1 MKRIKRIVALLLTIF
16 ICFPAIPAYA
26 AAPTPITVD
35 DAGAQKVD
43 GWYMIAKA
51 DGADYVSPIYLY
63 GSQNKRWLGVK
74 LKNKDNK
81 ERTFKFTVSIQDILA
96 DGTSTWGGQ
105 IGLKASGTS
114 AKGILARD
122 MPKVD
127 STVPPYQADK
137 GAVRTD
143 NYNASTNQANMAL
156 LLRDLMTGKYNI
168 DVDNTEVVDLYS
180 TTGRTGSL
188 TIGSALEEIYTE
200 KYNTLNHQKE
210 SEEFNKAKL
219 TPQETPTAVQIKAGN
234 KGVDKTQEI
243 MAIKSAIGT
252 FAAKST
258 ASENPTSGTVTSAS
272 RLKSIAKTSSAT
284 YQKAKQDK
292 QANVSNTE
300 KNKAKNTS
308 DKVEIDDNPD
318 STFGYSEETI
328 NAWYNAAMQV
338 LVGSGITE
346 KDEFKSAKNL
356 YKDYSSLTAEQKK
369 AWDTKVYDILS
380 LAYAEGVTDSVKAFD
395 PNMETLKKAY
405 KALSESGQGS
415 MEFRLTDVEAESMR
429 KNLVE
434 HMDASTSGEDVYAR
448 LTTFEYRVRLLLS
461 AMTTSE
467 SDVDRQWISVFY
479 KQDSPA
485 ISTNFPFSDYYQ
497 KGFIQYNNRSP
508 KYLVL
513 NDGDST
519 LPMEAQG
526 YLIATILELQYF
538 RDQLLEKANNDLASG
553 SIKDNIDL
561 LNGLKGVHNV
571 LEKYPFPLLK
581 DLWEKQGEEFKS
593 LPCKSLKELYDKL
606 LEKGIFDK
614 IDGIASQQPKV
625 LETGKPLGDWMD
637 YEEGKEKL
645 SDYYLKGIAYSAAMI
660 PMKTNVYSQDWL
672 NFLDDDF
679 KKNFHNQWGY
689 NRKALYYDSSS
700 SAAQTYFVT
709 GTANP
714 NKVLTL
720 KDFLNAK
727 NDMVVFVDDNFY
739 NADTLGFDKLDF
751 SGDIKI
757 PSQPQAQ
764 TQVQTVQTQAAP
776 AETAPAETQA
786 QAETS
791 AQSQAETTAEPETTA
806 PPRPATTPTHRSS
819 STSRPGSTTPNLPTS
834 HSWQLG
840 SPTTVRFDPVT
851 GRLTRSTAPTL
862 PALPGNTTTALPPL
876 RHVPRPLSKSILDM
890 FMPLEVHAEP
900 EESTIAAETQAETQS
915 QPQSNVQ
922 VGVAPTEEWAYMA
935 DLISNNSNLSA
946 DSVLKNHDETNYSK
960 IFLEKLQNIQGAIQY
975 FPKATLDN
983 PGNPDRAVLNS
994 GQINYYLKA
1003 SNAGS
1008 EVYTPLQGYA
1018 VVSSIYRDIDLYNL
1032 ANSSLKRYP
1041 IFIASEK
1048 AGKAK
1053 NSSDDAK
1060 AAIFNYALMRNLKDS
1075 MAVEYTGNLD
1085 MNSPLYI
1092 DIYGNILTESG
1103 TVVVPAASNPT
1114 LMSSSDFFR
1123 GDWSAGL
1130 FSIYGNGYKIKA
1142 DDEGS
1147 FSNVLDAT
1155 FQVVDGYW
1163 MPKSRILGN
1172 SYVIDMSRLSTASKD
1187 TLDVLYT
1194 QTYVDLHN
1202 SNETQNKYYN
1212 FKRYVNIVLEVLR
1225 GAPIE
1230 NIDKAKEGLD
1240 TSSRIDKAGVVA
1252 AAKLEQLNDS
1262 LNIAGENTTISLPQ
1276 ISNISVFNVVS
1287 IIIFKAMMVIL
1298 VAVSIVTIY
1307 IDAVKSQM
1315 GLGTIAKII
1324 GTGAIIM
1331 SVVLIVPALFDITY
1345 YQSNRA
1351 LLQDEA
1357 TYLSML
1363 NLEKEESGVEIGMTE
1378 VREPHIN
1385 TDLQIQLDD
1394 ISVPWY
1400 TMFSNIMTADTGKTL
1415 DNIWK
1420 EHAQTQSFIFN
1431 NDDVVIKHNGVYMDV
1446 SQIYDSTS
1454 IDIDTTMTSTTTK
1467 RNLVQTAKNKT
1478 STFSYYSPYY
1488 AILDALIRNVN
1499 TYNANPWDP
1508 NENVTNVQGWY
1519 SYTTK
1524 VQRGGRVKSMGLIAP
1539 YFKSD
1544 RFMSDEN
1551 KDILGFYHM
1560 YSNLYQ
1566 TDVQQDPALDGLYDS
1581 NLQNIRASNWY
1592 PTGIANQDVIKRI
1605 DWLTKQARDFVAKN
1619 QDMLG
1624 KVSDETFLKA
1634 MALNLAIKHN
1644 QVFGNRYASSID
1656 ISNLSNDD
1664 LLRLSIAKKN
1674 EVMMTSTLTFPRFV
1688 YETGGTFAVVVA
1700 MILSVTMKVS
1710 SILKPAA
1717 VILTFALIFFSVFII
1732 KICMR
1737 KKEATYLGY
1746 IVTVLLLC
1754 LTNIAYSLM
1763 LKVTLFLPTLFPPAV
1778 CIIIQI
1784 LLQVGYLFILANVL
1798 WYAAKDWHDM
1808 AAFKYMQKV
1817 EALQMKI
1824 RDSFTFWRKGEGSTG
1839 FGGSTRISTPEKNH
1853 AMLNEMFDERERRTK

>member
-1 MKRIKRIVALLLTIF
+1 MKRIKRIVALLLIIF
-16 ICFPAIPAYA
+16 ICFPTIPIYA

-43 GWYMIAKA
+43 GWYMIVKA
-51 DGADYVSPIYLY
+51 DGADYVTPVYLY

-74 LKNKDNK
+74 LKNKENK

-105 IGLKASGTS
+105 VGLKSSGTS

-137 GAVRTD
+137 GAVKTD
-143 NYNASTNQANMAL
+143 IYNASTNQANMAL
-156 LLRDLMTGKYNI
+156 LLRDLMTGKYGIN
-168 DVDNTEVVDLYS
+168 VDDTEVVTMYS
-180 TTGRTGSL
+180 TTGRTGEL
-188 TIGSALEEIYTE
+188 TIGSALESIYTE

-210 SEEFNKAKL
+210 SEEFNKVKL
-219 TPQETPTAVQIKAGN
+219 TPQETPVAVQMKAGS
-234 KGVDKTQEI
+234 KGVDKTQE
-243 MAIKSAIGT
+243 MLAIKSAIGT

-258 ASENPTSGTVTSAS
+258 APEASTSGTVTAAS
-272 RLKSIAKTSSAT
+272 RLKSVAKTSSAT

-292 QANVSNTE
+292 QANVSNAE

-328 NAWYNAAMQV
+328 NAWYNSAMQV
-338 LVGSGITE
+338 LVGTALTE
-346 KDEFKSAKNL
+346 KEEFKSASNL
-356 YKDYSSLTAEQKK
+356 YKDYGSLTAEQKK
-369 AWDTKVYDILS
+369 AWDAKAYDILS

-395 PNMETLKKAY
+395 PNMETLRKAY
-405 KALSESGQGS
+405 KNLSENNSGT
-415 MEFRLTDVEAESMR
+415 MEYRLTDVEAESMR

-497 KGFIQYNNRSP
+497 KGFIQFNNKSP

-538 RDQLLEKANNDLASG
+538 RDQLLAQANNDLSSG
-553 SIKDNIDL
+553 SIKDNLDL
-561 LNGLKGVHNV
+561 LNGLKGVNKV
-571 LEKYPFPLLK
+571 IEKYPFPLLK
-581 DLWEKQGEEFKS
+581 DLWEKQGEEFKD

-689 NRKALYYDSSS
+689 NRKALYFDSSS

-751 SGDIKI
+751 SGDIQV
-757 PSQPQAQ
+757 PAQPQ
-764 TQVQTVQTQAAP
+764 TQPYTQPAVTQETFAAP
-776 AETAPAETQA
+776 PTE
-786 QAETS
+786 ETS
-791 AQSQAETTAEPETTA
+791 AAQEETTTAQEETTTAA
-806 PPRPATTPTHRSS
+806 PTTAA
-819 STSRPGSTTPNLPTS
+819 STTTTRPRTRTNTTNPNLPANPV
-834 HSWQLG
+834 WQSN
-840 SPTTVRFDPVT
+840 SPYSVIPNLNT
-851 GRLTRSTAPTL
+851 GRLTTTPT
-862 PALPGNTTTALPPL
+862 LPPL
-876 RHVPRPLSKSILDM
+876 RSVPRQSPRPLSKSILDL

-900 EESTIAAETQAETQS
+900 EESTTETVPETQAPTQA
-915 QPQSNVQ
+915 NVQ

-946 DSVLKNHDETNYSK
+946 DSVLKNNDETNYSK

-975 FPKATLDN
+975 FPQATLEN

-994 GQINYYLKA
+994 GQINYYLRA

-1018 VVSSIYRDIDLYNL
+1018 VVSSVYRDIDLYNL

-1048 AGKAK
+1048 AGRAK

-1060 AAIFNYALMRNLKDS
+1060 ASIFNYALMRNLKDS

-1085 MNSPLYI
+1085 MNSPLYL

-1202 SNETQNKYYN
+1202 SNETQNKYYS
-1212 FKRYVNIVLEVLR
+1212 FKRYVNIILEVLR

-1240 TSSRIDKAGVVA
+1240 TSNRIDKAGIVA

-1324 GTGAIIM
+1324 GTGAIMM

-1385 TDLQIQLDD
+1385 TNLQIQLDD
-1394 ISVPWY
+1394 ITVPWY
-1400 TMFSNIMTADTGKTL
+1400 IMFSNVMTADTGKTL
-1415 DNIWK
+1415 DNIWQ

-1499 TYNANPWDP
+1499 TYNANPWEP
-1508 NENVTNVQGWY
+1508 EENVTNVQGWY

-1524 VQRGGRVKSMGLIAP
+1524 VQKGGRVKSMGLIAP
-1539 YFKSD
+1539 YFKSE

-1566 TDVQQDPALDGLYDS
+1566 TDVQQDPALNGLYDS
-1581 NLQNIRASNWY
+1581 NLQNIRVSNWY

-1619 QDMLG
+1619 ENMLG

-1656 ISNLSNDD
+1656 IANLSNDD
-1664 LLRLSIAKKN
+1664 LLRLSVAKKN
-1674 EVMMTSTLTFPRFV
+1674 DVMMTSTLTFPRFV

-1746 IVTVLLLC
+1746 IVTILLLC

-1763 LKVTLFLPTLFPPAV
+1763 LKITLFLPTLFPPAV

-1784 LLQVGYLFILANVL
+1784 LLQVGYLFILGNVIY
-1798 WYAAKDWHDM
+1798 YAAKDWHDM

-1839 FGGSTRISTPEKNH
+1839 FGGSTRVSTPERNH
-1853 AMLNEMFDERERRTK
+1853 AMLNEMFDERERRIK

>member
-1 MKRIKRIVALLLTIF
+1 MKRIKRIVALLLIIF
-16 ICFPAIPAYA
+16 ICFPTIPIYA

-43 GWYMIAKA
+43 GWYMIVKA
-51 DGADYVSPIYLY
+51 DGADYVTPVYLY

-74 LKNKDNK
+74 LKNKENK

-105 IGLKASGTS
+105 VGLKSSGTS

-137 GAVRTD
+137 GAVKTD
-143 NYNASTNQANMAL
+143 IYNASTNQANMAL
-156 LLRDLMTGKYNI
+156 LLRDLMTGKYGIN
-168 DVDNTEVVDLYS
+168 VDDTEVVTMYS
-180 TTGRTGSL
+180 TTGRTGEL
-188 TIGSALEEIYTE
+188 TIGSALESIYTE

-210 SEEFNKAKL
+210 SEEFNKVKL
-219 TPQETPTAVQIKAGN
+219 TPQETPVAVQMKAGS
-234 KGVDKTQEI
+234 KGVDKTQE
-243 MAIKSAIGT
+243 MLAIKSAIGT

-258 ASENPTSGTVTSAS
+258 APENPEAGTVTAAS
-272 RLKSIAKTSSAT
+272 RLKSVAKTSSAT

-292 QANVSNTE
+292 QANVSNAE

-328 NAWYNAAMQV
+328 NAWYNTAMQV
-338 LVGSGITE
+338 LVGTTLTE
-346 KDEFKSAKNL
+346 KEEFKSASNL
-356 YKDYSSLTAEQKK
+356 YKDYGSLTAEQKK
-369 AWDTKVYDILS
+369 AWDAKAYDILS
-380 LAYAEGVTDSVKAFD
+380 LAYAEGVTDSVKSFD
-395 PNMETLKKAY
+395 PNMETLRKAY
-405 KALSESGQGS
+405 KNLSENNSGT
-415 MEFRLTDVEAESMR
+415 MEYRLTDVEAESMR

-497 KGFIQYNNRSP
+497 KGFIQFNNKSP

-519 LPMEAQG
+519 LSMEAQG

-538 RDQLLEKANNDLASG
+538 RDQLLAQANNDLSSG
-553 SIKDNIDL
+553 SIKDNLDL
-561 LNGLKGVHNV
+561 LNGLKGVNKII
-571 LEKYPFPLLK
+571 EKYPFPLLK
-581 DLWEKQGEEFKS
+581 DLWEKQGEEFKD

-689 NRKALYYDSSS
+689 NRKALYFDSSS

-714 NKVLTL
+714 NKILTL

-751 SGDIKI
+751 SGDIQI
-757 PSQPQAQ
+757 PSQQQ
-764 TQVQTVQTQAAP
+764 TQPYTSPSTTQETFAAP
-776 AETAPAETQA
+776 PTE
-786 QAETS
+786 ETS
-791 AQSQAETTAEPETTA
+791 AAQEETTVAQEETTVA
-806 PPRPATTPTHRSS
+806 PTTAAPTTAA
-819 STSRPGSTTPNLPTS
+819 STSRTRTRTNTTNPNLPANPV
-834 HSWQLG
+834 WQSN
-840 SPTTVRFDPVT
+840 SPYSVIPNLNT
-851 GRLTRSTAPTL
+851 GRLT
-862 PALPGNTTTALPPL
+862 TTPALPPL
-876 RHVPRPLSKSILDM
+876 RSVPRQSPRPLSKSILDL

-900 EESTIAAETQAETQS
+900 EESTAETVPETQAQTQ
-915 QPQSNVQ
+915 PNVQ

-946 DSVLKNHDETNYSK
+946 DSVLKNNDETNYSK

-975 FPKATLDN
+975 FPQATLEN

-994 GQINYYLKA
+994 GQINYYLRA

-1018 VVSSIYRDIDLYNL
+1018 VVSSVYRDIDLYNL

-1041 IFIASEK
+1041 VFIASEE

-1060 AAIFNYALMRNLKDS
+1060 ASIFNYALMRNLKDS

-1085 MNSPLYI
+1085 MNSPLYL

-1202 SNETQNKYYN
+1202 SNETQNKYYS
-1212 FKRYVNIVLEVLR
+1212 FKRYVNIILEVLR

-1240 TSSRIDKAGVVA
+1240 TSNRIDKAGIVA

-1287 IIIFKAMMVIL
+1287 IIIFKVMMVIL

-1324 GTGAIIM
+1324 GTGAIMM

-1385 TDLQIQLDD
+1385 TNLQIQLDD
-1394 ISVPWY
+1394 ITVPWY
-1400 TMFSNIMTADTGKTL
+1400 IMFSNVMTADTGKTL
-1415 DNIWK
+1415 DNIWQ

-1446 SQIYDSTS
+1446 SQIYESTS

-1499 TYNANPWDP
+1499 TYNANPWEP
-1508 NENVTNVQGWY
+1508 EENVTNVQGWY

-1539 YFKSD
+1539 YFKSE

-1592 PTGIANQDVIKRI
+1592 PTGIANQDVIKRV

-1619 QDMLG
+1619 ENMLG

-1656 ISNLSNDD
+1656 IANLSNDD

-1674 EVMMTSTLTFPRFV
+1674 QVMMTSTLTFPRFV

-1710 SILKPAA
+1710 SILKPLA

-1763 LKVTLFLPTLFPPAV
+1763 LKITLFLPTLFPPAV

-1824 RDSFTFWRKGEGSTG
+1824 RDSFTFWRKAEGSTG

>member
-1 MKRIKRIVALLLTIF
+1 MKRIKRIVALLLIIF
-16 ICFPAIPAYA
+16 ICFPTIPIYA

-43 GWYMIAKA
+43 GWYMIVKA
-51 DGADYVSPIYLY
+51 DGADYVTPVYLY

-74 LKNKDNK
+74 LKNKENK

-105 IGLKASGTS
+105 VGLKSSGTS

-137 GAVRTD
+137 GAVKTD
-143 NYNASTNQANMAL
+143 IYNASTNQANMAL
-156 LLRDLMTGKYNI
+156 LLRDLMTGKYGIN
-168 DVDNTEVVDLYS
+168 VDDTEVVTMYS
-180 TTGRTGSL
+180 TTGRTGEL
-188 TIGSALEEIYTE
+188 TIGSALESIYTE

-210 SEEFNKAKL
+210 SEEFNKVKL
-219 TPQETPTAVQIKAGN
+219 TPQETPVAVQMKAGS
-234 KGVDKTQEI
+234 KGVDKTQE
-243 MAIKSAIGT
+243 MLAIKSAIGT
-252 FAAKST
+252 FATKST
-258 ASENPTSGTVTSAS
+258 APEASTSGTVTAAS
-272 RLKSIAKTSSAT
+272 RLKSVAKTSSAT

-292 QANVSNTE
+292 QANVYNAE

-328 NAWYNAAMQV
+328 NAWYNSAMQV
-338 LVGSGITE
+338 LVGTTLTE
-346 KDEFKSAKNL
+346 KEEFKSASNL

-369 AWDTKVYDILS
+369 AWDTKAYDILS

-395 PNMETLKKAY
+395 PNMETLRKAY
-405 KALSESGQGS
+405 KNLSENNSGT
-415 MEFRLTDVEAESMR
+415 MEYRLTDVEAESMR

-497 KGFIQYNNRSP
+497 KGFIQFNNKSP

-538 RDQLLEKANNDLASG
+538 RDQLLAQANNDLSSG
-553 SIKDNIDL
+553 SIKDNLDL
-561 LNGLKGVHNV
+561 LNGLKGVNKII
-571 LEKYPFPLLK
+571 EKYPFPLLK
-581 DLWEKQGEEFKS
+581 DLWEKQGEEFKD

-689 NRKALYYDSSS
+689 NRKALYFDSSS

-751 SGDIKI
+751 SRDIQV
-757 PSQPQAQ
+757 PAQPQ
-764 TQVQTVQTQAAP
+764 TQPYTQPAVTQETFAAP
-776 AETAPAETQA
+776 PTE
-786 QAETS
+786 ETS
-791 AQSQAETTAEPETTA
+791 AAQEETTAAQEETTTA
-806 PPRPATTPTHRSS
+806 A
-819 STSRPGSTTPNLPTS
+819 STTVAPTTAASTRTRTRTNTTNPNLPANPV
-834 HSWQLG
+834 WQSN
-840 SPTTVRFDPVT
+840 SPYSVIPNLNT
-851 GRLTRSTAPTL
+851 GRLTTTPT
-862 PALPGNTTTALPPL
+862 LPPL
-876 RHVPRPLSKSILDM
+876 RSVPRQSPRPLSKSILDL

-900 EESTIAAETQAETQS
+900 EESTAETVPETQAQTQ
-915 QPQSNVQ
+915 PNVQ

-946 DSVLKNHDETNYSK
+946 DSVLKNNDETNYSK

-975 FPKATLDN
+975 FPQATLEN

-994 GQINYYLKA
+994 GQINYYLRA

-1018 VVSSIYRDIDLYNL
+1018 VVSSVYRDIDLYNL

-1041 IFIASEK
+1041 VFIASEK

-1060 AAIFNYALMRNLKDS
+1060 ASIFNYALMRNLKDS

-1085 MNSPLYI
+1085 MNSPLYL

-1202 SNETQNKYYN
+1202 SNETQNKYYS
-1212 FKRYVNIVLEVLR
+1212 FKRYVNIILEVLR

-1240 TSSRIDKAGVVA
+1240 TSNRIDKAGIVA

-1287 IIIFKAMMVIL
+1287 IIIFKAMMVTL
-1298 VAVSIVTIY
+1298 VAISIVTIY

-1324 GTGAIIM
+1324 GTGAIMM

-1385 TDLQIQLDD
+1385 TNLQIQLDD
-1394 ISVPWY
+1394 ITVPWY
-1400 TMFSNIMTADTGKTL
+1400 IMFSNVMTADTGKTL
-1415 DNIWK
+1415 DNIWQ

-1499 TYNANPWDP
+1499 TYNANPWEP
-1508 NENVTNVQGWY
+1508 EENVTNVQGWY

-1539 YFKSD
+1539 YFKSE

-1592 PTGIANQDVIKRI
+1592 PTGIANQDVIKRV

-1619 QDMLG
+1619 ENMLG

-1656 ISNLSNDD
+1656 IANLSNDD
-1664 LLRLSIAKKN
+1664 LLRLSVAKKN
-1674 EVMMTSTLTFPRFV
+1674 DVMMTSTLTFPRFV

-1746 IVTVLLLC
+1746 IVTILLLC

-1763 LKVTLFLPTLFPPAV
+1763 LKITLFLPTLFPPAV

-1784 LLQVGYLFILANVL
+1784 LLQVGYLFILGNVIY
-1798 WYAAKDWHDM
+1798 YAAKDWHDM

-1839 FGGSTRISTPEKNH
+1839 FGGSTRVSTPERNH
-1853 AMLNEMFDERERRTK
+1853 AMLNEMFDERERRIK

>member
-1 MKRIKRIVALLLTIF
+1 MKRIKRIVALLLIIF
-16 ICFPAIPAYA
+16 ICFPTIPIYA

-43 GWYMIAKA
+43 GWYMIVKA
-51 DGADYVSPIYLY
+51 DGADYVTPVYLY

-74 LKNKDNK
+74 LKNKENK

-105 IGLKASGTS
+105 VGLKSSGTS

-137 GAVRTD
+137 GAVKTD
-143 NYNASTNQANMAL
+143 IYNASTNQANMAL
-156 LLRDLMTGKYNI
+156 LLRDLMTGKYGIN
-168 DVDNTEVVDLYS
+168 VDDTEVVTMYS
-180 TTGRTGSL
+180 TTGRTGEL
-188 TIGSALEEIYTE
+188 TIGSALESIYTE
-200 KYNTLNHQKE
+200 KYNTLNHEKD
-210 SEEFNKAKL
+210 SEEFNKVKL
-219 TPQETPTAVQIKAGN
+219 TPQETPVAVQMKAGS
-234 KGVDKTQEI
+234 KGVDKTQE
-243 MAIKSAIGT
+243 MLAIKSAIGT

-258 ASENPTSGTVTSAS
+258 APEASTSGTVTAAS
-272 RLKSIAKTSSAT
+272 RLKSVAKTSSAT

-292 QANVSNTE
+292 QANVSNAE

-328 NAWYNAAMQV
+328 NAWYNSAMQV
-338 LVGSGITE
+338 LVGTALTE
-346 KDEFKSAKNL
+346 KEEFKSASNL
-356 YKDYSSLTAEQKK
+356 YKDYGSLTAEQKK
-369 AWDTKVYDILS
+369 AWDAKAYDILS

-395 PNMETLKKAY
+395 PNMETLRKAY
-405 KALSESGQGS
+405 KNLSENNSGT
-415 MEFRLTDVEAESMR
+415 MEYRLTDVEAESMR
-429 KNLVE
+429 KNLLE
-434 HMDASTSGEDVYAR
+434 NMDASNSGADVYAR
-448 LTTFEYRVRLLLS
+448 LATFEYRVRVLLN

-497 KGFIQYNNRSP
+497 KGFIQFNNKSP

-513 NDGDST
+513 NGGDST

-538 RDQLLEKANNDLASG
+538 RDQLLAQANNDLSSG
-553 SIKDNIDL
+553 SIKDNLDL
-561 LNGLKGVHNV
+561 LNGLKGVNKII
-571 LEKYPFPLLK
+571 EKYPFPLLK
-581 DLWEKQGEEFKS
+581 DLWEKQGEEFKD

-689 NRKALYYDSSS
+689 NRKALYFDSSS

-751 SGDIKI
+751 SGDIQV
-757 PSQPQAQ
+757 PAQPQ
-764 TQVQTVQTQAAP
+764 TQPYTQPAVTQETFAASP
-776 AETAPAETQA
+776 AE
-786 QAETS
+786 ETS
-791 AQSQAETTAEPETTA
+791 AAQEETTAAQEETTA
-806 PPRPATTPTHRSS
+806 AAPTTAAPTTAA
-819 STSRPGSTTPNLPTS
+819 STSRTRTRTNTTNPNLPANPV
-834 HSWQLG
+834 WQSN
-840 SPTTVRFDPVT
+840 SPYSVIPNLNT
-851 GRLTRSTAPTL
+851 GRLT
-862 PALPGNTTTALPPL
+862 TTPALPPL
-876 RHVPRPLSKSILDM
+876 RSVPRQSPRPLSKSILDL

-900 EESTIAAETQAETQS
+900 EESTAETVPETQAQTQA
-915 QPQSNVQ
+915 NVQ

-946 DSVLKNHDETNYSK
+946 DSVLKNNDETNYSK

-975 FPKATLDN
+975 FPQATLEN

-994 GQINYYLKA
+994 GQINYYLRA

-1018 VVSSIYRDIDLYNL
+1018 VVSSVYRDIDLYNL

-1041 IFIASEK
+1041 VFIASEK

-1060 AAIFNYALMRNLKDS
+1060 ASIFNYALMRNLKDS

-1085 MNSPLYI
+1085 MNSPLYL

-1202 SNETQNKYYN
+1202 SNETQNKYYS
-1212 FKRYVNIVLEVLR
+1212 FKRYVNIILEVLR

-1240 TSSRIDKAGVVA
+1240 TSNRIDKAGIVA

-1287 IIIFKAMMVIL
+1287 IIIFKAMMVTL
-1298 VAVSIVTIY
+1298 VAISIVTIY

-1324 GTGAIIM
+1324 GTGAIMM

-1385 TDLQIQLDD
+1385 TNLQIQLDD

-1400 TMFSNIMTADTGKTL
+1400 TMFSNVMTADTGKTL

-1499 TYNANPWDP
+1499 TYNANPWEP
-1508 NENVTNVQGWY
+1508 EENVTNVQGWY

-1539 YFKSD
+1539 YFKSE

-1619 QDMLG
+1619 ENMLG

-1656 ISNLSNDD
+1656 IANLSNDD
-1664 LLRLSIAKKN
+1664 LLRLSVAKKN
-1674 EVMMTSTLTFPRFV
+1674 DVMMTSTLTFPRFV

-1746 IVTVLLLC
+1746 IVTILLLC
-1754 LTNIAYSLM
+1754 LTNIAYSLI
-1763 LKVTLFLPTLFPPAV
+1763 LKLTLFLPTLFPHAV
-1778 CIIIQI
+1778 SIIIQI
-1784 LLQVGYLFILANVL
+1784 LLQVGYLFILGNVIY
-1798 WYAAKDWHDM
+1798 YAAKDWHDM

-1839 FGGSTRISTPEKNH
+1839 FGGSTRVSTPERNH
-1853 AMLNEMFDERERRTK
+1853 AMLNEMFDERERRIK

>member
-1 MKRIKRIVALLLTIF
+1 MKRIKRIVALLLIIF
-16 ICFPAIPAYA
+16 ICFPTIPIYA

-43 GWYMIAKA
+43 GWYMIVKA
-51 DGADYVSPIYLY
+51 DGADYVTPVYLY

-74 LKNKDNK
+74 LKNKENK

-105 IGLKASGTS
+105 VGLKSSGTS

-137 GAVRTD
+137 GAVKTD
-143 NYNASTNQANMAL
+143 IYNASTNQANMAL
-156 LLRDLMTGKYNI
+156 LLRDLMTGKYGIN
-168 DVDNTEVVDLYS
+168 VDDTEVVTMYS
-180 TTGRTGSL
+180 TTGRTGEL
-188 TIGSALEEIYTE
+188 TIGSALESIYTE

-210 SEEFNKAKL
+210 SEEFNKVKL
-219 TPQETPTAVQIKAGN
+219 TPQETPVAVQMKAGS
-234 KGVDKTQEI
+234 KGVDKTQE
-243 MAIKSAIGT
+243 MLAIKSAIGT

-258 ASENPTSGTVTSAS
+258 APENPTSGTVTSAS

-292 QANVSNTE
+292 QANVSNAE

-308 DKVEIDDNPD
+308 DKVEIDDNPN

-328 NAWYNAAMQV
+328 NAWYNTAMQV
-338 LVGSGITE
+338 LVGTNLTE
-346 KDEFKSAKNL
+346 KEEFKTASNL

-369 AWDTKVYDILS
+369 AWDAKAYDILS

-395 PNMETLKKAY
+395 PNMETLRKAY
-405 KALSESGQGS
+405 KNLSENNSGT
-415 MEFRLTDVEAESMR
+415 MEYRLTDVEAEAMR

-497 KGFIQYNNRSP
+497 KGFIQFNNKVP

-519 LPMEAQG
+519 LSMEAQG

-538 RDQLLEKANNDLASG
+538 RDQLLAQANNDLSSG
-553 SIKDNIDL
+553 SIKDNLDL
-561 LNGLKGVHNV
+561 LNGLKGVNKII
-571 LEKYPFPLLK
+571 EKYPFPLLK
-581 DLWEKQGEEFKS
+581 DLWEKQGEEFKD

-689 NRKALYYDSSS
+689 NRKALYFDSSS

-751 SGDIKI
+751 SGDIQI
-757 PSQPQAQ
+757 PSQPQ
-764 TQVQTVQTQAAP
+764 TQPYTQPAVTQETFAAP
-776 AETAPAETQA
+776 PAE
-786 QAETS
+786 
-791 AQSQAETTAEPETTA
+791 ETTAAQEETTA
-806 PPRPATTPTHRSS
+806 AQEETTTAAPT
-819 STSRPGSTTPNLPTS
+819 TAASTTAAATRPRTGTNTTNPNLPATPPWRS
-834 HSWQLG
+834 NSIYTIR
-840 SPTTVRFDPVT
+840 PNATT
-851 GRLTRSTAPTL
+851 GRLTSTP
-862 PALPGNTTTALPPL
+862 ALPPL
-876 RHVPRPLSKSILDM
+876 RSVPRQAPRPLSKSILDL

-900 EESTIAAETQAETQS
+900 EESTAETVPETQAPT
-915 QPQSNVQ
+915 QSNVQ

-946 DSVLKNHDETNYSK
+946 DSVLKNNDETNYSK

-975 FPKATLDN
+975 FPQATLEN

-994 GQINYYLKA
+994 GQINYYLRA

-1018 VVSSIYRDIDLYNL
+1018 VVSSVYRDIDLYNL

-1060 AAIFNYALMRNLKDS
+1060 ASIFNYALMRNLKDS

-1085 MNSPLYI
+1085 MNSPLYL
-1092 DIYGNILTESG
+1092 DIYGSILTESG

-1123 GDWSAGL
+1123 SDWSAGL

-1163 MPKSRILGN
+1163 IPKSRILGN

-1202 SNETQNKYYN
+1202 SNETQNKYYS
-1212 FKRYVNIVLEVLR
+1212 FKRYVNIILEVLR

-1240 TSSRIDKAGVVA
+1240 TSNRIDKAGIVA

-1324 GTGAIIM
+1324 GTGAIMM

-1385 TDLQIQLDD
+1385 TNLQIQLDD
-1394 ISVPWY
+1394 ITVPWY
-1400 TMFSNIMTADTGKTL
+1400 IMFSNVMTADTGKTL
-1415 DNIWK
+1415 DNIWQ

-1446 SQIYDSTS
+1446 SQIYESTS

-1499 TYNANPWDP
+1499 TYNANPWEP
-1508 NENVTNVQGWY
+1508 EENVTNVQGWY

-1539 YFKSD
+1539 YFKSE

-1619 QDMLG
+1619 ENMLG

-1656 ISNLSNDD
+1656 IANLSNDD
-1664 LLRLSIAKKN
+1664 LLRLSVAKKN
-1674 EVMMTSTLTFPRFV
+1674 DVMMTSTLTFPRFV

-1700 MILSVTMKVS
+1700 MILSVTMTVS
-1710 SILKPAA
+1710 SILKPAT

-1746 IVTVLLLC
+1746 IVTILLLC

-1763 LKVTLFLPTLFPPAV
+1763 LKITLFLPTLFPPAV

-1784 LLQVGYLFILANVL
+1784 LLQVGYLFILGNVIY
-1798 WYAAKDWHDM
+1798 YAAKDWHDM

-1853 AMLNEMFDERERRTK
+1853 AMLNEMFDERERRIK

>member
-1 MKRIKRIVALLLTIF
+1 MKRIKRIVALLLIIF
-16 ICFPAIPAYA
+16 ICFPTIPIYA

-43 GWYMIAKA
+43 GWYMIVKA
-51 DGADYVSPIYLY
+51 DGADYVTPVYLY

-74 LKNKDNK
+74 LKNKENK

-105 IGLKASGTS
+105 VGLKSSGTS
-114 AKGILARD
+114 ANGILARD

-137 GAVRTD
+137 GAVKTD
-143 NYNASTNQANMAL
+143 IYNASTNQANMAL
-156 LLRDLMTGKYNI
+156 LLRDLMTGKYGIN
-168 DVDNTEVVDLYS
+168 VDDTEVVTMYS
-180 TTGRTGSL
+180 TTGRTGEL
-188 TIGSALEEIYTE
+188 TIGSALESIYTE

-210 SEEFNKAKL
+210 SEEFNKVKL
-219 TPQETPTAVQIKAGN
+219 TPQETPVAVQMKAGS
-234 KGVDKTQEI
+234 KGVDKTQE
-243 MAIKSAIGT
+243 MLAIKSAIGT

-258 ASENPTSGTVTSAS
+258 APEASTSGTVTAAS
-272 RLKSIAKTSSAT
+272 RLKSVAKTSSAT

-292 QANVSNTE
+292 QANVSNAE

-328 NAWYNAAMQV
+328 NAWYNSAMQV
-338 LVGSGITE
+338 LVGTALTE
-346 KDEFKSAKNL
+346 KEEFKSASNL
-356 YKDYSSLTAEQKK
+356 YKDYGSLTAEQKK
-369 AWDTKVYDILS
+369 AWDAKAYDILS

-395 PNMETLKKAY
+395 PNMETLRKAY
-405 KALSESGQGS
+405 KNLSENNSGT
-415 MEFRLTDVEAESMR
+415 MEYRLTDVEAESMR

-538 RDQLLEKANNDLASG
+538 RDQLLAQANNDLSSG
-553 SIKDNIDL
+553 SIKDNLDL
-561 LNGLKGVHNV
+561 LNGLKGVNKII
-571 LEKYPFPLLK
+571 EKYPFPLLK
-581 DLWEKQGEEFKS
+581 DLWEKQGEEFKD

-689 NRKALYYDSSS
+689 NRKALYFDSSS

-751 SGDIKI
+751 SGDIQV
-757 PSQPQAQ
+757 PAQPQ
-764 TQVQTVQTQAAP
+764 TQPYTQPAVTQETFAAP
-776 AETAPAETQA
+776 PTE
-786 QAETS
+786 ETS
-791 AQSQAETTAEPETTA
+791 AASEETTAVQEETTTA
-806 PPRPATTPTHRSS
+806 A
-819 STSRPGSTTPNLPTS
+819 STTAAPTTAASTRTRTRTNTTNPNLPANPV
-834 HSWQLG
+834 WQSN
-840 SPTTVRFDPVT
+840 SPYSVIPNLNT
-851 GRLTRSTAPTL
+851 GRLT
-862 PALPGNTTTALPPL
+862 TTPALPPL
-876 RHVPRPLSKSILDM
+876 RSVPRQSPRPLSKSILDL

-900 EESTIAAETQAETQS
+900 EESTAETVPETQAQTQA
-915 QPQSNVQ
+915 NVQ

-946 DSVLKNHDETNYSK
+946 DSVLKNNDETNYSK

-975 FPKATLDN
+975 FPQATLEN

-994 GQINYYLKA
+994 GQINYYLRG

-1018 VVSSIYRDIDLYNL
+1018 VVSSVYRDIDLYNL

-1041 IFIASEK
+1041 VFIASEK

-1060 AAIFNYALMRNLKDS
+1060 ASIFNYALMRNLKDS

-1085 MNSPLYI
+1085 MNSPLYL

-1202 SNETQNKYYN
+1202 SNETQNKYYS
-1212 FKRYVNIVLEVLR
+1212 FKRYVNIILEVLR

-1240 TSSRIDKAGVVA
+1240 TSNRIDKAGIVA

-1287 IIIFKAMMVIL
+1287 IIIFKAMMVTL

-1324 GTGAIIM
+1324 GTGAIMM

-1385 TDLQIQLDD
+1385 TNLQIQLDD
-1394 ISVPWY
+1394 ITVPWY
-1400 TMFSNIMTADTGKTL
+1400 IMFSNVMTADTGKTL
-1415 DNIWK
+1415 DNIWQ

-1539 YFKSD
+1539 YFKSE

-1619 QDMLG
+1619 ENMLG

-1656 ISNLSNDD
+1656 IANLSNDD
-1664 LLRLSIAKKN
+1664 LLRLSVAKKN
-1674 EVMMTSTLTFPRFV
+1674 DVMMTSTLTFPRFV

-1746 IVTVLLLC
+1746 IVTILLLC

-1763 LKVTLFLPTLFPPAV
+1763 LKITLFLPTLFPPAV

-1784 LLQVGYLFILANVL
+1784 LLQVGYLFILGNVIY
-1798 WYAAKDWHDM
+1798 YAAKDWHDM

-1839 FGGSTRISTPEKNH
+1839 FGGSTRVSTPERNH
-1853 AMLNEMFDERERRTK
+1853 AMLNEMFDERERRIK

>member
-1 MKRIKRIVALLLTIF
+1 MKRIKRIVALLLIIF
-16 ICFPAIPAYA
+16 ICFPTIPIYA

-43 GWYMIAKA
+43 GWYMIVKA
-51 DGADYVSPIYLY
+51 DGADYVTPVYLY

-74 LKNKDNK
+74 LKNKENK

-105 IGLKASGTS
+105 VGLKSSGTS

-127 STVPPYQADK
+127 STIPPYQADK
-137 GAVRTD
+137 GAVKTD
-143 NYNASTNQANMAL
+143 IYNASTNQANMAL
-156 LLRDLMTGKYNI
+156 LLRDLMTGKYGIN
-168 DVDNTEVVDLYS
+168 VDDTEVVTMYS
-180 TTGRTGSL
+180 TTGRTGEL
-188 TIGSALEEIYTE
+188 TIGSALESIYTE
-200 KYNTLNHQKE
+200 KYNSLNHQKE
-210 SEEFNKAKL
+210 SEEFNKVKL
-219 TPQETPTAVQIKAGN
+219 TPQETPVAVQMKAGS
-234 KGVDKTQEI
+234 KGVDKTQE
-243 MAIKSAIGT
+243 MLAIKSAIGT

-258 ASENPTSGTVTSAS
+258 APENPTSGTVTSAS

-292 QANVSNTE
+292 QANVSNAE

-308 DKVEIDDNPD
+308 DKVEIDDNPN

-328 NAWYNAAMQV
+328 NAWYNTAMQV
-338 LVGSGITE
+338 LVGTSLTE
-346 KDEFKSAKNL
+346 KEEFKSASNL
-356 YKDYSSLTAEQKK
+356 YKDYGSLTAEQKK
-369 AWDTKVYDILS
+369 AWDAKAYDILS

-395 PNMETLKKAY
+395 PNMETLRKAY
-405 KALSESGQGS
+405 KNLSENNSGT
-415 MEFRLTDVEAESMR
+415 MEYRLTDVEAEAMR

-497 KGFIQYNNRSP
+497 KGFIQFNNKVP

-538 RDQLLEKANNDLASG
+538 RDQLLAQANNDLSSG
-553 SIKDNIDL
+553 SIKDNLDL
-561 LNGLKGVHNV
+561 LNGLKGVNKII
-571 LEKYPFPLLK
+571 EKYPFPLLK
-581 DLWEKQGEEFKS
+581 DLWEKQGEEFKD

-689 NRKALYYDSSS
+689 NRKALYFDSSS

-751 SGDIKI
+751 SGDIQI
-757 PSQPQAQ
+757 PSQPQ
-764 TQVQTVQTQAAP
+764 TQPYTQSAVTQETFAASPTEEAQAAQ
-776 AETAPAETQA
+776 E
-786 QAETS
+786 
-791 AQSQAETTAEPETTA
+791 ETTTAQEETTTAA
-806 PPRPATTPTHRSS
+806 PTTVAPTTAASTRPRTGTNTTN
-819 STSRPGSTTPNLPTS
+819 PNLPATPPWRS
-834 HSWQLG
+834 NSIYTIR
-840 SPTTVRFDPVT
+840 PNATT
-851 GRLTRSTAPTL
+851 GRLT
-862 PALPGNTTTALPPL
+862 TTPALPPL
-876 RHVPRPLSKSILDM
+876 RSVPRQTPRPISKSILDL

-900 EESTIAAETQAETQS
+900 EDSTAETVPETQAPT
-915 QPQSNVQ
+915 QSNVQ

-946 DSVLKNHDETNYSK
+946 DSVLKNNDETNYSK

-975 FPKATLDN
+975 FPQATLEN

-994 GQINYYLKA
+994 GQINYYLRS

-1018 VVSSIYRDIDLYNL
+1018 VVSSVYRDIDLYNL

-1041 IFIASEK
+1041 VFIASEK

-1060 AAIFNYALMRNLKDS
+1060 ASIFNYALMRNLKDS

-1085 MNSPLYI
+1085 MNSPLYL

-1123 GDWSAGL
+1123 SDWSAGL

-1202 SNETQNKYYN
+1202 SNETQNKYYS
-1212 FKRYVNIVLEVLR
+1212 FKRYVNIILEVLR

-1230 NIDKAKEGLD
+1230 NIDKVKEGLD
-1240 TSSRIDKAGVVA
+1240 TSNRIDKAGIVA

-1324 GTGAIIM
+1324 GTGAIMM

-1385 TDLQIQLDD
+1385 TNLQIQLDD
-1394 ISVPWY
+1394 ITVPWY
-1400 TMFSNIMTADTGKTL
+1400 IMFSNVMTADTGKTL
-1415 DNIWK
+1415 DNIWQ

-1431 NDDVVIKHNGVYMDV
+1431 NDDIVIKHNGVYMDV
-1446 SQIYDSTS
+1446 SQIYESTS

-1499 TYNANPWDP
+1499 TYNANPWEP
-1508 NENVTNVQGWY
+1508 EENVTNVQGWY

-1539 YFKSD
+1539 YFKSE

-1619 QDMLG
+1619 ENMLG

-1656 ISNLSNDD
+1656 IANLSNDD
-1664 LLRLSIAKKN
+1664 LLRLSVAKKN
-1674 EVMMTSTLTFPRFV
+1674 DVMMTSTLTFPRFV

-1746 IVTVLLLC
+1746 IVTILLLC

-1763 LKVTLFLPTLFPPAV
+1763 LKITLFLPTLFPPAV

-1784 LLQVGYLFILANVL
+1784 LLQVGYLFILGNVIY
-1798 WYAAKDWHDM
+1798 YAAKDWHDM

-1853 AMLNEMFDERERRTK
+1853 AMLNEMFDERERRIK

>member
-1 MKRIKRIVALLLTIF
+1 MKRIKRIVALLLIIF
-16 ICFPAIPAYA
+16 ICFPTIPIYA

-43 GWYMIAKA
+43 GWYMIVKA
-51 DGADYVSPIYLY
+51 DGADYVTPVYLY

-74 LKNKDNK
+74 LKNKENK

-105 IGLKASGTS
+105 VGLKSSGTS

-137 GAVRTD
+137 GAVKTD
-143 NYNASTNQANMAL
+143 IYNASTNQANMAL
-156 LLRDLMTGKYNI
+156 LLRDLMTGKYGIN
-168 DVDNTEVVDLYS
+168 VDDTEVVTMYS
-180 TTGRTGSL
+180 TTGRTGEL
-188 TIGSALEEIYTE
+188 TIGSALESIYTE
-200 KYNTLNHQKE
+200 KYNTLNHEKD
-210 SEEFNKAKL
+210 SEEFNKVKL
-219 TPQETPTAVQIKAGN
+219 TPQETPVAVQMKAGS
-234 KGVDKTQEI
+234 KEVDKTQE
-243 MAIKSAIGT
+243 MLAIKSAIGT

-258 ASENPTSGTVTSAS
+258 APEASTSGIVTSAS
-272 RLKSIAKTSSAT
+272 RLKSVAKTSSAT

-292 QANVSNTE
+292 QANVSNAE

-328 NAWYNAAMQV
+328 NAWYNSAMQV
-338 LVGSGITE
+338 LVGTALTE
-346 KDEFKSAKNL
+346 KEEFKSASNL

-369 AWDTKVYDILS
+369 AWDAKAYDILS

-395 PNMETLKKAY
+395 PNMETLRKAY
-405 KALSESGQGS
+405 KNLSENNSGT
-415 MEFRLTDVEAESMR
+415 MEYRLTDVEAESMR

-448 LTTFEYRVRLLLS
+448 LTTFEYRVRLLLN

-497 KGFIQYNNRSP
+497 KGFIQFSNKGP

-538 RDQLLEKANNDLASG
+538 RDQLLAQANNDLSSG
-553 SIKDNIDL
+553 SIKDNLDL
-561 LNGLKGVHNV
+561 LNGLKGVNKII
-571 LEKYPFPLLK
+571 EKYPFPLLK
-581 DLWEKQGEEFKS
+581 DLWEKQGEEFKD

-689 NRKALYYDSSS
+689 NRKALYFDSSS

-751 SGDIKI
+751 SGDIQV
-757 PSQPQAQ
+757 PAQPQ
-764 TQVQTVQTQAAP
+764 TQPYTPPSTTQETFAAPPTEETQAAQ
-776 AETAPAETQA
+776 E
-786 QAETS
+786 
-791 AQSQAETTAEPETTA
+791 ETTTAQEETTTA
-806 PPRPATTPTHRSS
+806 ASTTASTTAA
-819 STSRPGSTTPNLPTS
+819 STSRTRTRTNTTNPNLPANPV
-834 HSWQLG
+834 WQSN
-840 SPTTVRFDPVT
+840 SPYSVIPNLNT
-851 GRLTRSTAPTL
+851 GRLTTAP
-862 PALPGNTTTALPPL
+862 ALPPL
-876 RHVPRPLSKSILDM
+876 RSVPRQSPRPLSKSILDL

-900 EESTIAAETQAETQS
+900 KESAAETVPETQAPT
-915 QPQSNVQ
+915 QANVQ

-946 DSVLKNHDETNYSK
+946 DSVLKNNDETNYSK

-975 FPKATLDN
+975 FPQATLEN

-994 GQINYYLKA
+994 GQINYYLRA

-1018 VVSSIYRDIDLYNL
+1018 VVSSVYRDIDLYNL

-1041 IFIASEK
+1041 VFIASEK
-1048 AGKAK
+1048 AGRAK

-1060 AAIFNYALMRNLKDS
+1060 ASIFNYALMRNLKDS

-1085 MNSPLYI
+1085 MNSPLYL

-1202 SNETQNKYYN
+1202 SNETQNKYYS
-1212 FKRYVNIVLEVLR
+1212 FKRYVNIILEVLR

-1240 TSSRIDKAGVVA
+1240 TSNRIDKAGIVA

-1324 GTGAIIM
+1324 GTGAIMM

-1385 TDLQIQLDD
+1385 TNLQIQLDD
-1394 ISVPWY
+1394 ITVPWY
-1400 TMFSNIMTADTGKTL
+1400 IMFSNVMTADTGKTL
-1415 DNIWK
+1415 DNIWQ

-1446 SQIYDSTS
+1446 SQIYESTS

-1499 TYNANPWDP
+1499 TYNANPWEP
-1508 NENVTNVQGWY
+1508 EENVTNVQGWY

-1539 YFKSD
+1539 YFKSE

-1619 QDMLG
+1619 ENMLG

-1656 ISNLSNDD
+1656 IANLSNDD
-1664 LLRLSIAKKN
+1664 LLRLSVAKKN
-1674 EVMMTSTLTFPRFV
+1674 DVMMTSTLTFPRFV

-1746 IVTVLLLC
+1746 IVTILLLC

-1763 LKVTLFLPTLFPPAV
+1763 LKITLFLPTLFPPAV

-1784 LLQVGYLFILANVL
+1784 LLQVGYLFILGNVIY
-1798 WYAAKDWHDM
+1798 YAAKDWHDM

-1839 FGGSTRISTPEKNH
+1839 FGGSTRVSTPERNH
-1853 AMLNEMFDERERRTK
+1853 AMLNEMFDERERRIK

>member
-1 MKRIKRIVALLLTIF
+1 MKRIKRIVALLLIIF
-16 ICFPAIPAYA
+16 ICFPTIPIYA

-43 GWYMIAKA
+43 GWYMIVKA
-51 DGADYVSPIYLY
+51 DGADYVTPVYLY

-74 LKNKDNK
+74 LKNKENK

-105 IGLKASGTS
+105 VGLKSSGTS

-127 STVPPYQADK
+127 STVPPYQVDK
-137 GAVRTD
+137 GAVKTD
-143 NYNASTNQANMAL
+143 IYNASTNQANMAL
-156 LLRDLMTGKYNI
+156 LLRDLMTGKYGIN
-168 DVDNTEVVDLYS
+168 VDDTEVVTMYS
-180 TTGRTGSL
+180 TTGRTGEL
-188 TIGSALEEIYTE
+188 TVGSALEEIYTE

-210 SEEFNKAKL
+210 LEEFNKVKL
-219 TPQETPTAVQIKAGN
+219 TPQETPVAVQMKAGS
-234 KGVDKTQEI
+234 KGVDKTQE
-243 MAIKSAIGT
+243 MLAIKSAIGT

-258 ASENPTSGTVTSAS
+258 APENPTSGTVTSAS
-272 RLKSIAKTSSAT
+272 RLKSVAKTSSAT

-292 QANVSNTE
+292 QANVSNAE

-328 NAWYNAAMQV
+328 NAWYNTAMQV
-338 LVGSGITE
+338 LVGTPLTE
-346 KDEFKSAKNL
+346 KEEFKSASNL

-369 AWDTKVYDILS
+369 AWDAKAYDILS

-395 PNMETLKKAY
+395 PNMETLRKAY
-405 KALSESGQGS
+405 KNLSENNSGTI
-415 MEFRLTDVEAESMR
+415 EYRLTDVEAESMR

-497 KGFIQYNNRSP
+497 KGFIQFNNKSP

-538 RDQLLEKANNDLASG
+538 RDQLLTQANNDLSSG
-553 SIKDNIDL
+553 SIKDNLDL
-561 LNGLKGVHNV
+561 LNGLKGVNKII
-571 LEKYPFPLLK
+571 EKYPFPLLK
-581 DLWEKQGEEFKS
+581 DLWEKQGEEFKD

-689 NRKALYYDSSS
+689 NRKALYFDSSS

-751 SGDIKI
+751 SGDIQI
-757 PSQPQAQ
+757 PSQQQ
-764 TQVQTVQTQAAP
+764 TQPYTPPSTTQETFAAP
-776 AETAPAETQA
+776 PTE
-786 QAETS
+786 ETS
-791 AQSQAETTAEPETTA
+791 AAQEETTVAQEETTVA
-806 PPRPATTPTHRSS
+806 PTTAAPTTAA
-819 STSRPGSTTPNLPTS
+819 STSRTRTRTNTTNPNLPANPV
-834 HSWQLG
+834 WQSN
-840 SPTTVRFDPVT
+840 SPYSIIPNATT
-851 GRLTRSTAPTL
+851 GRLT
-862 PALPGNTTTALPPL
+862 TTPALPPL
-876 RHVPRPLSKSILDM
+876 RSVPRQSPRPLSKSILDL

-900 EESTIAAETQAETQS
+900 EESTAETVPETQAPT
-915 QPQSNVQ
+915 QSNVQ

-946 DSVLKNHDETNYSK
+946 DSVLKNNDETNYSK

-975 FPKATLDN
+975 FPQATLEN

-994 GQINYYLKA
+994 GQINYYLRA

-1018 VVSSIYRDIDLYNL
+1018 VVSSVYRDIDLYNL

-1048 AGKAK
+1048 AGRAK

-1060 AAIFNYALMRNLKDS
+1060 ASIFNYALMRNLKDS

-1085 MNSPLYI
+1085 MNSPLYL

-1202 SNETQNKYYN
+1202 SNETQNKYYS
-1212 FKRYVNIVLEVLR
+1212 FKRYVNIILEVLR

-1240 TSSRIDKAGVVA
+1240 TSNRIDKAGIVA

-1324 GTGAIIM
+1324 GTGAIMM

-1385 TDLQIQLDD
+1385 TNLQIQLDD
-1394 ISVPWY
+1394 ITVPWY
-1400 TMFSNIMTADTGKTL
+1400 IMFSNVMTADTGKTL
-1415 DNIWK
+1415 DNIWQ

-1446 SQIYDSTS
+1446 SQIYESTS

-1499 TYNANPWDP
+1499 TYNANPWEP
-1508 NENVTNVQGWY
+1508 EENVTNVQGWY

-1539 YFKSD
+1539 YFKSE

-1619 QDMLG
+1619 ENMLG

-1656 ISNLSNDD
+1656 IANLSNDD
-1664 LLRLSIAKKN
+1664 LLRLSVAKKN
-1674 EVMMTSTLTFPRFV
+1674 DVMMTSTLTFPRFV

-1746 IVTVLLLC
+1746 IVTILLLC

-1763 LKVTLFLPTLFPPAV
+1763 LKITLFLPTLFPPAV

-1784 LLQVGYLFILANVL
+1784 LLQVGYLFILGNVIY
-1798 WYAAKDWHDM
+1798 YAAKDWHDM

-1853 AMLNEMFDERERRTK
+1853 AMLNEMFDERERRLK

>member
-1 MKRIKRIVALLLTIF
+1 MKRIKRIVALLLIIF
-16 ICFPAIPAYA
+16 ICFPTIPIYA

-43 GWYMIAKA
+43 GWYMIVKA
-51 DGADYVSPIYLY
+51 DGADYVTPVYLY

-74 LKNKDNK
+74 LKNKENK

-105 IGLKASGTS
+105 VGLKSSGTS
-114 AKGILARD
+114 ANGILARD

-137 GAVRTD
+137 GAVKTD
-143 NYNASTNQANMAL
+143 IYNASTNQANMAL
-156 LLRDLMTGKYNI
+156 LLRDLMTGKYGIN
-168 DVDNTEVVDLYS
+168 VDDTEVVTMYS
-180 TTGRTGSL
+180 TTGRTGEL
-188 TIGSALEEIYTE
+188 TIGSALESIYTE

-210 SEEFNKAKL
+210 SEEFNKVKL
-219 TPQETPTAVQIKAGN
+219 TPQETPVAVQMKAGS
-234 KGVDKTQEI
+234 KGVDKTQE
-243 MAIKSAIGT
+243 MLAIKSAIGT

-258 ASENPTSGTVTSAS
+258 APEASTSGTVTAAS
-272 RLKSIAKTSSAT
+272 RLKSVAKTSSAT

-292 QANVSNTE
+292 QANVSNAE

-328 NAWYNAAMQV
+328 NAWYNSAMQV
-338 LVGSGITE
+338 LVGTALTE
-346 KDEFKSAKNL
+346 KEEFKSASNL
-356 YKDYSSLTAEQKK
+356 YKDYGSLTAEQKK
-369 AWDTKVYDILS
+369 AWDAKAYDILS

-395 PNMETLKKAY
+395 PNMETLRKAY
-405 KALSESGQGS
+405 KNLSENNSGT
-415 MEFRLTDVEAESMR
+415 MEYRLTDVEAESMR

-497 KGFIQYNNRSP
+497 KGFIQFNNKSP

-538 RDQLLEKANNDLASG
+538 RDQLLAQANNDLSSG
-553 SIKDNIDL
+553 SIKDNLDL
-561 LNGLKGVHNV
+561 LNGLKGVNKII
-571 LEKYPFPLLK
+571 EKYPFPLLK
-581 DLWEKQGEEFKS
+581 DLWEKQGEEFKD

-689 NRKALYYDSSS
+689 NRKALYFDSSS

-751 SGDIKI
+751 SGDVRV
-757 PSQPQAQ
+757 PAQPQ
-764 TQVQTVQTQAAP
+764 TQPYTQPAVTQETFAAP
-776 AETAPAETQA
+776 PTE
-786 QAETS
+786 ETS
-791 AQSQAETTAEPETTA
+791 AASEETTAAQEETTA
-806 PPRPATTPTHRSS
+806 AAPTTAAPTTAA
-819 STSRPGSTTPNLPTS
+819 STSRTRTRTNTTNPNLPANPV
-834 HSWQLG
+834 WQSN
-840 SPTTVRFDPVT
+840 SPYSVIPNLNT
-851 GRLTRSTAPTL
+851 GRLT
-862 PALPGNTTTALPPL
+862 TTPALPPL
-876 RHVPRPLSKSILDM
+876 RSMPRQSPRPISKSILDL

-900 EESTIAAETQAETQS
+900 EESTAETVPETQA
-915 QPQSNVQ
+915 PAQSNVQ
-922 VGVAPTEEWAYMA
+922 VGVAPIEEWAYMA

-946 DSVLKNHDETNYSK
+946 DSVLKNNDETNYSK

-975 FPKATLDN
+975 FPQATLDN

-994 GQINYYLKA
+994 GQINYYLRA

-1018 VVSSIYRDIDLYNL
+1018 VVSSVYRDIDLYNL

-1041 IFIASEK
+1041 VFIASEK

-1060 AAIFNYALMRNLKDS
+1060 ASIFNYALMRNLKDS

-1147 FSNVLDAT
+1147 FSNVLDVT

-1202 SNETQNKYYN
+1202 SNETQNKYYS
-1212 FKRYVNIVLEVLR
+1212 FKRYVNIILEVLR

-1240 TSSRIDKAGVVA
+1240 TSNRIDKAGIVA

-1287 IIIFKAMMVIL
+1287 IIIFKAMMVVL

-1324 GTGAIIM
+1324 GTGAIMM

-1385 TDLQIQLDD
+1385 TNLQIQLDD
-1394 ISVPWY
+1394 ITVPWY
-1400 TMFSNIMTADTGKTL
+1400 IMFSNVMTADTGKTL
-1415 DNIWK
+1415 DNIWQ

-1539 YFKSD
+1539 YFKSE

-1619 QDMLG
+1619 ENMLG

-1656 ISNLSNDD
+1656 IANLSNDD
-1664 LLRLSIAKKN
+1664 LLRLSVAKKN
-1674 EVMMTSTLTFPRFV
+1674 DVMMTSTLTFPRFV

-1746 IVTVLLLC
+1746 IVTILLLC

-1763 LKVTLFLPTLFPPAV
+1763 LKITLFLPTLFPPAV

-1784 LLQVGYLFILANVL
+1784 LLQVGYLFILGNVIY
-1798 WYAAKDWHDM
+1798 YAAKDWHDM

-1839 FGGSTRISTPEKNH
+1839 FGGSTRVSTPERNH
-1853 AMLNEMFDERERRTK
+1853 AMLNEMFDERERRIK

>member
-1 MKRIKRIVALLLTIF
+1 MKRIKRIIALLLIIF
-16 ICFPAIPAYA
+16 ICFPTIPIYA

-43 GWYMIAKA
+43 GWYMIVKA
-51 DGADYVSPIYLY
+51 DGADYVTPVYLY

-74 LKNKDNK
+74 LKNKENK

-105 IGLKASGTS
+105 VGIKASGTS

-137 GAVRTD
+137 GAVKTD
-143 NYNASTNQANMAL
+143 IYNASTNQANMAL
-156 LLRDLMTGKYNI
+156 LLRDLMTGKYGIN
-168 DVDNTEVVDLYS
+168 VDDTEVVTMYS
-180 TTGRTGSL
+180 TTGRTGEL
-188 TIGSALEEIYTE
+188 TIGSALESIYTE

-210 SEEFNKAKL
+210 SEEFNKVKL
-219 TPQETPTAVQIKAGN
+219 TPQETPVAVQMKAGS
-234 KGVDKTQEI
+234 KGVDKTQE
-243 MAIKSAIGT
+243 MLAIKSAIGT

-258 ASENPTSGTVTSAS
+258 APENSTSGTVTSAS
-272 RLKSIAKTSSAT
+272 RLKSVAKTSSAT

-292 QANVSNTE
+292 QANVSNAE

-328 NAWYNAAMQV
+328 NAWYNSAMQV
-338 LVGSGITE
+338 LVGTALTE
-346 KDEFKSAKNL
+346 KEEFKSASNL

-369 AWDTKVYDILS
+369 AWDAKAYDILS

-395 PNMETLKKAY
+395 PNMETLRKAY
-405 KALSESGQGS
+405 KNLSENNSGT
-415 MEFRLTDVEAESMR
+415 MEYRLTDVEAESMR

-448 LTTFEYRVRLLLS
+448 LTTFEYRVRLLLN

-497 KGFIQYNNRSP
+497 KGFIQFSNKGP

-538 RDQLLEKANNDLASG
+538 RDQLLAQANNDLSSG
-553 SIKDNIDL
+553 SIKDNLDL
-561 LNGLKGVHNV
+561 LNGLKGVNKII
-571 LEKYPFPLLK
+571 EKYPFPLLK
-581 DLWEKQGEEFKS
+581 DLWEKQGEEFKD

-689 NRKALYYDSSS
+689 NRKALYFDSSS

-751 SGDIKI
+751 SGDIQI
-757 PSQPQAQ
+757 PSQQQ
-764 TQVQTVQTQAAP
+764 TQPYTPPSTTQETFAAPPTEETQAAQ
-776 AETAPAETQA
+776 E
-786 QAETS
+786 
-791 AQSQAETTAEPETTA
+791 ETTTAQEETTTA
-806 PPRPATTPTHRSS
+806 ASTTASTTAA
-819 STSRPGSTTPNLPTS
+819 STSRTRTRTNTTNPNLPANPV
-834 HSWQLG
+834 WQSN
-840 SPTTVRFDPVT
+840 SPYSVIPNLNT
-851 GRLTRSTAPTL
+851 GRLT
-862 PALPGNTTTALPPL
+862 TTPALPPL
-876 RHVPRPLSKSILDM
+876 RSVPRQSPRPLSKSILDL

-900 EESTIAAETQAETQS
+900 EESTAETVPETQAPTQA
-915 QPQSNVQ
+915 NVQ

-946 DSVLKNHDETNYSK
+946 DSVLKNNDETNYSK

-975 FPKATLDN
+975 FPQATLEN

-994 GQINYYLKA
+994 GQINYYLRA

-1018 VVSSIYRDIDLYNL
+1018 VVSSVYRDIDLYNL

-1041 IFIASEK
+1041 VFIASEK
-1048 AGKAK
+1048 AGRAK

-1060 AAIFNYALMRNLKDS
+1060 ASIFNYALMRNLKDS

-1085 MNSPLYI
+1085 MNSPLYL

-1202 SNETQNKYYN
+1202 SNETQNKYYS
-1212 FKRYVNIVLEVLR
+1212 FKRYVNIILEVLR

-1240 TSSRIDKAGVVA
+1240 TSNRIDKAGIVA

-1324 GTGAIIM
+1324 GTGAIMM

-1385 TDLQIQLDD
+1385 TNLQIQLDD
-1394 ISVPWY
+1394 ITVPWY
-1400 TMFSNIMTADTGKTL
+1400 IIFSNVMTADTGKTL
-1415 DNIWK
+1415 DNIWQ

-1446 SQIYDSTS
+1446 SQIYESTS

-1499 TYNANPWDP
+1499 TYNANPWEP
-1508 NENVTNVQGWY
+1508 EENVTNVQGWY

-1539 YFKSD
+1539 YFKSE

-1592 PTGIANQDVIKRI
+1592 PTGIANQDVIKRV

-1619 QDMLG
+1619 ENMLG

-1656 ISNLSNDD
+1656 IANLSNDD
-1664 LLRLSIAKKN
+1664 LLRLSVAKKN
-1674 EVMMTSTLTFPRFV
+1674 DVMMTSTLTFPRFV

-1746 IVTVLLLC
+1746 IVTILLLC

-1763 LKVTLFLPTLFPPAV
+1763 LKITLFLPTLFPPAV

-1784 LLQVGYLFILANVL
+1784 LLQVGYLFILGNVIY
-1798 WYAAKDWHDM
+1798 YAAKDWHDM

-1853 AMLNEMFDERERRTK
+1853 AMLNEMFDERERRIK

>member
-1 MKRIKRIVALLLTIF
+1 MKRIKRIVALLLIIF
-16 ICFPAIPAYA
+16 ICFPTIPIYA

-43 GWYMIAKA
+43 GWYMIVKA
-51 DGADYVSPIYLY
+51 DGADYVTPVYLY

-74 LKNKDNK
+74 LKNKENK

-105 IGLKASGTS
+105 VGLKSSGTS

-137 GAVRTD
+137 GAVKTD
-143 NYNASTNQANMAL
+143 IYNASTNQANMAL
-156 LLRDLMTGKYNI
+156 LLRDLMTGKYGIN
-168 DVDNTEVVDLYS
+168 VDDTEVVTMYS
-180 TTGRTGSL
+180 TTGRTGEL
-188 TIGSALEEIYTE
+188 TIGSALESIYTE
-200 KYNTLNHQKE
+200 KYNTLNHEKD
-210 SEEFNKAKL
+210 SEEFNKVKL
-219 TPQETPTAVQIKAGN
+219 TPQETPVAVQMKAGS
-234 KGVDKTQEI
+234 KGVDKTQE
-243 MAIKSAIGT
+243 MLAIKSAIGT

-258 ASENPTSGTVTSAS
+258 APEASTSGTVTAAS
-272 RLKSIAKTSSAT
+272 RLKSVAKTSSAT

-292 QANVSNTE
+292 QANVSNAE

-328 NAWYNAAMQV
+328 NAWYNSAMQV
-338 LVGSGITE
+338 LVGTALTE
-346 KDEFKSAKNL
+346 KEEFKSASNL
-356 YKDYSSLTAEQKK
+356 YKDYGSLTAEQKK
-369 AWDTKVYDILS
+369 AWDAKAYDILS

-395 PNMETLKKAY
+395 PNMETLRKAY
-405 KALSESGQGS
+405 KNLSENNSGT
-415 MEFRLTDVEAESMR
+415 MEYRLTDVEAESMR

-448 LTTFEYRVRLLLS
+448 LTTFEYRVRLLLN

-497 KGFIQYNNRSP
+497 KGFIQFNNKSP

-513 NDGDST
+513 NGGDST

-538 RDQLLEKANNDLASG
+538 RDQLLAQANNDLSSG
-553 SIKDNIDL
+553 SIKDNLDL
-561 LNGLKGVHNV
+561 LNGLKGVNKII
-571 LEKYPFPLLK
+571 EKYPFPLLK
-581 DLWEKQGEEFKS
+581 DLWEKQGEEFKD

-689 NRKALYYDSSS
+689 NRKALYFDSSS

-751 SGDIKI
+751 SGDIQV
-757 PSQPQAQ
+757 PAQPQ
-764 TQVQTVQTQAAP
+764 TQPYTQPAVTQETFAASP
-776 AETAPAETQA
+776 AE
-786 QAETS
+786 ETS
-791 AQSQAETTAEPETTA
+791 AAQEETTAAQEETTA
-806 PPRPATTPTHRSS
+806 AAPTTAAPTTAA
-819 STSRPGSTTPNLPTS
+819 STSRTRTRTNTTNPNLPANPV
-834 HSWQLG
+834 WQSN
-840 SPTTVRFDPVT
+840 SPYSVIPNLNT
-851 GRLTRSTAPTL
+851 GRLT
-862 PALPGNTTTALPPL
+862 TTPALPPL
-876 RHVPRPLSKSILDM
+876 RSVPRQSPRPLSKSILDL

-900 EESTIAAETQAETQS
+900 EESTAETVPETQAQTQA
-915 QPQSNVQ
+915 NVQ

-946 DSVLKNHDETNYSK
+946 DSVLKNNDETNYSK

-975 FPKATLDN
+975 FPQATLEN

-994 GQINYYLKA
+994 GQINYYLRA

-1018 VVSSIYRDIDLYNL
+1018 VVSSVYRDIDLYNL

-1041 IFIASEK
+1041 VFIASEK

-1060 AAIFNYALMRNLKDS
+1060 ASIFNYALMRNLKDS

-1085 MNSPLYI
+1085 MNSPLYL

-1202 SNETQNKYYN
+1202 SNETQNKYYS
-1212 FKRYVNIVLEVLR
+1212 FKRYVNIILEVLR

-1240 TSSRIDKAGVVA
+1240 TSNRIDKAGIVA

-1287 IIIFKAMMVIL
+1287 IIIFKAMMVTL
-1298 VAVSIVTIY
+1298 VAISIVTIY

-1324 GTGAIIM
+1324 GTGAIMM

-1385 TDLQIQLDD
+1385 TNLQIQLDD

-1400 TMFSNIMTADTGKTL
+1400 TMFSNVMTADTGKTL

-1499 TYNANPWDP
+1499 TYNANPWEP
-1508 NENVTNVQGWY
+1508 EENVTNVQGWY

-1539 YFKSD
+1539 YFKSE

-1619 QDMLG
+1619 ENMLG

-1656 ISNLSNDD
+1656 IANLSNDD
-1664 LLRLSIAKKN
+1664 LLRLSVAKKN
-1674 EVMMTSTLTFPRFV
+1674 DVMMTSTLTFPRFV

-1746 IVTVLLLC
+1746 IVTILLLC

-1763 LKVTLFLPTLFPPAV
+1763 LKITLFLPTLFPPAV

-1784 LLQVGYLFILANVL
+1784 LLQVGYLFILGNVIY
-1798 WYAAKDWHDM
+1798 YAAKDWHDM

-1839 FGGSTRISTPEKNH
+1839 FGGSTRVSTPERNH
-1853 AMLNEMFDERERRTK
+1853 AMLNEMFDERERRIK

>member
-1 MKRIKRIVALLLTIF
+1 MKRIKRIVALLLIIF
-16 ICFPAIPAYA
+16 ICFPTIPIYA

-43 GWYMIAKA
+43 GWYMIVKA
-51 DGADYVSPIYLY
+51 DGADYVTPVYLY

-74 LKNKDNK
+74 LKNKENK

-105 IGLKASGTS
+105 VGLKSSGTS

-137 GAVRTD
+137 GAVKTD
-143 NYNASTNQANMAL
+143 IYNASTNQANMAL
-156 LLRDLMTGKYNI
+156 LLRDLMTGKYGIN
-168 DVDNTEVVDLYS
+168 VDDTEVVTMYS
-180 TTGRTGSL
+180 TTGRTGEL
-188 TIGSALEEIYTE
+188 TIGSALESIYTE

-210 SEEFNKAKL
+210 SEEFNKVKL
-219 TPQETPTAVQIKAGN
+219 TPQETPVAVQMKAGS
-234 KGVDKTQEI
+234 KGVDKTQE
-243 MAIKSAIGT
+243 MLAIKSAIGT

-258 ASENPTSGTVTSAS
+258 APEASTSGTVTAAS
-272 RLKSIAKTSSAT
+272 RLKSVAKTSSAT

-292 QANVSNTE
+292 QANVSNAE

-328 NAWYNAAMQV
+328 NAWYNSAMQV
-338 LVGSGITE
+338 LVGTALTE
-346 KDEFKSAKNL
+346 KEEFKSASNL

-369 AWDTKVYDILS
+369 AWDTKAYDILS

-395 PNMETLKKAY
+395 PNMETLRKAY
-405 KALSESGQGS
+405 KNLSENNSGT
-415 MEFRLTDVEAESMR
+415 MEYRLTDVEAESMR

-497 KGFIQYNNRSP
+497 KGFIQFNNKSP

-538 RDQLLEKANNDLASG
+538 RDQLLAQANNDLSSG
-553 SIKDNIDL
+553 SIKDNLDL
-561 LNGLKGVHNV
+561 LNGLKGVNKII
-571 LEKYPFPLLK
+571 EKYPFPLLK
-581 DLWEKQGEEFKS
+581 DLWEKQGEEFKD

-689 NRKALYYDSSS
+689 NRKALYFDSSS

-751 SGDIKI
+751 SGDIQV
-757 PSQPQAQ
+757 PAQPQ
-764 TQVQTVQTQAAP
+764 TQPYTQPSVTQETFAAP
-776 AETAPAETQA
+776 PTE
-786 QAETS
+786 ETS
-791 AQSQAETTAEPETTA
+791 AAQEETTAAQEETTTA
-806 PPRPATTPTHRSS
+806 A
-819 STSRPGSTTPNLPTS
+819 STTAAPTTAASTRTRTRTNTTNPNLPANPV
-834 HSWQLG
+834 WQSN
-840 SPTTVRFDPVT
+840 SPYSVIPNLNT
-851 GRLTRSTAPTL
+851 GRLT
-862 PALPGNTTTALPPL
+862 TTPALPPL
-876 RHVPRPLSKSILDM
+876 RSVPRQSPRPLSKSILDL

-900 EESTIAAETQAETQS
+900 EESTAETVTETQAPT
-915 QPQSNVQ
+915 QSNVQ

-946 DSVLKNHDETNYSK
+946 DSVLKNNDETNYSK

-975 FPKATLDN
+975 FPQATLEN

-994 GQINYYLKA
+994 GQINYYLRA

-1018 VVSSIYRDIDLYNL
+1018 VVSSVYRDIDLYNL

-1041 IFIASEK
+1041 VFIASEK

-1060 AAIFNYALMRNLKDS
+1060 ASIFNYALMRNLKDS

-1085 MNSPLYI
+1085 MNSPLYL

-1202 SNETQNKYYN
+1202 SNETQNKYYS
-1212 FKRYVNIVLEVLR
+1212 FKRYVNIILEVLR

-1240 TSSRIDKAGVVA
+1240 TSNRIDKAGIVA

-1262 LNIAGENTTISLPQ
+1262 LNVAGENTTISLPQ

-1324 GTGAIIM
+1324 GTGAIMM

-1385 TDLQIQLDD
+1385 TNLQIQLDD
-1394 ISVPWY
+1394 ITVPWY
-1400 TMFSNIMTADTGKTL
+1400 IMFSNVMTADTGKTL
-1415 DNIWK
+1415 DNIWQ

-1499 TYNANPWDP
+1499 TYNANPWEP
-1508 NENVTNVQGWY
+1508 EENVTNVQGWY

-1539 YFKSD
+1539 YFKSE

-1592 PTGIANQDVIKRI
+1592 PTGIANQDVIKRV

-1619 QDMLG
+1619 ENMLG

-1656 ISNLSNDD
+1656 IANLSNDD
-1664 LLRLSIAKKN
+1664 LLRLSVAKKN
-1674 EVMMTSTLTFPRFV
+1674 DVMMTSTLTFPRFV

-1746 IVTVLLLC
+1746 IVTILLLC

-1763 LKVTLFLPTLFPPAV
+1763 LKITLFLPTLFPPAV

-1784 LLQVGYLFILANVL
+1784 LLQVGYLFILGNVIY
-1798 WYAAKDWHDM
+1798 YAAKDWHDM

-1839 FGGSTRISTPEKNH
+1839 FGGSTRVSTPERNH
-1853 AMLNEMFDERERRTK
+1853 AMLNEMFDERERRIK

>member
-1 MKRIKRIVALLLTIF
+1 MKRIKRIVALLLIIF
-16 ICFPAIPAYA
+16 ICFPTIPIYA

-43 GWYMIAKA
+43 GWYMIVKA
-51 DGADYVSPIYLY
+51 DGADYVTPVYLY

-74 LKNKDNK
+74 LKNKENK

-105 IGLKASGTS
+105 VGLKSSGTS

-137 GAVRTD
+137 GAVKTD
-143 NYNASTNQANMAL
+143 IYNASTNQANMAL
-156 LLRDLMTGKYNI
+156 LLRDLMTGKYGIN
-168 DVDNTEVVDLYS
+168 VDDTEVVTMYS
-180 TTGRTGSL
+180 TTGRTGEL
-188 TIGSALEEIYTE
+188 TIGSALESIYTE

-210 SEEFNKAKL
+210 SEEFNKVKL
-219 TPQETPTAVQIKAGN
+219 TPQETPVAVQMKAGS
-234 KGVDKTQEI
+234 KGVDKTQE
-243 MAIKSAIGT
+243 MLAIKSAIGT

-258 ASENPTSGTVTSAS
+258 APENPTSGTVTSAS
-272 RLKSIAKTSSAT
+272 RLKSVAKTSSAT

-292 QANVSNTE
+292 QANVSNAE

-328 NAWYNAAMQV
+328 NAWYNSAMQV
-338 LVGSGITE
+338 LVGTALTE
-346 KDEFKSAKNL
+346 KEEFKSASNL

-369 AWDTKVYDILS
+369 AWDTKAYDILS

-395 PNMETLKKAY
+395 PNMETLRKAY
-405 KALSESGQGS
+405 KNLSENNSGT
-415 MEFRLTDVEAESMR
+415 MEYRLTDVEAESMR

-497 KGFIQYNNRSP
+497 KGFIQFNNKSP

-538 RDQLLEKANNDLASG
+538 RDQLLAQANNDLSSG
-553 SIKDNIDL
+553 SIKDNLDL
-561 LNGLKGVHNV
+561 LNGLKGVNKII
-571 LEKYPFPLLK
+571 EKYPFPLLK
-581 DLWEKQGEEFKS
+581 DLWEKQGEEFKD

-689 NRKALYYDSSS
+689 NRKALYFDSSS

-709 GTANP
+709 GTANT

-751 SGDIKI
+751 SGDIQV
-757 PSQPQAQ
+757 PAQPQ
-764 TQVQTVQTQAAP
+764 TQPYTQPAVTQETFAAP
-776 AETAPAETQA
+776 PTE
-786 QAETS
+786 ETS
-791 AQSQAETTAEPETTA
+791 AASEETTAAQEETTIAASTAA
-806 PPRPATTPTHRSS
+806 PTTAA
-819 STSRPGSTTPNLPTS
+819 STSRTRTRTNTTNPNLPANPI
-834 HSWQLG
+834 WQSN
-840 SPTTVRFDPVT
+840 SPYSVIPNATT
-851 GRLTRSTAPTL
+851 GRLT
-862 PALPGNTTTALPPL
+862 TTPALPPL
-876 RHVPRPLSKSILDM
+876 RNVPRQAPRPIGKSILDL

-900 EESTIAAETQAETQS
+900 EESTAETVPETQA
-915 QPQSNVQ
+915 PAQSNVQ

-946 DSVLKNHDETNYSK
+946 DSVLKNNDETNYSK

-975 FPKATLDN
+975 FPQATLEN

-994 GQINYYLKA
+994 GQINYYLRA

-1018 VVSSIYRDIDLYNL
+1018 VVSSVYRDIDLYNL

-1041 IFIASEK
+1041 VFIASEK

-1060 AAIFNYALMRNLKDS
+1060 ASIFNYALMRNLKDS

-1085 MNSPLYI
+1085 MNSPLYL

-1202 SNETQNKYYN
+1202 SNETQNKYYS
-1212 FKRYVNIVLEVLR
+1212 FKRYVNIILEVLR

-1240 TSSRIDKAGVVA
+1240 TSNRIDKAGIVA

-1287 IIIFKAMMVIL
+1287 IIIFKAMMVTL
-1298 VAVSIVTIY
+1298 VAISIVTIY

-1324 GTGAIIM
+1324 GTGAIMM

-1385 TDLQIQLDD
+1385 TNLQIQLDD
-1394 ISVPWY
+1394 ITVPWY
-1400 TMFSNIMTADTGKTL
+1400 IMFSNVMTADTGKTL
-1415 DNIWK
+1415 DNIWQ

-1499 TYNANPWDP
+1499 TYNANPWEP

-1539 YFKSD
+1539 YFKSE

-1619 QDMLG
+1619 ENMLG

-1656 ISNLSNDD
+1656 IANLSNDD
-1664 LLRLSIAKKN
+1664 LLRLSVAKKN
-1674 EVMMTSTLTFPRFV
+1674 DVMMTSTLTFPRFV

-1746 IVTVLLLC
+1746 IVTILLLC
-1754 LTNIAYSLM
+1754 LTNIAYSLI
-1763 LKVTLFLPTLFPPAV
+1763 LKITLFLPTLFPPAV

-1784 LLQVGYLFILANVL
+1784 LLQVGYLFILGNVIY
-1798 WYAAKDWHDM
+1798 YAAKDWHDM

-1839 FGGSTRISTPEKNH
+1839 FGGSTRVSTPERNH
-1853 AMLNEMFDERERRTK
+1853 AMLNEMFDERERRLK

>member
-1 MKRIKRIVALLLTIF
+1 MKRIKRIVALLLIIF
-16 ICFPAIPAYA
+16 ICFPTIPIYA

-43 GWYMIAKA
+43 GWYMIVKA
-51 DGADYVSPIYLY
+51 DGADYVTPVYLY

-74 LKNKDNK
+74 LKNKENK

-105 IGLKASGTS
+105 VGLKSSGTS

-137 GAVRTD
+137 GAVKTD
-143 NYNASTNQANMAL
+143 IYNASTNQANMAL
-156 LLRDLMTGKYNI
+156 LLRDLMTGKYGIN
-168 DVDNTEVVDLYS
+168 VDDTEVVTMYS
-180 TTGRTGSL
+180 TTGRTGEL
-188 TIGSALEEIYTE
+188 TIGSALESIYTE

-210 SEEFNKAKL
+210 SEEFNKVKL
-219 TPQETPTAVQIKAGN
+219 TPQETPVAVQMKAGS
-234 KGVDKTQEI
+234 KGVDKTQE
-243 MAIKSAIGT
+243 MLAIKSAIGT

-258 ASENPTSGTVTSAS
+258 APENPTSGTVTSAS
-272 RLKSIAKTSSAT
+272 RLKSVAKTSSAT

-292 QANVSNTE
+292 QANVSNAE

-328 NAWYNAAMQV
+328 NAWYNSAMQV
-338 LVGSGITE
+338 LVGTALTE
-346 KDEFKSAKNL
+346 KEEFKSASNL

-369 AWDTKVYDILS
+369 AWDAKAYDILS

-395 PNMETLKKAY
+395 PNMETLRKAY
-405 KALSESGQGS
+405 KNLSENNSGT
-415 MEFRLTDVEAESMR
+415 MEYRLTDVEAESMR

-497 KGFIQYNNRSP
+497 KGFIQFNNKSP

-538 RDQLLEKANNDLASG
+538 RDQLLAQANNDLSSG
-553 SIKDNIDL
+553 SIKDNLDL
-561 LNGLKGVHNV
+561 LNGLKGVNKII
-571 LEKYPFPLLK
+571 EKYPFPLLK
-581 DLWEKQGEEFKS
+581 DLWEKQGEEFKD

-689 NRKALYYDSSS
+689 NRKALYFDSSS

-751 SGDIKI
+751 SGDIQV
-757 PSQPQAQ
+757 PAQPQ
-764 TQVQTVQTQAAP
+764 TQSYTQPSVTQETFAALP
-776 AETAPAETQA
+776 TE
-786 QAETS
+786 ETS
-791 AQSQAETTAEPETTA
+791 AAQEETTAAQEETTTA
-806 PPRPATTPTHRSS
+806 A
-819 STSRPGSTTPNLPTS
+819 STTAAPTTAASTRTRTRTNTTNPNLPANPV
-834 HSWQLG
+834 WQSN
-840 SPTTVRFDPVT
+840 SPYSVIPNSTT
-851 GRLTRSTAPTL
+851 GRLT
-862 PALPGNTTTALPPL
+862 TTPALPPL
-876 RHVPRPLSKSILDM
+876 RSVPRQSPRPLSKSILDL

-900 EESTIAAETQAETQS
+900 EESTAETVPETQAQTQ
-915 QPQSNVQ
+915 PNVQ

-946 DSVLKNHDETNYSK
+946 DSVLKNNDETNYSK

-975 FPKATLDN
+975 FPQATLEN

-994 GQINYYLKA
+994 GQINYYLRA

-1018 VVSSIYRDIDLYNL
+1018 VVSSVYRDIDLYNL

-1041 IFIASEK
+1041 VFIASEK

-1060 AAIFNYALMRNLKDS
+1060 ASIFNYALMRNLKDS

-1085 MNSPLYI
+1085 MNSPLYL

-1202 SNETQNKYYN
+1202 SNETQNKYYS
-1212 FKRYVNIVLEVLR
+1212 FKRYVNIILEVLR

-1240 TSSRIDKAGVVA
+1240 TSNRIDKAGIVA

-1287 IIIFKAMMVIL
+1287 IIIFKAMMVTL
-1298 VAVSIVTIY
+1298 VAISIVTIY

-1324 GTGAIIM
+1324 GTGAIMM

-1385 TDLQIQLDD
+1385 TNLQIQLDD
-1394 ISVPWY
+1394 ITVPWY
-1400 TMFSNIMTADTGKTL
+1400 IMFSNVMTADTGKTL
-1415 DNIWK
+1415 DNIWQ

-1499 TYNANPWDP
+1499 TYNANPWEP
-1508 NENVTNVQGWY
+1508 EENVTNVQGWY

-1539 YFKSD
+1539 YFKSE

-1619 QDMLG
+1619 ENMLG

-1656 ISNLSNDD
+1656 IANLSNDD
-1664 LLRLSIAKKN
+1664 LLRLSVAKKN
-1674 EVMMTSTLTFPRFV
+1674 DVMMTSTLTFPRFV
-1688 YETGGTFAVVVA
+1688 YETGGTFAVVVE

-1746 IVTVLLLC
+1746 IVTILLLC

-1763 LKVTLFLPTLFPPAV
+1763 LKITLFLPTLFPPAV

-1784 LLQVGYLFILANVL
+1784 LLQVGYLFILGNVIY
-1798 WYAAKDWHDM
+1798 YAAKDWHDM

>member
-1 MKRIKRIVALLLTIF
+1 MKRIKRIVALLLIIF
-16 ICFPAIPAYA
+16 ICFPTIPIYA

-43 GWYMIAKA
+43 GWYMIVKA
-51 DGADYVSPIYLY
+51 DGADYVTPVYLY

-74 LKNKDNK
+74 LKNKENK

-105 IGLKASGTS
+105 VGIKSSGTS

-137 GAVRTD
+137 GAVKTD
-143 NYNASTNQANMAL
+143 IYNASTNQANMAL
-156 LLRDLMTGKYNI
+156 LLRDLMTGKYGIN
-168 DVDNTEVVDLYS
+168 VDDTEVITMYS
-180 TTGRTGSL
+180 TTGRTGEL
-188 TIGSALEEIYTE
+188 TIGSALESIYTE

-210 SEEFNKAKL
+210 SEEFNKVKL
-219 TPQETPTAVQIKAGN
+219 TPQETPVAVQMKAGS
-234 KGVDKTQEI
+234 KGVDKTQE
-243 MAIKSAIGT
+243 MLAIKSAIGT

-258 ASENPTSGTVTSAS
+258 APENPTSGTVTSAS
-272 RLKSIAKTSSAT
+272 RLKSVAKTSSAT

-292 QANVSNTE
+292 QANVSNAE

-328 NAWYNAAMQV
+328 NAWYNSAMQV
-338 LVGSGITE
+338 LVGTALTE
-346 KDEFKSAKNL
+346 KEEFKSASNL
-356 YKDYSSLTAEQKK
+356 YKDYGSLTAEQKK
-369 AWDTKVYDILS
+369 AWDAKAYDILS

-395 PNMETLKKAY
+395 PNMETLRKAY
-405 KALSESGQGS
+405 KNLSENNSGT
-415 MEFRLTDVEAESMR
+415 MEYRLTDVEAESMR

-467 SDVDRQWISVFY
+467 SNVDRQWISVFY

-497 KGFIQYNNRSP
+497 KGFIQFNNKSP

-538 RDQLLEKANNDLASG
+538 RDQLLAQANNDLSSG
-553 SIKDNIDL
+553 SIKDNLDL
-561 LNGLKGVHNV
+561 LNGLKGVNKII
-571 LEKYPFPLLK
+571 EKYPFPLLK
-581 DLWEKQGEEFKS
+581 DLWEKQGEEFKD

-689 NRKALYYDSSS
+689 NRKALYFDSSS

-751 SGDIKI
+751 SGDIQV
-757 PSQPQAQ
+757 PAQPQ
-764 TQVQTVQTQAAP
+764 TQPYTQPAATQETFAVSP
-776 AETAPAETQA
+776 AE
-786 QAETS
+786 ETS
-791 AQSQAETTAEPETTA
+791 AAQEETTAAQEETTA
-806 PPRPATTPTHRSS
+806 AVPTTAAPTTAA
-819 STSRPGSTTPNLPTS
+819 STSRTRTRTNTTNPNLPANPV
-834 HSWQLG
+834 WQSN
-840 SPTTVRFDPVT
+840 SPYSVIPNLTT
-851 GRLTRSTAPTL
+851 GRLT
-862 PALPGNTTTALPPL
+862 TTPALPPL
-876 RHVPRPLSKSILDM
+876 RSVPRQSPKPLSKSILDL

-900 EESTIAAETQAETQS
+900 EESTAETVPETQAPT
-915 QPQSNVQ
+915 QSNVQ

-946 DSVLKNHDETNYSK
+946 DSVLKNNDETNYSK

-975 FPKATLDN
+975 FPQATLEN

-994 GQINYYLKA
+994 GQINYYLRA

-1018 VVSSIYRDIDLYNL
+1018 VVSSVYRDIDLYNL

-1041 IFIASEK
+1041 VFIASEK

-1060 AAIFNYALMRNLKDS
+1060 ASIFNYALMRNLKDS

-1085 MNSPLYI
+1085 MNSPLYL

-1202 SNETQNKYYN
+1202 SNETQNKYYS
-1212 FKRYVNIVLEVLR
+1212 FKRYVNIILEVLR

-1240 TSSRIDKAGVVA
+1240 TSNRIDKAGIVA

-1324 GTGAIIM
+1324 GTGAIMM

-1385 TDLQIQLDD
+1385 TNLQIQLDD
-1394 ISVPWY
+1394 ITVPWY
-1400 TMFSNIMTADTGKTL
+1400 IMFSNVMTADTGKTL
-1415 DNIWK
+1415 DNIWQ

-1446 SQIYDSTS
+1446 SQIYESTS

-1499 TYNANPWDP
+1499 TYNANPWEP
-1508 NENVTNVQGWY
+1508 EENVTNVQGWY

-1539 YFKSD
+1539 YFKSE

-1619 QDMLG
+1619 ENMLG

-1656 ISNLSNDD
+1656 IANLSNDD
-1664 LLRLSIAKKN
+1664 LLRLSVAKKN
-1674 EVMMTSTLTFPRFV
+1674 DVMMTSTLTFPRFV

-1746 IVTVLLLC
+1746 IVTILLLC

-1763 LKVTLFLPTLFPPAV
+1763 LKITLFLPTLFPPAV

-1784 LLQVGYLFILANVL
+1784 LLQVGYLFILGNVIY
-1798 WYAAKDWHDM
+1798 YAAKDWHDM

-1853 AMLNEMFDERERRTK
+1853 AMLNEMFDERERRIK

>member
-1 MKRIKRIVALLLTIF
+1 MKRIKRIIALLLIIF
-16 ICFPAIPAYA
+16 ICFPTIPIYA

-43 GWYMIAKA
+43 GWYMIVKA
-51 DGADYVSPIYLY
+51 DGADYVTPVYLY

-74 LKNKDNK
+74 LKNKENK

-105 IGLKASGTS
+105 VGIKSSGTS

-137 GAVRTD
+137 GTVKTD
-143 NYNASTNQANMAL
+143 IYNVSTNQANMAL
-156 LLRDLMTGKYNI
+156 LLRDLMTGKYGIN
-168 DVDNTEVVDLYS
+168 VDDTEVVTMYS
-180 TTGRTGSL
+180 TTGRTGEL
-188 TIGSALEEIYTE
+188 TIGSALESIYTE

-210 SEEFNKAKL
+210 SEEFNKVKL
-219 TPQETPTAVQIKAGN
+219 TPQETPVAVQMKAGS
-234 KGVDKTQEI
+234 KGVDKTQE
-243 MAIKSAIGT
+243 MLAIKSAIGT

-258 ASENPTSGTVTSAS
+258 APENPTSGTVTSAS
-272 RLKSIAKTSSAT
+272 RLKSVAKTSSAT

-292 QANVSNTE
+292 QANVSNAE

-328 NAWYNAAMQV
+328 NAWYNSAMQV
-338 LVGSGITE
+338 LVGTTLTE
-346 KDEFKSAKNL
+346 KEEFKSASNL
-356 YKDYSSLTAEQKK
+356 YKDYGSLTAEQKK
-369 AWDTKVYDILS
+369 AWDAKAYDILS

-395 PNMETLKKAY
+395 PNMETLRKAY
-405 KALSESGQGS
+405 KNLSENNSGT
-415 MEFRLTDVEAESMR
+415 MEYRLTDVEAESMR

-497 KGFIQYNNRSP
+497 KGFIQFNNKSP

-538 RDQLLEKANNDLASG
+538 RDQLLAQANNDLSSG
-553 SIKDNIDL
+553 SIKDNLDL
-561 LNGLKGVHNV
+561 LNGLKGVNKII
-571 LEKYPFPLLK
+571 EKYPFPLLK
-581 DLWEKQGEEFKS
+581 DLWEKQGEEFKD

-689 NRKALYYDSSS
+689 NRKALYFDSSS

-751 SGDIKI
+751 SGDIQV
-757 PSQPQAQ
+757 PAQPQ
-764 TQVQTVQTQAAP
+764 TQPYTQPAVTQETFAAP
-776 AETAPAETQA
+776 PTE
-786 QAETS
+786 ETS
-791 AQSQAETTAEPETTA
+791 AASEETTAAQEETTTA
-806 PPRPATTPTHRSS
+806 A
-819 STSRPGSTTPNLPTS
+819 STTAAPTTAASTRTRTRTNTTNPNLPANPI
-834 HSWQLG
+834 WQSN
-840 SPTTVRFDPVT
+840 SPYSVIPNATT
-851 GRLTRSTAPTL
+851 GRLT
-862 PALPGNTTTALPPL
+862 TTPALPPL
-876 RHVPRPLSKSILDM
+876 RSVPRQSPRPISKSILDL

-900 EESTIAAETQAETQS
+900 EESTAETVPETQAQTQ
-915 QPQSNVQ
+915 PNVQ

-946 DSVLKNHDETNYSK
+946 DSVLKNNDETNYSK

-975 FPKATLDN
+975 FPQATLEN

-994 GQINYYLKA
+994 GQINYYLRA

-1018 VVSSIYRDIDLYNL
+1018 VVSSVYRDIDLYNL

-1041 IFIASEK
+1041 VFIASEK

-1060 AAIFNYALMRNLKDS
+1060 ASIFNYALMRNLKDS

-1085 MNSPLYI
+1085 MNSPLYL

-1114 LMSSSDFFR
+1114 LMPSSDFFR

-1202 SNETQNKYYN
+1202 SNETQNKYYS
-1212 FKRYVNIVLEVLR
+1212 FKRYVNIILEVLR

-1240 TSSRIDKAGVVA
+1240 TSNRIDKAGIVA

-1287 IIIFKAMMVIL
+1287 IIIFKAMMVTL
-1298 VAVSIVTIY
+1298 VAISIVTIY

-1324 GTGAIIM
+1324 GTGAIMM

-1385 TDLQIQLDD
+1385 TNLQIQLDD
-1394 ISVPWY
+1394 ITVPWY
-1400 TMFSNIMTADTGKTL
+1400 IMFSNVMTADTGKTL
-1415 DNIWK
+1415 DNIWQ

-1499 TYNANPWDP
+1499 TYNANPWEP
-1508 NENVTNVQGWY
+1508 EENVTNVQGWY

-1539 YFKSD
+1539 YFKSE

-1619 QDMLG
+1619 ENMLG

-1634 MALNLAIKHN
+1634 MALNIAIKHN

-1656 ISNLSNDD
+1656 IANLSNDD
-1664 LLRLSIAKKN
+1664 LLRLSVAKKN
-1674 EVMMTSTLTFPRFV
+1674 DVMMTSTLTFPRFV

-1746 IVTVLLLC
+1746 IVTILLLC

-1763 LKVTLFLPTLFPPAV
+1763 LKITLFLPTLFPPAV

-1784 LLQVGYLFILANVL
+1784 LLQVGYLFILGNVIY
-1798 WYAAKDWHDM
+1798 YAAKDWHDM

-1839 FGGSTRISTPEKNH
+1839 FGGSTRVSTPERNH
-1853 AMLNEMFDERERRTK
+1853 AMLNEMFDERERRIK

>member
-1 MKRIKRIVALLLTIF
+1 MKRIKRIVALLLIIF
-16 ICFPAIPAYA
+16 ICFPTIPIYA

-43 GWYMIAKA
+43 GWYMIVKA
-51 DGADYVSPIYLY
+51 DGADYVTPVYLY

-74 LKNKDNK
+74 LKNKENK

-105 IGLKASGTS
+105 VGLKSSGTS

-137 GAVRTD
+137 GAVKTD
-143 NYNASTNQANMAL
+143 IYNASTNQANMAL
-156 LLRDLMTGKYNI
+156 LLRDLMTGKYGIN
-168 DVDNTEVVDLYS
+168 VDDTEVVTMYS
-180 TTGRTGSL
+180 TTGRTGEL
-188 TIGSALEEIYTE
+188 TIGSALESIYTE
-200 KYNTLNHQKE
+200 KYNTLNHEKD
-210 SEEFNKAKL
+210 SEEFNKVEL
-219 TPQETPTAVQIKAGN
+219 TPQETPVAVQMKAGS
-234 KGVDKTQEI
+234 KGVDKTQE
-243 MAIKSAIGT
+243 MLAIKSAIGT

-258 ASENPTSGTVTSAS
+258 APEASTSGTVTAAS
-272 RLKSIAKTSSAT
+272 RLKSVAKTSSAT

-292 QANVSNTE
+292 QANVSNAE

-328 NAWYNAAMQV
+328 NAWYNSAMQV
-338 LVGSGITE
+338 LVGTALTE
-346 KDEFKSAKNL
+346 KEEFKSASNL

-369 AWDTKVYDILS
+369 AWDAKAYDILS

-395 PNMETLKKAY
+395 PNMETLRKAY
-405 KALSESGQGS
+405 KNLSENNSGT
-415 MEFRLTDVEAESMR
+415 MEYRLTDVEAESMR

-448 LTTFEYRVRLLLS
+448 LTTFEYRVRLLLN

-497 KGFIQYNNRSP
+497 KGFIQFNNKSP

-538 RDQLLEKANNDLASG
+538 RDQLLAQANNDLSSG
-553 SIKDNIDL
+553 SIKDNLDL
-561 LNGLKGVHNV
+561 LNGLKGVNKII
-571 LEKYPFPLLK
+571 EKYPFPLLK
-581 DLWEKQGEEFKS
+581 DLWEKQGEEFKD

-689 NRKALYYDSSS
+689 NRKALYFDSNS

-751 SGDIKI
+751 SGDIQV
-757 PSQPQAQ
+757 PAQPQ
-764 TQVQTVQTQAAP
+764 TQSYTPPATTQETFAAPPTEEAQAAQ
-776 AETAPAETQA
+776 E
-786 QAETS
+786 
-791 AQSQAETTAEPETTA
+791 ETTAAQEETTTA
-806 PPRPATTPTHRSS
+806 A
-819 STSRPGSTTPNLPTS
+819 STTAAPTTAASTTRPRTRTNTTNPNLPANPI
-834 HSWQLG
+834 WQSN
-840 SPTTVRFDPVT
+840 SPYSIIPNATT
-851 GRLTRSTAPTL
+851 GRLTTT
-862 PALPGNTTTALPPL
+862 PALPPV
-876 RHVPRPLSKSILDM
+876 RSVPRQAPRPSGKSILDL

-900 EESTIAAETQAETQS
+900 EESTAETVPETQAQTQ
-915 QPQSNVQ
+915 PNVQ

-946 DSVLKNHDETNYSK
+946 DSVLKNNDETNYSK

-975 FPKATLDN
+975 FPQATLEN

-994 GQINYYLKA
+994 GQINYYLRA

-1018 VVSSIYRDIDLYNL
+1018 VVSSVYRDIDLYNL

-1041 IFIASEK
+1041 VFIASEK

-1060 AAIFNYALMRNLKDS
+1060 ASIFNYALMRNLKDS

-1085 MNSPLYI
+1085 MNSPLYL

-1202 SNETQNKYYN
+1202 SNETQNKYYS
-1212 FKRYVNIVLEVLR
+1212 FKRYVNIILEVLR

-1240 TSSRIDKAGVVA
+1240 TSNRIDKAGIVA

-1324 GTGAIIM
+1324 GTGAIMM

-1385 TDLQIQLDD
+1385 TNLQIQLDD
-1394 ISVPWY
+1394 ITVPWY
-1400 TMFSNIMTADTGKTL
+1400 IMFSNVMTADTGKTL
-1415 DNIWK
+1415 DNIWQ

-1446 SQIYDSTS
+1446 SQIYESTS

-1499 TYNANPWDP
+1499 TYNANPWEP
-1508 NENVTNVQGWY
+1508 EENVTNVQGWY

-1539 YFKSD
+1539 YFKSE

-1619 QDMLG
+1619 ENMLG

-1656 ISNLSNDD
+1656 IANLSNDD
-1664 LLRLSIAKKN
+1664 LLRLSVAKKN
-1674 EVMMTSTLTFPRFV
+1674 DVMMTSTLTFPRFV

-1746 IVTVLLLC
+1746 IVTILLLC

-1763 LKVTLFLPTLFPPAV
+1763 LKITLFLPTLFPPAV

-1784 LLQVGYLFILANVL
+1784 LLQVGYLFILGNVIY
-1798 WYAAKDWHDM
+1798 YAAKDWHDM

-1853 AMLNEMFDERERRTK
+1853 AMLNEMFDERERRIK

>member
-1 MKRIKRIVALLLTIF
+1 ML
-16 ICFPAIPAYA
+16 
-26 AAPTPITVD
+26 
-35 DAGAQKVD
+35 
-43 GWYMIAKA
+43 
-51 DGADYVSPIYLY
+51 
-63 GSQNKRWLGVK
+63 
-74 LKNKDNK
+74 
-81 ERTFKFTVSIQDILA
+81 
-96 DGTSTWGGQ
+96 
-105 IGLKASGTS
+105 
-114 AKGILARD
+114 
-122 MPKVD
+122 
-127 STVPPYQADK
+127 
-137 GAVRTD
+137 
-143 NYNASTNQANMAL
+143 
-156 LLRDLMTGKYNI
+156 
-168 DVDNTEVVDLYS
+168 
-180 TTGRTGSL
+180 
-188 TIGSALEEIYTE
+188 
-200 KYNTLNHQKE
+200 
-210 SEEFNKAKL
+210 
-219 TPQETPTAVQIKAGN
+219 
-234 KGVDKTQEI
+234 
-243 MAIKSAIGT
+243 AIKSAIGT

-258 ASENPTSGTVTSAS
+258 APENQTSGTVTSAS
-272 RLKSIAKTSSAT
+272 RLKSVAKTSSAT

-292 QANVSNTE
+292 QANVSNAE

-328 NAWYNAAMQV
+328 NAWYNSAMQV
-338 LVGSGITE
+338 LVGTALTE
-346 KDEFKSAKNL
+346 KEEFKSASNL

-369 AWDTKVYDILS
+369 AWDTKAYDILS

-395 PNMETLKKAY
+395 PNMETLRKAY
-405 KALSESGQGS
+405 KNLSENNSGT
-415 MEFRLTDVEAESMR
+415 MEYRLTDVEAESMR

-497 KGFIQYNNRSP
+497 KGFIQFNNKSP

-538 RDQLLEKANNDLASG
+538 RDQLLAQANNDLSSG
-553 SIKDNIDL
+553 SIKDNLDL
-561 LNGLKGVHNV
+561 LNGLKGVNKII
-571 LEKYPFPLLK
+571 EKYPFPLLK
-581 DLWEKQGEEFKS
+581 DLWEKQGEEFKD

-689 NRKALYYDSSS
+689 NRKALYFDSSS

-751 SGDIKI
+751 SGDIQV
-757 PSQPQAQ
+757 PAQPQ
-764 TQVQTVQTQAAP
+764 TQPYTQPAVTQETFAAP
-776 AETAPAETQA
+776 PTE
-786 QAETS
+786 ETS
-791 AQSQAETTAEPETTA
+791 AASEETTAAQEETTTA
-806 PPRPATTPTHRSS
+806 A
-819 STSRPGSTTPNLPTS
+819 STTVAPTTAASTRTRTRTNTTNPNLPANPV
-834 HSWQLG
+834 WQSN
-840 SPTTVRFDPVT
+840 SPYSVIPNLNT
-851 GRLTRSTAPTL
+851 GRLTTT
-862 PALPGNTTTALPPL
+862 PALPSL
-876 RHVPRPLSKSILDM
+876 RSVPRQSPRPISKSILDL

-900 EESTIAAETQAETQS
+900 EESTAETVPETQA
-915 QPQSNVQ
+915 PAQSNVQ

-946 DSVLKNHDETNYSK
+946 DSVLKNNDETNYSK

-975 FPKATLDN
+975 FPQATLEN

-994 GQINYYLKA
+994 GQINYYLRA

-1018 VVSSIYRDIDLYNL
+1018 VVSSVYRDIDLYNL

-1041 IFIASEK
+1041 VFIASEK

-1060 AAIFNYALMRNLKDS
+1060 ASIFNYALMRNLKDS

-1085 MNSPLYI
+1085 MNSPLYL

-1202 SNETQNKYYN
+1202 SNETQNKYYS
-1212 FKRYVNIVLEVLR
+1212 FKRYVNIILEVLR

-1240 TSSRIDKAGVVA
+1240 TSNRIDKAGIVA

-1324 GTGAIIM
+1324 GTGAIMM

-1385 TDLQIQLDD
+1385 TNLQIQLDD
-1394 ISVPWY
+1394 ITVPWY
-1400 TMFSNIMTADTGKTL
+1400 IMFSNVMTADTGKTL
-1415 DNIWK
+1415 DNIWQ

-1499 TYNANPWDP
+1499 TYNANPWEP
-1508 NENVTNVQGWY
+1508 EENVTNVQGWY

-1539 YFKSD
+1539 YFKSE

-1592 PTGIANQDVIKRI
+1592 PTGITNQDVIKRV

-1619 QDMLG
+1619 ENMLG

-1656 ISNLSNDD
+1656 IANLSNDD
-1664 LLRLSIAKKN
+1664 LLRLSVAKKN
-1674 EVMMTSTLTFPRFV
+1674 DVMMTSTLTFPRFV

-1746 IVTVLLLC
+1746 IVTILLLC

-1763 LKVTLFLPTLFPPAV
+1763 LKITLFLPTLFPPAV

-1784 LLQVGYLFILANVL
+1784 LLQVGYLFILGNVIY
-1798 WYAAKDWHDM
+1798 YAAKDWHDM

-1839 FGGSTRISTPEKNH
+1839 FGGSTRVSTPERNH
-1853 AMLNEMFDERERRTK
+1853 AMLNEMFDERERRIK

>member
-1 MKRIKRIVALLLTIF
+1 MKRIKRIVALLLIIF
-16 ICFPAIPAYA
+16 ICFPTIPIYA

-43 GWYMIAKA
+43 GWYMIVKA
-51 DGADYVSPIYLY
+51 DGADYVTPVYLY

-74 LKNKDNK
+74 LKNKENK

-105 IGLKASGTS
+105 VGLKSSGTS

-137 GAVRTD
+137 GAVKTD
-143 NYNASTNQANMAL
+143 IYNANTNQANMAL
-156 LLRDLMTGKYNI
+156 LLRDLMTGKYGIN
-168 DVDNTEVVDLYS
+168 VDDTEVVTMYS
-180 TTGRTGSL
+180 TTGRTGEL
-188 TIGSALEEIYTE
+188 TIGSALESIYTE
-200 KYNTLNHQKE
+200 KYNSLNHQKE
-210 SEEFNKAKL
+210 AEEFNKVKL
-219 TPQETPTAVQIKAGN
+219 TPQETPVAVQMKAGS
-234 KGVDKTQEI
+234 KGVDKTQE
-243 MAIKSAIGT
+243 MLAIKSAIGT

-258 ASENPTSGTVTSAS
+258 APENPTSGTVTSAS

-292 QANVSNTE
+292 QANVSNAE

-328 NAWYNAAMQV
+328 NAWYNTAMQV
-338 LVGSGITE
+338 LVGTNLTE
-346 KDEFKSAKNL
+346 KEEFKSASNL
-356 YKDYSSLTAEQKK
+356 YKDYGSLTAEQKK
-369 AWDTKVYDILS
+369 AWDAKAYDILS

-395 PNMETLKKAY
+395 PNMETLRKAY
-405 KALSESGQGS
+405 KNLSENNSGT
-415 MEFRLTDVEAESMR
+415 MEYRLTDVEAEAMR

-497 KGFIQYNNRSP
+497 KGFIQFNNKVP

-513 NDGDST
+513 NDGDIT

-538 RDQLLEKANNDLASG
+538 RDQLLAQANNDLSSG
-553 SIKDNIDL
+553 SIKDNLDL
-561 LNGLKGVHNV
+561 LNGLKGVNKII
-571 LEKYPFPLLK
+571 EKYPFPLLK
-581 DLWEKQGEEFKS
+581 DLWEKQGEEFKD

-689 NRKALYYDSSS
+689 NRKALYFDSSS

-751 SGDIKI
+751 SGDIQV
-757 PSQPQAQ
+757 PAQPQ
-764 TQVQTVQTQAAP
+764 TQPYTQPAVTQETFAAP
-776 AETAPAETQA
+776 PTE
-786 QAETS
+786 ETS
-791 AQSQAETTAEPETTA
+791 AASEETTAAQEETTTA
-806 PPRPATTPTHRSS
+806 A
-819 STSRPGSTTPNLPTS
+819 STTAAPTTAASTRTRTRTNTTNPNLPANPV
-834 HSWQLG
+834 WQSN
-840 SPTTVRFDPVT
+840 SPYSVIPNLNT
-851 GRLTRSTAPTL
+851 GRLT
-862 PALPGNTTTALPPL
+862 TTPALPPL
-876 RHVPRPLSKSILDM
+876 RSVPRQSPRPISKSILDL

-900 EESTIAAETQAETQS
+900 EESTAETVPETQAQTQA
-915 QPQSNVQ
+915 NVQ

-946 DSVLKNHDETNYSK
+946 DSVLKNNDETNYSK

-975 FPKATLDN
+975 FPQATLEN

-994 GQINYYLKA
+994 GQINYYLRA

-1018 VVSSIYRDIDLYNL
+1018 VVSSVYRDIDLYNL

-1041 IFIASEK
+1041 VFIASEK

-1060 AAIFNYALMRNLKDS
+1060 ASIFNYALMRNLKDS

-1085 MNSPLYI
+1085 MNSPLYL

-1202 SNETQNKYYN
+1202 SNETQNKYYS
-1212 FKRYVNIVLEVLR
+1212 FKRYVNIILEVLR

-1240 TSSRIDKAGVVA
+1240 TSNRIDKAGIVA

-1287 IIIFKAMMVIL
+1287 IIIFKAMMVTL
-1298 VAVSIVTIY
+1298 VAISIVTIY

-1324 GTGAIIM
+1324 GTGAIMM

-1385 TDLQIQLDD
+1385 TNLQIQLDD
-1394 ISVPWY
+1394 ITVPWY
-1400 TMFSNIMTADTGKTL
+1400 IMFSNVMTADTGKTL
-1415 DNIWK
+1415 DNIWQ

-1499 TYNANPWDP
+1499 TYNANPWEP
-1508 NENVTNVQGWY
+1508 EENVTNVQGWY

-1539 YFKSD
+1539 YFKSE

-1619 QDMLG
+1619 ENMLG

-1656 ISNLSNDD
+1656 IANLSNDD
-1664 LLRLSIAKKN
+1664 LLRLSVAKKN
-1674 EVMMTSTLTFPRFV
+1674 DVMMTSTLTFPRFV

-1746 IVTVLLLC
+1746 IVTILLLC

-1763 LKVTLFLPTLFPPAV
+1763 LKITLFLPTLFPPAV

-1784 LLQVGYLFILANVL
+1784 LLQVGYLFILGNVIY
-1798 WYAAKDWHDM
+1798 YAAKDWHDM

-1853 AMLNEMFDERERRTK
+1853 AMLNEMFDERERRIK

>member
-1 MKRIKRIVALLLTIF
+1 MKRIKRIVALLLIIF
-16 ICFPAIPAYA
+16 ICFPTIPIYA

-35 DAGAQKVD
+35 DAGAKKVD
-43 GWYMIAKA
+43 GWYMIVKA
-51 DGADYVSPIYLY
+51 DGADYVTPVYLY

-74 LKNKDNK
+74 LKNKENK

-105 IGLKASGTS
+105 VGLKSSGTS

-137 GAVRTD
+137 GAVKTD
-143 NYNASTNQANMAL
+143 IYNASTNQANMAL
-156 LLRDLMTGKYNI
+156 LLRDLMTGKYGIN
-168 DVDNTEVVDLYS
+168 VDDTEVVTMYS
-180 TTGRTGSL
+180 TTGRTGEL
-188 TIGSALEEIYTE
+188 TIGSALESIYTE
-200 KYNTLNHQKE
+200 KYNTLNHEKD
-210 SEEFNKAKL
+210 SEEFNKVKL
-219 TPQETPTAVQIKAGN
+219 TPQETPVAVQMKAGS
-234 KGVDKTQEI
+234 KGVDKTQE
-243 MAIKSAIGT
+243 MLAIKSAIGT

-258 ASENPTSGTVTSAS
+258 APEASTSGTVTAAS
-272 RLKSIAKTSSAT
+272 RLKSVAKTSSAT

-292 QANVSNTE
+292 QANVSNAE

-328 NAWYNAAMQV
+328 NAWYNTAMQV
-338 LVGSGITE
+338 LVGTALTE
-346 KDEFKSAKNL
+346 KEEFKSASNI

-369 AWDTKVYDILS
+369 AWDAKAYDILS

-395 PNMETLKKAY
+395 PNMETLRKAY
-405 KALSESGQGS
+405 KNLSENNSGT
-415 MEFRLTDVEAESMR
+415 MEYRLTDVEAESMR

-497 KGFIQYNNRSP
+497 KGFIQFNNKSP

-538 RDQLLEKANNDLASG
+538 RDQLLAQANNDLSSG
-553 SIKDNIDL
+553 SIKDNLDL
-561 LNGLKGVHNV
+561 LNGLKGVNKII
-571 LEKYPFPLLK
+571 EKYPFPLLK
-581 DLWEKQGEEFKS
+581 DLWEKQGEEFKD

-645 SDYYLKGIAYSAAMI
+645 SDYYLKGIAYSAALI

-689 NRKALYYDSSS
+689 NRKALYFDSSS

-751 SGDIKI
+751 SGDIQV
-757 PSQPQAQ
+757 PAQPQ
-764 TQVQTVQTQAAP
+764 TQPYTQPAVTQETFAAP
-776 AETAPAETQA
+776 PTE
-786 QAETS
+786 ETS
-791 AQSQAETTAEPETTA
+791 TASEETTAAQEETTA
-806 PPRPATTPTHRSS
+806 SAPTTAAPTTAA
-819 STSRPGSTTPNLPTS
+819 STSRTRTRTNTTNPNLPANPV
-834 HSWQLG
+834 WQSN
-840 SPTTVRFDPVT
+840 SPYSVIPNLNT
-851 GRLTRSTAPTL
+851 GRLT
-862 PALPGNTTTALPPL
+862 TTPALPPL
-876 RHVPRPLSKSILDM
+876 RSMPRQSPRPISKSILDL

-900 EESTIAAETQAETQS
+900 EESTAETVPETQA
-915 QPQSNVQ
+915 PAQSNVQ

-946 DSVLKNHDETNYSK
+946 DSVLKNNDETNYSK

-975 FPKATLDN
+975 FPQATLDN

-994 GQINYYLKA
+994 GQINYYLRA

-1018 VVSSIYRDIDLYNL
+1018 VVSSVYRDIDLYNL

-1041 IFIASEK
+1041 VFIASEK

-1060 AAIFNYALMRNLKDS
+1060 ASIFNYALMRNLKDS

-1085 MNSPLYI
+1085 MNSPLYL

-1202 SNETQNKYYN
+1202 SNETQNKYYS
-1212 FKRYVNIVLEVLR
+1212 FKRYVNIILEVLR

-1240 TSSRIDKAGVVA
+1240 TSNRIDKAGIVA

-1287 IIIFKAMMVIL
+1287 IIIFKAMMVTL
-1298 VAVSIVTIY
+1298 VAISIVTIY

-1315 GLGTIAKII
+1315 GLGTIVKII
-1324 GTGAIIM
+1324 GTGAIMM

-1385 TDLQIQLDD
+1385 TNLQIQLDD
-1394 ISVPWY
+1394 ITVPWY
-1400 TMFSNIMTADTGKTL
+1400 IMFSNVMTADTGKTL
-1415 DNIWK
+1415 DNIWQ

-1454 IDIDTTMTSTTTK
+1454 IDMDTTMTSTTTK

-1499 TYNANPWDP
+1499 TYNANPWEP
-1508 NENVTNVQGWY
+1508 EENVTNVQGWY

-1539 YFKSD
+1539 YFKSE

-1619 QDMLG
+1619 ENMLG

-1656 ISNLSNDD
+1656 IANLSNDD
-1664 LLRLSIAKKN
+1664 LLRLSVAKKN
-1674 EVMMTSTLTFPRFV
+1674 DVMMTSTLTFPRFV

-1746 IVTVLLLC
+1746 IVTILLLC

-1763 LKVTLFLPTLFPPAV
+1763 LKITLFLPTLFPPAV

-1784 LLQVGYLFILANVL
+1784 LLQVGYLFILGNVIY
-1798 WYAAKDWHDM
+1798 YAAKDWHDM

-1839 FGGSTRISTPEKNH
+1839 FGGSTRVSTPERNH
-1853 AMLNEMFDERERRTK
+1853 AMLNEMFDERERRIK

>member
-1 MKRIKRIVALLLTIF
+1 MKRIKRIVALLLIIF
-16 ICFPAIPAYA
+16 ICFPTIPIYA

-43 GWYMIAKA
+43 GWYMIVKA
-51 DGADYVSPIYLY
+51 DGADYVTPVYLY

-74 LKNKDNK
+74 LKNKENK

-105 IGLKASGTS
+105 VGLKSSGTS

-137 GAVRTD
+137 GAVKTD
-143 NYNASTNQANMAL
+143 IYNASTNQANMAL
-156 LLRDLMTGKYNI
+156 LLRDLMTGKYSIN
-168 DVDNTEVVDLYS
+168 VDDTEVVTMYS
-180 TTGRTGSL
+180 TTGRTGEL
-188 TIGSALEEIYTE
+188 TIGSALESIYTE
-200 KYNTLNHQKE
+200 KYNSLNHQKE
-210 SEEFNKAKL
+210 AEEFNKVKL
-219 TPQETPTAVQIKAGN
+219 TPQETPVAVQMKAGS
-234 KGVDKTQEI
+234 KGVDKTQE
-243 MAIKSAIGT
+243 MLAIKSAIGT

-258 ASENPTSGTVTSAS
+258 APENPTSGTVTSAS

-292 QANVSNTE
+292 QANVSNAE

-308 DKVEIDDNPD
+308 DKVEIDDNPN

-328 NAWYNAAMQV
+328 NAWYNTAMQV
-338 LVGSGITE
+338 LVGTNLTE
-346 KDEFKSAKNL
+346 KEEFKSASNL
-356 YKDYSSLTAEQKK
+356 YKDYSNLTAEQKK
-369 AWDTKVYDILS
+369 AWDAKAYDILS

-395 PNMETLKKAY
+395 PNMETLRKAY
-405 KALSESGQGS
+405 KNLSENNSGT
-415 MEFRLTDVEAESMR
+415 MEYRLTDVEAEAMR

-497 KGFIQYNNRSP
+497 KGFIQFNNKVP

-538 RDQLLEKANNDLASG
+538 RDQLLAQANNDLSSG
-553 SIKDNIDL
+553 SIKDNLDL
-561 LNGLKGVHNV
+561 LNGLKGVNKII
-571 LEKYPFPLLK
+571 EKYPFPLLK
-581 DLWEKQGEEFKS
+581 DLWEKQGEEFKD

-689 NRKALYYDSSS
+689 NRKALYFDSSS

-751 SGDIKI
+751 SGDIQI
-757 PSQPQAQ
+757 SSQPQTQPYTQSAVTQETFATPQ
-764 TQVQTVQTQAAP
+764 TEETQAAQ
-776 AETAPAETQA
+776 E
-786 QAETS
+786 
-791 AQSQAETTAEPETTA
+791 ETTASAPTTA
-806 PPRPATTPTHRSS
+806 APTTAA
-819 STSRPGSTTPNLPTS
+819 STTAAPRSRTGTNTTNPNLPATPPWRS
-834 HSWQLG
+834 NSIYTIR
-840 SPTTVRFDPVT
+840 PNATT
-851 GRLTRSTAPTL
+851 GRLT
-862 PALPGNTTTALPPL
+862 TTPALPPL
-876 RHVPRPLSKSILDM
+876 RSVPRQAPRPLSKSILDL

-900 EESTIAAETQAETQS
+900 EESTAETVPETQAPT
-915 QPQSNVQ
+915 QSNVQ

-946 DSVLKNHDETNYSK
+946 DSVLKNNDETNYSK

-975 FPKATLDN
+975 FPQATLEN

-994 GQINYYLKA
+994 GQINYYLRA

-1018 VVSSIYRDIDLYNL
+1018 VVSSVYRDIDLYNL

-1041 IFIASEK
+1041 VFIASEK

-1060 AAIFNYALMRNLKDS
+1060 ASIFNYALMRNLKDS

-1085 MNSPLYI
+1085 MNSPLYL

-1123 GDWSAGL
+1123 SDWSAGL

-1202 SNETQNKYYN
+1202 SNETQNKYYS
-1212 FKRYVNIVLEVLR
+1212 FKRYVNIILEVLR

-1240 TSSRIDKAGVVA
+1240 TSNRIDKAGIVA

-1324 GTGAIIM
+1324 GTGAIMM

-1385 TDLQIQLDD
+1385 TNLQIQLDD
-1394 ISVPWY
+1394 ITVPWY
-1400 TMFSNIMTADTGKTL
+1400 IMFSNVMTADTGKTL
-1415 DNIWK
+1415 DNIWQ

-1446 SQIYDSTS
+1446 SQIYESTS

-1499 TYNANPWDP
+1499 TYNASPWEP
-1508 NENVTNVQGWY
+1508 EENVTNVQGWY

-1539 YFKSD
+1539 YFKSE

-1619 QDMLG
+1619 ENMLG

-1634 MALNLAIKHN
+1634 MALNIAIKHN

-1656 ISNLSNDD
+1656 IANLSNDD
-1664 LLRLSIAKKN
+1664 LLRLSVAKKN
-1674 EVMMTSTLTFPRFV
+1674 DVMMTSTLTFPRFV

-1746 IVTVLLLC
+1746 IVTILLLC

-1763 LKVTLFLPTLFPPAV
+1763 LKITLFLPTLFPPAV

-1784 LLQVGYLFILANVL
+1784 LLQVGYLFILGNVIY
-1798 WYAAKDWHDM
+1798 YAAKDWHDM

-1853 AMLNEMFDERERRTK
+1853 AMLNEMFDERERRIK

>member
-1 MKRIKRIVALLLTIF
+1 MKRIKRIVALLLIIF
-16 ICFPAIPAYA
+16 ICFPTIPIYA

-43 GWYMIAKA
+43 GWYMIVKA
-51 DGADYVSPIYLY
+51 DGADYVTPVYLY

-74 LKNKDNK
+74 LKNKENK

-105 IGLKASGTS
+105 VGLKSSGTS

-137 GAVRTD
+137 GAVKTD
-143 NYNASTNQANMAL
+143 IYNASTNQANMAL
-156 LLRDLMTGKYNI
+156 LLRDLMTGKYGIN
-168 DVDNTEVVDLYS
+168 VDDTEVVTMYS
-180 TTGRTGSL
+180 TTGRTGEL
-188 TIGSALEEIYTE
+188 TIGSALESIYTE

-210 SEEFNKAKL
+210 SEEFNKVKL
-219 TPQETPTAVQIKAGN
+219 TPQETPVAVQMKADS
-234 KGVDKTQEI
+234 KGVDKTQE
-243 MAIKSAIGT
+243 MLAIKSAIGT

-258 ASENPTSGTVTSAS
+258 APENPTSGTVTSAS
-272 RLKSIAKTSSAT
+272 RLKSVAKTSSAT

-292 QANVSNTE
+292 QANVSNAE

-328 NAWYNAAMQV
+328 NAWYNSAMQV
-338 LVGSGITE
+338 LVGTTLTE
-346 KDEFKSAKNL
+346 KEEFKSASNL
-356 YKDYSSLTAEQKK
+356 YKDYGSLTAEQKK
-369 AWDTKVYDILS
+369 AWDAKAYDILS

-395 PNMETLKKAY
+395 PNMETLRKAY
-405 KALSESGQGS
+405 KNLSENNSGT
-415 MEFRLTDVEAESMR
+415 MEYRLTDVEAESMR

-497 KGFIQYNNRSP
+497 KGFIQFNNKSP

-538 RDQLLEKANNDLASG
+538 RDQLLAQANNDLSSG
-553 SIKDNIDL
+553 SIKDNLDL
-561 LNGLKGVHNV
+561 LNGLKGVNKII
-571 LEKYPFPLLK
+571 EKYPFPLLK
-581 DLWEKQGEEFKS
+581 DLWEKQGEEFKD

-689 NRKALYYDSSS
+689 NRKALYFDSSS

-751 SGDIKI
+751 SGDIQV
-757 PSQPQAQ
+757 PAQPQ
-764 TQVQTVQTQAAP
+764 TQSYTPPATTQETFAAPPTEETQAAQE
-776 AETAPAETQA
+776 ETTTATQ
-786 QAETS
+786 E
-791 AQSQAETTAEPETTA
+791 ETTAAAPTTA
-806 PPRPATTPTHRSS
+806 APTTAA
-819 STSRPGSTTPNLPTS
+819 STSRTRTRTNTTNPNLPANPV
-834 HSWQLG
+834 WQSN
-840 SPTTVRFDPVT
+840 SPYSVIPNATT
-851 GRLTRSTAPTL
+851 GRLT
-862 PALPGNTTTALPPL
+862 TTPALPPL
-876 RHVPRPLSKSILDM
+876 RSVPRQSPRPISKSILDL

-900 EESTIAAETQAETQS
+900 EESTAETVPETQAQTQ
-915 QPQSNVQ
+915 PNVQ

-946 DSVLKNHDETNYSK
+946 DSVLKNNDETNYSK

-975 FPKATLDN
+975 FPQATLEN

-994 GQINYYLKA
+994 GQINYYLRA

-1018 VVSSIYRDIDLYNL
+1018 VVSSVYRDIDLYNL

-1041 IFIASEK
+1041 VFIASEK

-1060 AAIFNYALMRNLKDS
+1060 ASIFNYALMRNLKDS

-1085 MNSPLYI
+1085 MNSPLYL

-1103 TVVVPAASNPT
+1103 TIVVPAASNPT

-1202 SNETQNKYYN
+1202 SNETQNKYYS
-1212 FKRYVNIVLEVLR
+1212 FKRYVNIILEVLR

-1240 TSSRIDKAGVVA
+1240 TSNRIDKAGIVA

-1287 IIIFKAMMVIL
+1287 IIIFKAMMVTL
-1298 VAVSIVTIY
+1298 VAISIVTIY

-1324 GTGAIIM
+1324 GTGAIMM

-1400 TMFSNIMTADTGKTL
+1400 TMFSNVMTADTGKTL

-1539 YFKSD
+1539 YFKSE

-1619 QDMLG
+1619 ENMLG

-1656 ISNLSNDD
+1656 IANLSNDD
-1664 LLRLSIAKKN
+1664 LLRLSVAKKN
-1674 EVMMTSTLTFPRFV
+1674 DVMMTSTLTFPRFV

-1737 KKEATYLGY
+1737 KKE
-1746 IVTVLLLC
+1746 VT
-1754 LTNIAYSLM
+1754 
-1763 LKVTLFLPTLFPPAV
+1763 
-1778 CIIIQI
+1778 
-1784 LLQVGYLFILANVL
+1784 
-1798 WYAAKDWHDM
+1798 
-1808 AAFKYMQKV
+1808 
-1817 EALQMKI
+1817 
-1824 RDSFTFWRKGEGSTG
+1824 
-1839 FGGSTRISTPEKNH
+1839 
-1853 AMLNEMFDERERRTK
+1853 

>member
-1 MKRIKRIVALLLTIF
+1 MKRIKRIIALLLIIF
-16 ICFPAIPAYA
+16 ICFPTIPIYA

-35 DAGAQKVD
+35 DIGAQKVD
-43 GWYMIAKA
+43 GWYMIVKA
-51 DGADYVSPIYLY
+51 DGADYVTPVYLY

-74 LKNKDNK
+74 VKNKDNK
-81 ERTFKFTVSIQDILA
+81 DRTFKFTVSIQDILA

-105 IGLKASGTS
+105 VGLQASGTS

-137 GAVRTD
+137 GAVKTD
-143 NYNASTNQANMAL
+143 IYNASTNQANMAL
-156 LLRDLMTGKYNI
+156 LLRDLMTGKYGIN
-168 DVDNTEVVDLYS
+168 VDDTEVVTMYS
-180 TTGRTGSL
+180 TTGRTGEL
-188 TIGSALEEIYTE
+188 TIGSALESIYTE

-210 SEEFNKAKL
+210 SEEFNKVKL
-219 TPQETPTAVQIKAGN
+219 TPQETPVAVQMKAGN
-234 KGVDKTQEI
+234 KGVDKTQE
-243 MAIKSAIGT
+243 MLAIKSAIGT

-258 ASENPTSGTVTSAS
+258 APENPTSGTVTSAS
-272 RLKSIAKTSSAT
+272 RLKSVAKTSSAT

-292 QANVSNTE
+292 QANVSNAE

-328 NAWYNAAMQV
+328 NAWYNSAMQV
-338 LVGSGITE
+338 LVGTALTE
-346 KDEFKSAKNL
+346 KEEFKSASNL
-356 YKDYSSLTAEQKK
+356 YKDYGSLTTEQKK
-369 AWDTKVYDILS
+369 AWDAKAYDILS

-395 PNMETLKKAY
+395 PNMETLRKAY
-405 KALSESGQGS
+405 KNVSENSSGT
-415 MEFRLTDVEAESMR
+415 MEYRLTDVEAESMR

-497 KGFIQYNNRSP
+497 KGFIQFNNKSP

-538 RDQLLEKANNDLASG
+538 RDQLLAQANNDLSSG
-553 SIKDNIDL
+553 SIKDNLDL
-561 LNGLKGVHNV
+561 LNGLKGVNKII
-571 LEKYPFPLLK
+571 EKYPFPLLK
-581 DLWEKQGEEFKS
+581 DLWEKQGEEFKD

-606 LEKGIFDK
+606 LEKGLFDK

-689 NRKALYYDSSS
+689 NRKALYFDSSS

-751 SGDIKI
+751 SGDIQV
-757 PSQPQAQ
+757 PSQQQSQ
-764 TQVQTVQTQAAP
+764 TQQYTPPSTTQETFAAP
-776 AETAPAETQA
+776 PTE
-786 QAETS
+786 
-791 AQSQAETTAEPETTA
+791 ETTAAQEETTA
-806 PPRPATTPTHRSS
+806 AQEETTAAPT
-819 STSRPGSTTPNLPTS
+819 TAAPTTAASTTRTRTRTNTTNPNLPANPV
-834 HSWQLG
+834 WQSN
-840 SPTTVRFDPVT
+840 SPYTVIPNANT
-851 GRLTRSTAPTL
+851 GRLT
-862 PALPGNTTTALPPL
+862 TTPALPPL
-876 RHVPRPLSKSILDM
+876 RTVPRRAPRPLSKSILDL

-900 EESTIAAETQAETQS
+900 EESTTETVPETQA
-915 QPQSNVQ
+915 PAQSNVQ

-946 DSVLKNHDETNYSK
+946 DSVLKNNDETNYSK

-975 FPKATLDN
+975 FPQATLEN

-994 GQINYYLKA
+994 GQINYYLRA

-1018 VVSSIYRDIDLYNL
+1018 VVSSVYRDIDLYNL

-1041 IFIASEK
+1041 VFIASEK

-1060 AAIFNYALMRNLKDS
+1060 ASIFNYALMRNLKDS

-1085 MNSPLYI
+1085 MNSPLYL

-1202 SNETQNKYYN
+1202 SNETQNKYYS
-1212 FKRYVNIVLEVLR
+1212 FKRYVNIILEVLR

-1240 TSSRIDKAGVVA
+1240 TSNRIDKAGIVA

-1287 IIIFKAMMVIL
+1287 IIIFKAMMVVL
-1298 VAVSIVTIY
+1298 VAVGIITIY

-1315 GLGTIAKII
+1315 GLGTLGKII
-1324 GTGAIIM
+1324 GTGAIMM

-1385 TDLQIQLDD
+1385 TNLQIQLDD
-1394 ISVPWY
+1394 ITVPWY
-1400 TMFSNIMTADTGKTL
+1400 IMFSNVMTADTGKTL
-1415 DNIWK
+1415 DNIWQ

-1499 TYNANPWDP
+1499 TYNANPWEP
-1508 NENVTNVQGWY
+1508 EENVTNVQGWY

-1539 YFKSD
+1539 YFKSE

-1592 PTGIANQDVIKRI
+1592 PTGIANQDVIKRV

-1619 QDMLG
+1619 ENMLG

-1656 ISNLSNDD
+1656 IANLSNDD

-1746 IVTVLLLC
+1746 IVTILLLC

-1763 LKVTLFLPTLFPPAV
+1763 LKITLFLPTLFPPAV

-1784 LLQVGYLFILANVL
+1784 LLQVGYLFILGNVIY
-1798 WYAAKDWHDM
+1798 YAAKDWHDM

-1853 AMLNEMFDERERRTK
+1853 AMLNEMFDERERRIK

>member
-1 MKRIKRIVALLLTIF
+1 MKRIKRIVALLLIIF
-16 ICFPAIPAYA
+16 ICFPTIPIYA

-43 GWYMIAKA
+43 GWYMIVKA
-51 DGADYVSPIYLY
+51 DGADYVTPVYLY

-74 LKNKDNK
+74 LKNKENK

-105 IGLKASGTS
+105 VGLKSSGTS

-137 GAVRTD
+137 GAVKTD
-143 NYNASTNQANMAL
+143 IYNASTNQANMAL
-156 LLRDLMTGKYNI
+156 LLRDLMTGKYGIN
-168 DVDNTEVVDLYS
+168 VDDTEVVTMYS
-180 TTGRTGSL
+180 TTGRTGEL
-188 TIGSALEEIYTE
+188 TIGSALESIYTE
-200 KYNTLNHQKE
+200 KYNTLNHEKE
-210 SEEFNKAKL
+210 SEEFNKVKL
-219 TPQETPTAVQIKAGN
+219 TPQETPVAVQMKAGS
-234 KGVDKTQEI
+234 KGVDKTQE
-243 MAIKSAIGT
+243 MLAIKSAIGT

-258 ASENPTSGTVTSAS
+258 APENPTSGTVTSAS
-272 RLKSIAKTSSAT
+272 RLKSVAKTSSAT
-284 YQKAKQDK
+284 YQKVKQDK
-292 QANVSNTE
+292 QANVSNAE

-328 NAWYNAAMQV
+328 NAWYNSAMQV
-338 LVGSGITE
+338 LVGTALTE
-346 KDEFKSAKNL
+346 KEEFKSASNL

-369 AWDTKVYDILS
+369 AWDTKAYDILS

-395 PNMETLKKAY
+395 PNMETLRKAY
-405 KALSESGQGS
+405 KNLSENNSGT
-415 MEFRLTDVEAESMR
+415 MEYRLTDVEAESMR

-448 LTTFEYRVRLLLS
+448 LTTFEYRVRLLLN

-497 KGFIQYNNRSP
+497 KGFIQFSNKGP

-538 RDQLLEKANNDLASG
+538 RDQLLAQANNDLSSG
-553 SIKDNIDL
+553 SIKDNLDL
-561 LNGLKGVHNV
+561 LNGLKGVNKII
-571 LEKYPFPLLK
+571 EKYPFPLLK
-581 DLWEKQGEEFKS
+581 DLWEKQGEEFKD

-689 NRKALYYDSSS
+689 NRKALYFDSNS

-751 SGDIKI
+751 SGDIQV
-757 PSQPQAQ
+757 PAQPQ
-764 TQVQTVQTQAAP
+764 TQSYTPPATTQETFAAPPTEETQAAQ
-776 AETAPAETQA
+776 E
-786 QAETS
+786 
-791 AQSQAETTAEPETTA
+791 ETTIAAQEETTTAA
-806 PPRPATTPTHRSS
+806 PTTAAPTTAA
-819 STSRPGSTTPNLPTS
+819 STRTRTRTNTTNPNLPANPV
-834 HSWQLG
+834 WQSN
-840 SPTTVRFDPVT
+840 SPYSVIPNLNT
-851 GRLTRSTAPTL
+851 GRLT
-862 PALPGNTTTALPPL
+862 TTPALPPL
-876 RHVPRPLSKSILDM
+876 RSVPRQSPRPLSKSILDL

-900 EESTIAAETQAETQS
+900 EESTAETVPETQA
-915 QPQSNVQ
+915 PAQSNVQ

-946 DSVLKNHDETNYSK
+946 DSVLKNNDETNYSK

-975 FPKATLDN
+975 FPQATLEN

-994 GQINYYLKA
+994 GQINYYLRA

-1018 VVSSIYRDIDLYNL
+1018 VVSSVYRDIDLYNL

-1041 IFIASEK
+1041 VFIASEK
-1048 AGKAK
+1048 AGRAK

-1060 AAIFNYALMRNLKDS
+1060 ASIFNYALMRNLKDS

-1085 MNSPLYI
+1085 MNSPLYL

-1202 SNETQNKYYN
+1202 SNETQNKYYS
-1212 FKRYVNIVLEVLR
+1212 FKRYVNIILEVLR

-1240 TSSRIDKAGVVA
+1240 TSNRIDKAGIVA

-1287 IIIFKAMMVIL
+1287 IIIFKAMMVTL
-1298 VAVSIVTIY
+1298 VAISIVTIY

-1324 GTGAIIM
+1324 GTGAIMM

-1385 TDLQIQLDD
+1385 TNLQIQLDD
-1394 ISVPWY
+1394 ITVPWY
-1400 TMFSNIMTADTGKTL
+1400 IMFSNVMTADTGKTL
-1415 DNIWK
+1415 DNIWQ

-1499 TYNANPWDP
+1499 TYNANPWEP
-1508 NENVTNVQGWY
+1508 EENVTNVQGWY

-1539 YFKSD
+1539 YFKSE

-1592 PTGIANQDVIKRI
+1592 PTGIANQDVIKRV

-1619 QDMLG
+1619 ENMLG

-1656 ISNLSNDD
+1656 IANLSNDD
-1664 LLRLSIAKKN
+1664 LLRLSVAKKN
-1674 EVMMTSTLTFPRFV
+1674 DVMMTSTLTFPRFV

-1717 VILTFALIFFSVFII
+1717 VILTFALIFFSIFII

-1746 IVTVLLLC
+1746 IVTILLLC

-1763 LKVTLFLPTLFPPAV
+1763 LKITLFLPTLFPPAV

-1784 LLQVGYLFILANVL
+1784 LLQVGYLFILGNVIY
-1798 WYAAKDWHDM
+1798 YAAKDWHDM

-1839 FGGSTRISTPEKNH
+1839 FGGSTRVSTPEKNH
-1853 AMLNEMFDERERRTK
+1853 AMLNEMFDERERRIK

>member
-1 MKRIKRIVALLLTIF
+1 MKRIKRIVALLLIIF
-16 ICFPAIPAYA
+16 ICFPTIPIYA

-43 GWYMIAKA
+43 GWYMIVKA
-51 DGADYVSPIYLY
+51 DGADYVTPVYLY

-74 LKNKDNK
+74 LKNKENK

-105 IGLKASGTS
+105 VGLKSSGTS

-127 STVPPYQADK
+127 STVPPYQVDK
-137 GAVRTD
+137 GAVKTD
-143 NYNASTNQANMAL
+143 IYNASTNQANMAL
-156 LLRDLMTGKYNI
+156 LLRDLMTGKYGIN
-168 DVDNTEVVDLYS
+168 VDDTEVVTMYS
-180 TTGRTGSL
+180 TTGRTGEL
-188 TIGSALEEIYTE
+188 TIGSALESIYTE
-200 KYNTLNHQKE
+200 KYNSLNHQKE
-210 SEEFNKAKL
+210 AEEFNKVKL
-219 TPQETPTAVQIKAGN
+219 TPQETPVAVQMKAGS
-234 KGVDKTQEI
+234 KGVDKTQE
-243 MAIKSAIGT
+243 MLAIKSAIGE

-258 ASENPTSGTVTSAS
+258 APENPTSGTVTSAS

-284 YQKAKQDK
+284 YQKAKQNK
-292 QANVSNTE
+292 QANVSNAE

-328 NAWYNAAMQV
+328 NAWYNTAMQV
-338 LVGSGITE
+338 LVGTNLTE
-346 KDEFKSAKNL
+346 KEEFKSASNL
-356 YKDYSSLTAEQKK
+356 YKDYNSLTAEQKK
-369 AWDTKVYDILS
+369 SWDAKAYDILS

-395 PNMETLKKAY
+395 PNMETLRKAY
-405 KALSESGQGS
+405 KNLSENNSGT
-415 MEFRLTDVEAESMR
+415 MEYRLTDVEAEAMR

-497 KGFIQYNNRSP
+497 KGFIQFNNKVP

-538 RDQLLEKANNDLASG
+538 RDQLLAQANNDLSSG
-553 SIKDNIDL
+553 SIKDNLDL
-561 LNGLKGVHNV
+561 LNGLKGVNKII
-571 LEKYPFPLLK
+571 EKYPFPLLK
-581 DLWEKQGEEFKS
+581 DLWEKQGEEFKD

-689 NRKALYYDSSS
+689 NRKALYFDSSS

-751 SGDIKI
+751 SGDIQI
-757 PSQPQAQ
+757 PSQPQ
-764 TQVQTVQTQAAP
+764 TQSYTQPSVTQETFAAP
-776 AETAPAETQA
+776 PTE
-786 QAETS
+786 ETS
-791 AQSQAETTAEPETTA
+791 AAQEETTAAQEETTTAA
-806 PPRPATTPTHRSS
+806 PTTAASTRPRTGTNTTN
-819 STSRPGSTTPNLPTS
+819 PNLPATPPWRS
-834 HSWQLG
+834 NSIYTIRPN
-840 SPTTVRFDPVT
+840 ST
-851 GRLTRSTAPTL
+851 GRLT
-862 PALPGNTTTALPPL
+862 TTPALPPL
-876 RHVPRPLSKSILDM
+876 RSVPRQAPRPLSKSILDL

-900 EESTIAAETQAETQS
+900 EESTAETVPETQAPT
-915 QPQSNVQ
+915 QSNVQ

-946 DSVLKNHDETNYSK
+946 DSVLKNNDETNYSK

-975 FPKATLDN
+975 FPQATLEN

-994 GQINYYLKA
+994 GQINYYLRA

-1018 VVSSIYRDIDLYNL
+1018 VVSSVYRDIDLYNL

-1041 IFIASEK
+1041 VFIASEK

-1060 AAIFNYALMRNLKDS
+1060 ASIFNYALMRNLKDS

-1085 MNSPLYI
+1085 MNSPLYL

-1123 GDWSAGL
+1123 SDWSAGL

-1202 SNETQNKYYN
+1202 SNETQNKYYS
-1212 FKRYVNIVLEVLR
+1212 FKRYVNIILEVLR

-1240 TSSRIDKAGVVA
+1240 TSNRIDKAGIVA

-1324 GTGAIIM
+1324 GTGAIMM

-1385 TDLQIQLDD
+1385 TNLQIQLDD
-1394 ISVPWY
+1394 ITVPWY
-1400 TMFSNIMTADTGKTL
+1400 IMFSNVMTADTGKTL
-1415 DNIWK
+1415 DNIWQ

-1446 SQIYDSTS
+1446 SQIYESTS

-1499 TYNANPWDP
+1499 TYNANPWEP
-1508 NENVTNVQGWY
+1508 EENVTNVQGWY

-1539 YFKSD
+1539 YFKSE

-1566 TDVQQDPALDGLYDS
+1566 TDVQQDTALDGLYDS

-1619 QDMLG
+1619 ENMLG

-1656 ISNLSNDD
+1656 IANLSNDD
-1664 LLRLSIAKKN
+1664 LLRLSVAKKN
-1674 EVMMTSTLTFPRFV
+1674 DVMMTSTLTFPRFV

-1746 IVTVLLLC
+1746 IVTILLLC

-1763 LKVTLFLPTLFPPAV
+1763 LKITLFLPTLFPPAV

-1784 LLQVGYLFILANVL
+1784 LLQVGYLFILGNVIY
-1798 WYAAKDWHDM
+1798 YAAKDWHDM

-1839 FGGSTRISTPEKNH
+1839 FGGSTRISTPEKNR
-1853 AMLNEMFDERERRTK
+1853 AMLNEMFDERERRIK

>member
-1 MKRIKRIVALLLTIF
+1 M
-16 ICFPAIPAYA
+16 
-26 AAPTPITVD
+26 
-35 DAGAQKVD
+35 
-43 GWYMIAKA
+43 
-51 DGADYVSPIYLY
+51 
-63 GSQNKRWLGVK
+63 
-74 LKNKDNK
+74 
-81 ERTFKFTVSIQDILA
+81 
-96 DGTSTWGGQ
+96 
-105 IGLKASGTS
+105 
-114 AKGILARD
+114 
-122 MPKVD
+122 
-127 STVPPYQADK
+127 
-137 GAVRTD
+137 
-143 NYNASTNQANMAL
+143 
-156 LLRDLMTGKYNI
+156 
-168 DVDNTEVVDLYS
+168 
-180 TTGRTGSL
+180 
-188 TIGSALEEIYTE
+188 
-200 KYNTLNHQKE
+200 
-210 SEEFNKAKL
+210 
-219 TPQETPTAVQIKAGN
+219 
-234 KGVDKTQEI
+234 
-243 MAIKSAIGT
+243 
-252 FAAKST
+252 
-258 ASENPTSGTVTSAS
+258 
-272 RLKSIAKTSSAT
+272 
-284 YQKAKQDK
+284 
-292 QANVSNTE
+292 
-300 KNKAKNTS
+300 
-308 DKVEIDDNPD
+308 EIDDNPV

-328 NAWYNAAMQV
+328 NAWYNTAMQV
-338 LVGSGITE
+338 LVGTALTE
-346 KDEFKSAKNL
+346 KEEFKSASNL

-369 AWDTKVYDILS
+369 AWDAKAYDILS

-395 PNMETLKKAY
+395 PNMETLRKAY
-405 KALSESGQGS
+405 KNLSENNSGT
-415 MEFRLTDVEAESMR
+415 MEYRLTDVEAESMR

-497 KGFIQYNNRSP
+497 KGFIQFNNKSP

-538 RDQLLEKANNDLASG
+538 RDQLLAQANNDLSSG
-553 SIKDNIDL
+553 SIKDNLDL
-561 LNGLKGVHNV
+561 LNGLKGVNKII
-571 LEKYPFPLLK
+571 EKYPFPLLK
-581 DLWEKQGEEFKS
+581 DLWEKQGEEFKD

-689 NRKALYYDSSS
+689 NRKALYFDSSS

-751 SGDIKI
+751 SGDIQV
-757 PSQPQAQ
+757 PAQPQ
-764 TQVQTVQTQAAP
+764 TQPYTQPAVTQETFAAP
-776 AETAPAETQA
+776 PTE
-786 QAETS
+786 ETS
-791 AQSQAETTAEPETTA
+791 AASEETTAAQEETITAASTTA
-806 PPRPATTPTHRSS
+806 APTTAA
-819 STSRPGSTTPNLPTS
+819 STRTRTRTNTTNPNLPANPI
-834 HSWQLG
+834 WQSN
-840 SPTTVRFDPVT
+840 SPYSVIPNLNT
-851 GRLTRSTAPTL
+851 GRLTTT
-862 PALPGNTTTALPPL
+862 PALPSL
-876 RHVPRPLSKSILDM
+876 RSVPRQSPRPISKSILDL

-900 EESTIAAETQAETQS
+900 EESTAETAPETQAQTQA
-915 QPQSNVQ
+915 NVQ

-946 DSVLKNHDETNYSK
+946 DSVLKNNDETNYSK

-975 FPKATLDN
+975 FPQATLEN

-994 GQINYYLKA
+994 GQINYYLRA

-1018 VVSSIYRDIDLYNL
+1018 VVSSVYRDIDLYNL

-1041 IFIASEK
+1041 VFIASEK

-1060 AAIFNYALMRNLKDS
+1060 ASIFNYALMRNLKDS

-1085 MNSPLYI
+1085 MNSPLYL

-1130 FSIYGNGYKIKA
+1130 FSIYGDGYKIKA

-1202 SNETQNKYYN
+1202 SNETQNKYYS
-1212 FKRYVNIVLEVLR
+1212 FKRYVNIILEVLR

-1240 TSSRIDKAGVVA
+1240 TSNRIDKAGIVA

-1287 IIIFKAMMVIL
+1287 IIIFKAMMVTL
-1298 VAVSIVTIY
+1298 VAISIVTIY

-1324 GTGAIIM
+1324 GTGAIMM

-1385 TDLQIQLDD
+1385 TNLQIQLDD
-1394 ISVPWY
+1394 ITVPWY
-1400 TMFSNIMTADTGKTL
+1400 IMFSNVMTADTGKTL
-1415 DNIWK
+1415 DNIWQ

-1499 TYNANPWDP
+1499 TYNANPWEP
-1508 NENVTNVQGWY
+1508 EENVTNVQGWY

-1539 YFKSD
+1539 YFKSE

-1619 QDMLG
+1619 ENMLG

-1656 ISNLSNDD
+1656 IANLSNDD
-1664 LLRLSIAKKN
+1664 LLRLSVAKKN
-1674 EVMMTSTLTFPRFV
+1674 DVMMTSTLTFPRFV

-1746 IVTVLLLC
+1746 IVTILLLC

-1763 LKVTLFLPTLFPPAV
+1763 LKITLFLPTLFPPAV

-1784 LLQVGYLFILANVL
+1784 LLQVGYLFILGNVIY
-1798 WYAAKDWHDM
+1798 YAAKDWHDM

-1839 FGGSTRISTPEKNH
+1839 FGGSTRVSTPEKNH
-1853 AMLNEMFDERERRTK
+1853 AMLNEMFDERERRIK

>member
-1 MKRIKRIVALLLTIF
+1 MKRIKRIVALLLIIF
-16 ICFPAIPAYA
+16 ICFPTIPIYA

-43 GWYMIAKA
+43 GWYMIVKA
-51 DGADYVSPIYLY
+51 DGADYVTPVYLY

-74 LKNKDNK
+74 LKNKENK

-105 IGLKASGTS
+105 VGLKSSGTS

-137 GAVRTD
+137 GAVKTD
-143 NYNASTNQANMAL
+143 IYNASTNQANMAL
-156 LLRDLMTGKYNI
+156 LLRDLMTGKYGIN
-168 DVDNTEVVDLYS
+168 VDDTEVVTMYS
-180 TTGRTGSL
+180 TTGRTGEL
-188 TIGSALEEIYTE
+188 TIGSALESIYTE

-210 SEEFNKAKL
+210 SEEFNKVKL
-219 TPQETPTAVQIKAGN
+219 TPQETPVAVQMKAGS
-234 KGVDKTQEI
+234 KGVDKTQE
-243 MAIKSAIGT
+243 MLAIKSAIGT

-258 ASENPTSGTVTSAS
+258 APEASTSGTVTAAS
-272 RLKSIAKTSSAT
+272 RLKSVAKTSSAT

-292 QANVSNTE
+292 QANVSNAE

-328 NAWYNAAMQV
+328 NAWYNSAMQV
-338 LVGSGITE
+338 LVGTALTE
-346 KDEFKSAKNL
+346 KEEFKSASNL
-356 YKDYSSLTAEQKK
+356 YKDYSSLTAEQKR
-369 AWDTKVYDILS
+369 AWDTKAYDILS

-395 PNMETLKKAY
+395 PNMETLRKAY
-405 KALSESGQGS
+405 KNLSENNSGT
-415 MEFRLTDVEAESMR
+415 MEYRLTDVEAESMR

-497 KGFIQYNNRSP
+497 KGFIQFNNKSP

-538 RDQLLEKANNDLASG
+538 RDQLLAQANNDLSSG
-553 SIKDNIDL
+553 SIKDNLDL
-561 LNGLKGVHNV
+561 LNGLKGVNKV
-571 LEKYPFPLLK
+571 IEKYPFPLLK
-581 DLWEKQGEEFKS
+581 DLWEKQGEEFKD

-689 NRKALYYDSSS
+689 NRKALYFDSSS

-751 SGDIKI
+751 SGDIQV
-757 PSQPQAQ
+757 PAQLQ
-764 TQVQTVQTQAAP
+764 TQPYTQPAVTQETFAAP
-776 AETAPAETQA
+776 PTE
-786 QAETS
+786 ETS
-791 AQSQAETTAEPETTA
+791 AAQEETTAAQEETTVA
-806 PPRPATTPTHRSS
+806 PTTAASTTAA
-819 STSRPGSTTPNLPTS
+819 STSRTRTRTNTTNPNLPANPV
-834 HSWQLG
+834 WQSN
-840 SPTTVRFDPVT
+840 SPYSIIPNANT
-851 GRLTRSTAPTL
+851 GRLT
-862 PALPGNTTTALPPL
+862 TTPALPPL
-876 RHVPRPLSKSILDM
+876 RSVPRQSPKPISKSILDL

-900 EESTIAAETQAETQS
+900 EESTAETVPETQAPTQA
-915 QPQSNVQ
+915 NVQ

-946 DSVLKNHDETNYSK
+946 DSVLKNNDETNYSK

-975 FPKATLDN
+975 FPQATLEN

-994 GQINYYLKA
+994 GQINYYLRA

-1041 IFIASEK
+1041 VFIASEK

-1060 AAIFNYALMRNLKDS
+1060 ASIFNYALMRNLKDS

-1085 MNSPLYI
+1085 MNSPLYL

-1202 SNETQNKYYN
+1202 SNETQNKYYS
-1212 FKRYVNIVLEVLR
+1212 FKRYVNIILEVLR

-1240 TSSRIDKAGVVA
+1240 TSNRIDKAGIVA

-1324 GTGAIIM
+1324 GTGAIMM

-1385 TDLQIQLDD
+1385 TNLQIQLDD
-1394 ISVPWY
+1394 ITVPWY
-1400 TMFSNIMTADTGKTL
+1400 IMFSNVMTADTGKTL
-1415 DNIWK
+1415 DNIWQ

-1499 TYNANPWDP
+1499 TYNANPWEP
-1508 NENVTNVQGWY
+1508 EENVTNVQGWY

-1539 YFKSD
+1539 YFKSE

-1592 PTGIANQDVIKRI
+1592 PTGIANQDVIKRV

-1619 QDMLG
+1619 ENMLG

-1656 ISNLSNDD
+1656 IANLSNDD
-1664 LLRLSIAKKN
+1664 LLRLSVAKKN
-1674 EVMMTSTLTFPRFV
+1674 DVMMTSTLTFPRFV

-1746 IVTVLLLC
+1746 IVTILLLC

-1763 LKVTLFLPTLFPPAV
+1763 LKITLFLPTLFPPAV

-1784 LLQVGYLFILANVL
+1784 LLQVGYLFILGNVIY
-1798 WYAAKDWHDM
+1798 YAAKDWHDM

-1853 AMLNEMFDERERRTK
+1853 AMLNEMFDERERRIK

>member
-1 MKRIKRIVALLLTIF
+1 MKRIKRIIALLLIIF
-16 ICFPAIPAYA
+16 ICFPTIPIYA

-43 GWYMIAKA
+43 GWYMIVKA
-51 DGADYVSPIYLY
+51 DGADYVTPVYLY

-74 LKNKDNK
+74 LKNKENK

-105 IGLKASGTS
+105 VGLKSSGTS
-114 AKGILARD
+114 AKGVLARD

-137 GAVRTD
+137 GAVKTD
-143 NYNASTNQANMAL
+143 IYNASTNQANMAL
-156 LLRDLMTGKYNI
+156 LLRDLMTGKYGIN
-168 DVDNTEVVDLYS
+168 VDDTEVVTMYS
-180 TTGRTGSL
+180 TTGRTGEL
-188 TIGSALEEIYTE
+188 TIGSALESIYTE

-210 SEEFNKAKL
+210 SEEFNKVKL
-219 TPQETPTAVQIKAGN
+219 TPQETPVAVQMKAGS
-234 KGVDKTQEI
+234 KGVDKTQE
-243 MAIKSAIGT
+243 MLAIKSAIGT

-258 ASENPTSGTVTSAS
+258 APENSTSGTVTSAS
-272 RLKSIAKTSSAT
+272 RLKSVAKTSSAT

-292 QANVSNTE
+292 QANVSNAE

-328 NAWYNAAMQV
+328 NAWYNSAMQV
-338 LVGSGITE
+338 LVGTALTE
-346 KDEFKSAKNL
+346 KEEFKSASNL
-356 YKDYSSLTAEQKK
+356 YKDYGSLTAEQKK
-369 AWDTKVYDILS
+369 AWDAKVYDILS

-395 PNMETLKKAY
+395 PNMETLRKAY
-405 KALSESGQGS
+405 KALSENNSGT
-415 MEFRLTDVEAESMR
+415 MEYRLTDVEAESMR

-448 LTTFEYRVRLLLS
+448 LTTFEYRVRLLLN

-497 KGFIQYNNRSP
+497 KGFIQFNNKSP

-538 RDQLLEKANNDLASG
+538 RDQLLAQANNDLSSG
-553 SIKDNIDL
+553 SIKDNLDL
-561 LNGLKGVHNV
+561 LNGLKGVNKII
-571 LEKYPFPLLK
+571 EKYPFPLLK
-581 DLWEKQGEEFKS
+581 DLWEKQGEEFKD

-645 SDYYLKGIAYSAAMI
+645 SAYYLKGIAYSAAMI

-689 NRKALYYDSSS
+689 NRKALYFDSSS

-751 SGDIKI
+751 SGDIQI
-757 PSQPQAQ
+757 PSQQQ
-764 TQVQTVQTQAAP
+764 TQPYTPPSTTQETFAAPPTEETQAAQ
-776 AETAPAETQA
+776 E
-786 QAETS
+786 
-791 AQSQAETTAEPETTA
+791 ETTTAQEETTTA
-806 PPRPATTPTHRSS
+806 ASTTASTTAA
-819 STSRPGSTTPNLPTS
+819 STSRTRTRTNTTNPNLHANPV
-834 HSWQLG
+834 WQSN
-840 SPTTVRFDPVT
+840 SPYSVIPNLNT
-851 GRLTRSTAPTL
+851 GRLTTAP
-862 PALPGNTTTALPPL
+862 ALPPL
-876 RHVPRPLSKSILDM
+876 RSVPRQSPRPLSKSILDL

-900 EESTIAAETQAETQS
+900 EESAAETVPETQAPT
-915 QPQSNVQ
+915 QANVQ

-935 DLISNNSNLSA
+935 DLISDNSNLSA
-946 DSVLKNHDETNYSK
+946 DSVLKNNDETNYSK

-975 FPKATLDN
+975 FPQATLEN

-994 GQINYYLKA
+994 GQINYYLRA

-1018 VVSSIYRDIDLYNL
+1018 VVSSVYRDIDLYNL

-1041 IFIASEK
+1041 VFIASEK
-1048 AGKAK
+1048 AGRAK

-1060 AAIFNYALMRNLKDS
+1060 ASIFNYALMRNLKDS

-1085 MNSPLYI
+1085 MNSPLYL

-1202 SNETQNKYYN
+1202 SNETQNKYYS
-1212 FKRYVNIVLEVLR
+1212 FKRYVNIILEVLR

-1240 TSSRIDKAGVVA
+1240 TSNRIDKAGIVA

-1324 GTGAIIM
+1324 GTGAIMM

-1385 TDLQIQLDD
+1385 TNLQIQLDD
-1394 ISVPWY
+1394 ITVPWY
-1400 TMFSNIMTADTGKTL
+1400 IMFSNVMTADTGKTL
-1415 DNIWK
+1415 DNIWQ

-1499 TYNANPWDP
+1499 TYNANPWEP
-1508 NENVTNVQGWY
+1508 EENVTNVQGWY

-1524 VQRGGRVKSMGLIAP
+1524 VQKGGRVKSMGLIAP
-1539 YFKSD
+1539 YFKSE

-1619 QDMLG
+1619 ENMLG

-1656 ISNLSNDD
+1656 IANLSNDD
-1664 LLRLSIAKKN
+1664 LLRLSVAKKN
-1674 EVMMTSTLTFPRFV
+1674 DVMMTSTLTFPRFV

-1746 IVTVLLLC
+1746 IVTILLLC

-1763 LKVTLFLPTLFPPAV
+1763 LKITLFLPTLFPPAV

-1784 LLQVGYLFILANVL
+1784 LLQVGYLFILGNVIY
-1798 WYAAKDWHDM
+1798 YAAKDWHDM

-1839 FGGSTRISTPEKNH
+1839 FGGSTRVSTPERNH
-1853 AMLNEMFDERERRTK
+1853 AMLNEMFDERERRIK

>member
-1 MKRIKRIVALLLTIF
+1 MKRIKRIIALLLIIF
-16 ICFPAIPAYA
+16 ICFPTIPIYA

-43 GWYMIAKA
+43 GWYMIVKA
-51 DGADYVSPIYLY
+51 DGADYVTPVYLY

-74 LKNKDNK
+74 LKNKENK

-105 IGLKASGTS
+105 VGLKSSGTS

-137 GAVRTD
+137 GAVKTD
-143 NYNASTNQANMAL
+143 IYNDSTNQANMAL
-156 LLRDLMTGKYNI
+156 LLRDLMTGKYGIN
-168 DVDNTEVVDLYS
+168 VDDTEVVTMYS
-180 TTGRTGSL
+180 TTGRTGEL
-188 TIGSALEEIYTE
+188 TIGSALESIYTE

-210 SEEFNKAKL
+210 SEEFNKVKL
-219 TPQETPTAVQIKAGN
+219 TPQETPVAVQIKAGS
-234 KGVDKTQEI
+234 KGVDKTQE
-243 MAIKSAIGT
+243 MLAIKSAIGT

-258 ASENPTSGTVTSAS
+258 APENPTSGTVTSAS
-272 RLKSIAKTSSAT
+272 RLKSVAKTSSAT

-292 QANVSNTE
+292 QANVSNAE

-328 NAWYNAAMQV
+328 NAWYNSAMQV
-338 LVGSGITE
+338 LVGTTLTE
-346 KDEFKSAKNL
+346 KEEFKSASNL
-356 YKDYSSLTAEQKK
+356 YKDYGNLTAEQKK
-369 AWDTKVYDILS
+369 AWDAKAYDILS

-395 PNMETLKKAY
+395 PNMETLRKAY
-405 KALSESGQGS
+405 KNLSEDNSGT
-415 MEFRLTDVEAESMR
+415 MEYRLTDVEAESMR

-497 KGFIQYNNRSP
+497 KGFIQFSNKGP

-513 NDGDST
+513 NDGDSV

-538 RDQLLEKANNDLASG
+538 RDQLLAQANNDLSSG
-553 SIKDNIDL
+553 SIKDNLDL
-561 LNGLKGVHNV
+561 LNGLKGVNKII
-571 LEKYPFPLLK
+571 EKYPFPLLK
-581 DLWEKQGEEFKS
+581 DLWEKQGEEFKD

-689 NRKALYYDSSS
+689 NRKALYFDSSS

-751 SGDIKI
+751 SGDIQI
-757 PSQPQAQ
+757 PTQPQ
-764 TQVQTVQTQAAP
+764 TQPYTQPAVTQETFAAPPAEETQAAQE
-776 AETAPAETQA
+776 ETTTA
-786 QAETS
+786 QE
-791 AQSQAETTAEPETTA
+791 ETTASAPTTA
-806 PPRPATTPTHRSS
+806 APTTAASTRPRTGTNTTN
-819 STSRPGSTTPNLPTS
+819 PNLPATPPWRS
-834 HSWQLG
+834 NSIYTIRPN
-840 SPTTVRFDPVT
+840 ST
-851 GRLTRSTAPTL
+851 GRLTSTP
-862 PALPGNTTTALPPL
+862 ALPPL
-876 RHVPRPLSKSILDM
+876 RSVPRQSPRPLSKSILNL

-900 EESTIAAETQAETQS
+900 EESTAETVPETQAPT
-915 QPQSNVQ
+915 QSNVQ

-946 DSVLKNHDETNYSK
+946 DSVLKNNDETNYSK

-975 FPKATLDN
+975 FPQATLEN

-994 GQINYYLKA
+994 GQINYYLRA

-1018 VVSSIYRDIDLYNL
+1018 VVSSVYRDIDLYNL

-1041 IFIASEK
+1041 VFIASEK

-1060 AAIFNYALMRNLKDS
+1060 ASIFNYALMRNLKDS

-1085 MNSPLYI
+1085 MNSPLYL

-1202 SNETQNKYYN
+1202 SNETQNKYYS
-1212 FKRYVNIVLEVLR
+1212 FKRYVNIILEVLR

-1240 TSSRIDKAGVVA
+1240 TSNRIDKAGIVA

-1287 IIIFKAMMVIL
+1287 IIIFKAMMVTL
-1298 VAVSIVTIY
+1298 VAISIVTIY

-1324 GTGAIIM
+1324 GTGAIMM

-1385 TDLQIQLDD
+1385 TNLQIQLDD
-1394 ISVPWY
+1394 ITVPWY
-1400 TMFSNIMTADTGKTL
+1400 IMFSNVMTADTGKTL
-1415 DNIWK
+1415 DNIWQ

-1446 SQIYDSTS
+1446 SQIYESTS

-1499 TYNANPWDP
+1499 TYNANPWEP
-1508 NENVTNVQGWY
+1508 EENVTNVQGWY

-1539 YFKSD
+1539 YFKSE

-1592 PTGIANQDVIKRI
+1592 PTGIANQDVIKRV

-1619 QDMLG
+1619 ENMLG

-1656 ISNLSNDD
+1656 IANLSNDD
-1664 LLRLSIAKKN
+1664 LLRLSVAKKN
-1674 EVMMTSTLTFPRFV
+1674 DVMMTSTLTFPRFV

-1700 MILSVTMKVS
+1700 MILSITMKVS

-1746 IVTVLLLC
+1746 IVTILLLC

-1763 LKVTLFLPTLFPPAV
+1763 LKITLFLPTLFPPAV

-1784 LLQVGYLFILANVL
+1784 LLQVGYLFILGNVIY
-1798 WYAAKDWHDM
+1798 YAAKDWHDM

-1839 FGGSTRISTPEKNH
+1839 FGGSTRVSTPEKNY
-1853 AMLNEMFDERERRTK
+1853 AMLNEMFDERERRIK

>member
-1 MKRIKRIVALLLTIF
+1 MKRIKRIVALLLIIF
-16 ICFPAIPAYA
+16 ICFPTIPIYA

-43 GWYMIAKA
+43 GWYMIVKA
-51 DGADYVSPIYLY
+51 DGADYVTPVYLY

-74 LKNKDNK
+74 LKNKENK
-81 ERTFKFTVSIQDILA
+81 ERIFKFTVSIQDILS

-105 IGLKASGTS
+105 VGIKSSGTS

-137 GAVRTD
+137 GAVKTD
-143 NYNASTNQANMAL
+143 IYNANTNQANMAL
-156 LLRDLMTGKYNI
+156 LLRDLMTGKYGIN
-168 DVDNTEVVDLYS
+168 VDDTEVVTMYS
-180 TTGRTGSL
+180 TTGRTGEL
-188 TIGSALEEIYTE
+188 TIGSALESIYTE

-210 SEEFNKAKL
+210 SEEFNKVKL
-219 TPQETPTAVQIKAGN
+219 TPQETPVAVQMKAGS
-234 KGVDKTQEI
+234 KGVDKTQE
-243 MAIKSAIGT
+243 MLAIKSAIGT
-252 FAAKST
+252 FAAKSIAPE
-258 ASENPTSGTVTSAS
+258 ASASGTVTAAS
-272 RLKSIAKTSSAT
+272 RLKSVAKTSSAT

-292 QANVSNTE
+292 QANVSNAE

-328 NAWYNAAMQV
+328 NAWYNSAMQV
-338 LVGSGITE
+338 LVGTALTE
-346 KDEFKSAKNL
+346 KEEFKSASNL
-356 YKDYSSLTAEQKK
+356 YKDYGSLTAEQKK
-369 AWDTKVYDILS
+369 AWDAKAYDILS

-395 PNMETLKKAY
+395 PNMETLRKAY
-405 KALSESGQGS
+405 KNLSENNSGT
-415 MEFRLTDVEAESMR
+415 MEYRLTDVEAESMR

-448 LTTFEYRVRLLLS
+448 ITTFEYRVRLLLS

-497 KGFIQYNNRSP
+497 KGFIQFNNKSP

-538 RDQLLEKANNDLASG
+538 RDQLLAQANNDLSSG
-553 SIKDNIDL
+553 SIKDNLDL
-561 LNGLKGVHNV
+561 LNGLKGVNKII
-571 LEKYPFPLLK
+571 EKYPFPLLK
-581 DLWEKQGEEFKS
+581 DLWEKQGEEFKD

-689 NRKALYYDSSS
+689 NRKALYFDSSS

-751 SGDIKI
+751 SGDIQI
-757 PSQPQAQ
+757 PAQQQ
-764 TQVQTVQTQAAP
+764 TQPYTPPSTTQETFAAPPTEETQAAQ
-776 AETAPAETQA
+776 E
-786 QAETS
+786 
-791 AQSQAETTAEPETTA
+791 ETTAAQEETTTAA
-806 PPRPATTPTHRSS
+806 PTTAAPT
-819 STSRPGSTTPNLPTS
+819 TAASTTRPRTRTNTTNPNLPANPI
-834 HSWQLG
+834 WQSN
-840 SPTTVRFDPVT
+840 SPYSIIPNATT
-851 GRLTRSTAPTL
+851 GRLT
-862 PALPGNTTTALPPL
+862 TTPALPPL
-876 RHVPRPLSKSILDM
+876 RNVPRQAPRPLGKSILDL

-900 EESTIAAETQAETQS
+900 EESTAETVPETQAPTQA
-915 QPQSNVQ
+915 NVQ

-946 DSVLKNHDETNYSK
+946 DSVLKNNDETNYSK

-975 FPKATLDN
+975 FPQATLEN

-994 GQINYYLKA
+994 GQINYYLRA

-1018 VVSSIYRDIDLYNL
+1018 VVSSVYRDIDLYNL

-1041 IFIASEK
+1041 VFIASEK

-1060 AAIFNYALMRNLKDS
+1060 ASIFNYALMRNLKDS

-1085 MNSPLYI
+1085 MNSPLYL

-1202 SNETQNKYYN
+1202 SNETQNKYYS
-1212 FKRYVNIVLEVLR
+1212 FKRYVNIILEVLR

-1240 TSSRIDKAGVVA
+1240 TSNRIDKAGIVA

-1287 IIIFKAMMVIL
+1287 IIIFKAMMVTL
-1298 VAVSIVTIY
+1298 VAISIVTIY

-1324 GTGAIIM
+1324 GTGAIMM

-1385 TDLQIQLDD
+1385 TNLQIQLDD
-1394 ISVPWY
+1394 ITVPWY
-1400 TMFSNIMTADTGKTL
+1400 IMFSNVMTADTGKTL
-1415 DNIWK
+1415 DNIWQ

-1431 NDDVVIKHNGVYMDV
+1431 NDDVVIKHNGIYMDV

-1499 TYNANPWDP
+1499 IYNANPWEP
-1508 NENVTNVQGWY
+1508 EENVTNVQGWY

-1539 YFKSD
+1539 YFKSE

-1566 TDVQQDPALDGLYDS
+1566 TDIQPDPALDGLYDS

-1619 QDMLG
+1619 ENMLG

-1656 ISNLSNDD
+1656 IANLSNDD
-1664 LLRLSIAKKN
+1664 LLRLSVAKKN
-1674 EVMMTSTLTFPRFV
+1674 DVMMTSTLTFPRFV

-1746 IVTVLLLC
+1746 IVTILLLC

-1763 LKVTLFLPTLFPPAV
+1763 LKITLFLPTLFPPAV

-1784 LLQVGYLFILANVL
+1784 LLQVGYLFILGNVIY
-1798 WYAAKDWHDM
+1798 YAAKDWHDM

-1839 FGGSTRISTPEKNH
+1839 FGGSTRVSTPERNH
-1853 AMLNEMFDERERRTK
+1853 AMLNEMFDERERRIK

>member
-1 MKRIKRIVALLLTIF
+1 MKRIKRIIALLLIIF
-16 ICFPAIPAYA
+16 ICFPTIPIYA

-43 GWYMIAKA
+43 GWYMIVKA
-51 DGADYVSPIYLY
+51 DGADYVTPVYLY

-74 LKNKDNK
+74 LKNKENK

-105 IGLKASGTS
+105 VGLKSSGTS

-210 SEEFNKAKL
+210 SEEFNKVKL
-219 TPQETPTAVQIKAGN
+219 TPQETPVAVQMKAGS
-234 KGVDKTQEI
+234 KGVDKTQE
-243 MAIKSAIGT
+243 MLAIKSAIGT

-258 ASENPTSGTVTSAS
+258 APENPTSGTVTSAS
-272 RLKSIAKTSSAT
+272 RLKSVAKTSSAT

-292 QANVSNTE
+292 QANVSNAE

-328 NAWYNAAMQV
+328 NAWYNTAMQV

-689 NRKALYYDSSS
+689 NRKALYFDSSS

-751 SGDIKI
+751 SGDIQI
-757 PSQPQAQ
+757 PSQQQ
-764 TQVQTVQTQAAP
+764 TQPYTPPSTTQETFAAP
-776 AETAPAETQA
+776 PTE
-786 QAETS
+786 ETS
-791 AQSQAETTAEPETTA
+791 AASEETTAAQEETTA
-806 PPRPATTPTHRSS
+806 SAPTAA
-819 STSRPGSTTPNLPTS
+819 STTAAPTTAASTRTRTRTNTTNPNLPANPV
-834 HSWQLG
+834 WQSN
-840 SPTTVRFDPVT
+840 SPYSVIPNLNT
-851 GRLTRSTAPTL
+851 GRLT
-862 PALPGNTTTALPPL
+862 TTPALPPL
-876 RHVPRPLSKSILDM
+876 RSVPRQSPRPISKSILDL

-900 EESTIAAETQAETQS
+900 EESTAETVPETQAQTQ
-915 QPQSNVQ
+915 PNVQ

-946 DSVLKNHDETNYSK
+946 DSVLKNNDETNYSK

-975 FPKATLDN
+975 FPQATLEN

-994 GQINYYLKA
+994 GQINYYLRA

-1018 VVSSIYRDIDLYNL
+1018 VVSSVYRDIDLYNL

-1041 IFIASEK
+1041 VFIASEK

-1060 AAIFNYALMRNLKDS
+1060 ASIFNYALMRNLKDS

-1085 MNSPLYI
+1085 MNSPLYL

-1103 TVVVPAASNPT
+1103 TIVVPAASNPT

-1202 SNETQNKYYN
+1202 SNETQNKYYS
-1212 FKRYVNIVLEVLR
+1212 FKRYVNIILEVLR

-1240 TSSRIDKAGVVA
+1240 TSNRIDKAGIVA

-1287 IIIFKAMMVIL
+1287 IIIFKAMMVTL
-1298 VAVSIVTIY
+1298 VAISIITIY

-1324 GTGAIIM
+1324 GTGAIMM

-1385 TDLQIQLDD
+1385 TNLQIQLDD
-1394 ISVPWY
+1394 ITVPWY
-1400 TMFSNIMTADTGKTL
+1400 IMFSNVMTADTGKTL
-1415 DNIWK
+1415 DNIWQ

-1499 TYNANPWDP
+1499 TYNANPWEP
-1508 NENVTNVQGWY
+1508 EENVTNVQGWY

-1539 YFKSD
+1539 YFKSE

-1592 PTGIANQDVIKRI
+1592 PTGIANQDVIKRV

-1619 QDMLG
+1619 ENMLG

-1656 ISNLSNDD
+1656 IANLSNDD
-1664 LLRLSIAKKN
+1664 LLRLSVAKKN
-1674 EVMMTSTLTFPRFV
+1674 DVMMTSTLTFPRFV

-1746 IVTVLLLC
+1746 IVTILLLC

-1763 LKVTLFLPTLFPPAV
+1763 LKITLFLPTLFPPAV

-1784 LLQVGYLFILANVL
+1784 LLQVGYLFILGNVIY
-1798 WYAAKDWHDM
+1798 YAAKDWHDM
-1808 AAFKYMQKV
+1808 AAFKYMQKA

-1853 AMLNEMFDERERRTK
+1853 AMLNEMFDERERRIK

>member
-1 MKRIKRIVALLLTIF
+1 MKRIKRIVALLLIIF
-16 ICFPAIPAYA
+16 ICFPTIPIYA

-43 GWYMIAKA
+43 GWYMIVKA
-51 DGADYVSPIYLY
+51 DGADYVTPVYLY

-74 LKNKDNK
+74 LKNKENK

-105 IGLKASGTS
+105 VGLKSSGTS

-137 GAVRTD
+137 GAVKTD
-143 NYNASTNQANMAL
+143 IYNASTNQANMAL
-156 LLRDLMTGKYNI
+156 LLRDLMTGKYGIN
-168 DVDNTEVVDLYS
+168 VDDTEVVTMYS
-180 TTGRTGSL
+180 TTGRTGEL
-188 TIGSALEEIYTE
+188 TIGSALESIYTE
-200 KYNTLNHQKE
+200 KYNTLNHEKD
-210 SEEFNKAKL
+210 SEEFNKVKL
-219 TPQETPTAVQIKAGN
+219 TPQETPVAVQIKAGS
-234 KGVDKTQEI
+234 KGVDKTQE
-243 MAIKSAIGT
+243 MLAIKSAIGT

-258 ASENPTSGTVTSAS
+258 APEASTSGTVTAAS
-272 RLKSIAKTSSAT
+272 RLKSVAKTSSAT

-292 QANVSNTE
+292 QANVSNAE

-308 DKVEIDDNPD
+308 EKVEIDDNPD

-328 NAWYNAAMQV
+328 NAWYNSAMQV
-338 LVGSGITE
+338 LVGTALTE
-346 KDEFKSAKNL
+346 KEEFKSASNL
-356 YKDYSSLTAEQKK
+356 YKDYGSLTAEQKK
-369 AWDTKVYDILS
+369 AWDAKAYDILS

-395 PNMETLKKAY
+395 PNMETLRKAY
-405 KALSESGQGS
+405 KNLSENNSGT
-415 MEFRLTDVEAESMR
+415 MEYRLTDVEAESMR

-448 LTTFEYRVRLLLS
+448 LTTFEYRVRLLLN

-497 KGFIQYNNRSP
+497 KGFIQFSNKGP

-513 NDGDST
+513 SDGDST

-538 RDQLLEKANNDLASG
+538 RDQLLAQANNDLSSG
-553 SIKDNIDL
+553 SIKDNLDL
-561 LNGLKGVHNV
+561 LNGLKGVNKII
-571 LEKYPFPLLK
+571 EKYPFPLLK
-581 DLWEKQGEEFKS
+581 DLWEKQGEEFKD

-689 NRKALYYDSSS
+689 NRKALYFDSSS

-751 SGDIKI
+751 SGDIQV
-757 PSQPQAQ
+757 PAQPQ
-764 TQVQTVQTQAAP
+764 TQSYTQPAVTQETFAAP
-776 AETAPAETQA
+776 PTE
-786 QAETS
+786 ETS
-791 AQSQAETTAEPETTA
+791 AASEETTAAQEETTTA
-806 PPRPATTPTHRSS
+806 A
-819 STSRPGSTTPNLPTS
+819 STTAAPTTAASTRTRTRTNTTNPNLPANPV
-834 HSWQLG
+834 WQSN
-840 SPTTVRFDPVT
+840 SPYSVIPNLNT
-851 GRLTRSTAPTL
+851 GRLT
-862 PALPGNTTTALPPL
+862 TTPALPPL
-876 RHVPRPLSKSILDM
+876 RSVPRQSPRPIGKSILDL

-900 EESTIAAETQAETQS
+900 EESTAETVPETQAQTQ
-915 QPQSNVQ
+915 PNVQ

-946 DSVLKNHDETNYSK
+946 DSVLKNNDETNYSK

-975 FPKATLDN
+975 FPQATLEN

-994 GQINYYLKA
+994 GQINYYLRA

-1018 VVSSIYRDIDLYNL
+1018 VVSSVYRDIDLYNL

-1041 IFIASEK
+1041 VFIASEK
-1048 AGKAK
+1048 AGRAK

-1060 AAIFNYALMRNLKDS
+1060 ASIFNYALMRNLKDS

-1085 MNSPLYI
+1085 MNSPLYL

-1202 SNETQNKYYN
+1202 SNETQNKYYS
-1212 FKRYVNIVLEVLR
+1212 FKRYVNIIIEVLR

-1240 TSSRIDKAGVVA
+1240 TSNRIDKAGIVA

-1287 IIIFKAMMVIL
+1287 IIIFKAMMVTL
-1298 VAVSIVTIY
+1298 VAISIVTIY

-1324 GTGAIIM
+1324 GTGAIMM

-1385 TDLQIQLDD
+1385 TNLQIQLDD
-1394 ISVPWY
+1394 ITVPWY
-1400 TMFSNIMTADTGKTL
+1400 IMFSNVMTADTGKTL
-1415 DNIWK
+1415 DNIWQ

-1499 TYNANPWDP
+1499 TYNANPWEP
-1508 NENVTNVQGWY
+1508 EENVTNVQGWY

-1539 YFKSD
+1539 YFKSE

-1619 QDMLG
+1619 ENMLG

-1656 ISNLSNDD
+1656 IANLSNDD
-1664 LLRLSIAKKN
+1664 LLRLSVAKKN
-1674 EVMMTSTLTFPRFV
+1674 DVMMTSTLTFPRFV

-1746 IVTVLLLC
+1746 IVTILLLC

-1763 LKVTLFLPTLFPPAV
+1763 LKITLFLPTLFPPAV

-1784 LLQVGYLFILANVL
+1784 LLQVGYLFILGNVIY
-1798 WYAAKDWHDM
+1798 YAAKDWHDM

-1839 FGGSTRISTPEKNH
+1839 FGGSTRVSTPERNH
-1853 AMLNEMFDERERRTK
+1853 AMLNEMFDERERRIK

>member
-1 MKRIKRIVALLLTIF
+1 MKRIKRIIALLLIIF
-16 ICFPAIPAYA
+16 ICFPTIPIYA

-43 GWYMIAKA
+43 GWYMIVKA
-51 DGADYVSPIYLY
+51 DGADYVTPVYLY

-74 LKNKDNK
+74 LKNKENK

-105 IGLKASGTS
+105 VGLKSSGTS

-137 GAVRTD
+137 GAVKTD
-143 NYNASTNQANMAL
+143 IYNASTNQANMAL
-156 LLRDLMTGKYNI
+156 LLRDLMTGKYGIN
-168 DVDNTEVVDLYS
+168 VDDTEVVTMYS
-180 TTGRTGSL
+180 TTGRTGEL
-188 TIGSALEEIYTE
+188 TIGSALESIYTE
-200 KYNTLNHQKE
+200 KYNTLNHEKD
-210 SEEFNKAKL
+210 SEEFNKVKL
-219 TPQETPTAVQIKAGN
+219 TPQETPVAVQMKAGS
-234 KGVDKTQEI
+234 KGVDKTQE
-243 MAIKSAIGT
+243 MLAIKSAIGT
-252 FAAKST
+252 FSAKST
-258 ASENPTSGTVTSAS
+258 APEASTSGTVTAAS
-272 RLKSIAKTSSAT
+272 RLKSVAKTSSAT

-292 QANVSNTE
+292 QANVSNAE

-328 NAWYNAAMQV
+328 NAWYNTAMQV
-338 LVGSGITE
+338 LVGTALTE
-346 KDEFKSAKNL
+346 KEEFKSASNI

-369 AWDTKVYDILS
+369 AWDAKAYDILS

-395 PNMETLKKAY
+395 PNMETLRKAY
-405 KALSESGQGS
+405 KNLSENNSGT
-415 MEFRLTDVEAESMR
+415 MEYRLTDVEAESMR

-448 LTTFEYRVRLLLS
+448 LTTFEYRVRLLLN

-485 ISTNFPFSDYYQ
+485 VSTNFPFSDYYQ
-497 KGFIQYNNRSP
+497 KGFIQFSNKGP

-538 RDQLLEKANNDLASG
+538 RDQLLAQANNDLSSG
-553 SIKDNIDL
+553 SIKDNLDL
-561 LNGLKGVHNV
+561 LNGLKGVNKII
-571 LEKYPFPLLK
+571 EKYPFPLLK
-581 DLWEKQGEEFKS
+581 DLWEKQGEEFKD

-689 NRKALYYDSSS
+689 NRKALYFDSNS

-751 SGDIKI
+751 SGDIQV
-757 PSQPQAQ
+757 PAQPQ
-764 TQVQTVQTQAAP
+764 TQPYTQPSVTQETFAAP
-776 AETAPAETQA
+776 PTE
-786 QAETS
+786 ETS
-791 AQSQAETTAEPETTA
+791 AAQEETTAAQEETTA
-806 PPRPATTPTHRSS
+806 AAPTTAA
-819 STSRPGSTTPNLPTS
+819 STSRTRTRTNTTNPNLPANPV
-834 HSWQLG
+834 WQSN
-840 SPTTVRFDPVT
+840 SPYSVIPNATT
-851 GRLTRSTAPTL
+851 GRLT
-862 PALPGNTTTALPPL
+862 TTPALPPL
-876 RHVPRPLSKSILDM
+876 RSVPRQSPRPISKSILDL

-900 EESTIAAETQAETQS
+900 EESTAETVPETQAQTQ
-915 QPQSNVQ
+915 PNVQ

-946 DSVLKNHDETNYSK
+946 DSVLKNNDETNYSK

-975 FPKATLDN
+975 FPQATLEN

-994 GQINYYLKA
+994 GQINYYLRA

-1018 VVSSIYRDIDLYNL
+1018 VVSSVYRDIDLYNL

-1041 IFIASEK
+1041 VFIASEK

-1060 AAIFNYALMRNLKDS
+1060 ASIFNYALMRNLKDS
-1075 MAVEYTGNLD
+1075 MAVEYTRNLD
-1085 MNSPLYI
+1085 MNSPLYL

-1202 SNETQNKYYN
+1202 SNETQNKYYS
-1212 FKRYVNIVLEVLR
+1212 FKRYVNIILEVLR

-1230 NIDKAKEGLD
+1230 NIDKVKEGLD
-1240 TSSRIDKAGVVA
+1240 TSNRIDKAGIVA

-1324 GTGAIIM
+1324 GTGAIMM

-1351 LLQDEA
+1351 LLQDEV

-1385 TDLQIQLDD
+1385 TNLQIQLDD
-1394 ISVPWY
+1394 ITVPWY
-1400 TMFSNIMTADTGKTL
+1400 IMFSNVMTADTGKTL
-1415 DNIWK
+1415 DNIWQ

-1446 SQIYDSTS
+1446 SQIYESTS

-1499 TYNANPWDP
+1499 TYNANPWEP
-1508 NENVTNVQGWY
+1508 EENVTNVQGWY

-1539 YFKSD
+1539 YFKSE

-1619 QDMLG
+1619 ENMLG

-1656 ISNLSNDD
+1656 IANLSNDD
-1664 LLRLSIAKKN
+1664 LLRLSVAKKN
-1674 EVMMTSTLTFPRFV
+1674 DVMMTSTLTFPRFV

-1746 IVTVLLLC
+1746 IVTILLLC

-1763 LKVTLFLPTLFPPAV
+1763 LKITLFLPTLFPPAI

-1784 LLQVGYLFILANVL
+1784 LLQVGYLFILGNVIY
-1798 WYAAKDWHDM
+1798 YAAKDWHDM

-1839 FGGSTRISTPEKNH
+1839 FGGSTRDRKSVV
-1853 AMLNEMFDERERRTK
+1853 

>member
-1 MKRIKRIVALLLTIF
+1 MIV
-16 ICFPAIPAYA
+16 
-26 AAPTPITVD
+26 
-35 DAGAQKVD
+35 
-43 GWYMIAKA
+43 KA
-51 DGADYVSPIYLY
+51 DGADYVTPVYLY

-74 LKNKDNK
+74 LKNKENK

-105 IGLKASGTS
+105 VGLKSSGTS

-137 GAVRTD
+137 GAVKTD
-143 NYNASTNQANMAL
+143 IYNASTNQANMAL
-156 LLRDLMTGKYNI
+156 LLRDLMTGKYGIN
-168 DVDNTEVVDLYS
+168 VDNTEVVTMYS
-180 TTGRTGSL
+180 TTGRTGEL
-188 TIGSALEEIYTE
+188 TIGSALESIYTE

-210 SEEFNKAKL
+210 SEEFNKVKL
-219 TPQETPTAVQIKAGN
+219 TPQETPVAVQMKAGS
-234 KGVDKTQEI
+234 KGVDKTQE
-243 MAIKSAIGT
+243 MLAIKSAIGT

-258 ASENPTSGTVTSAS
+258 APEASTSGTVTAAS
-272 RLKSIAKTSSAT
+272 RLKSVAKTSSAT

-292 QANVSNTE
+292 QANVSNAE

-328 NAWYNAAMQV
+328 NAWYNSAMQV
-338 LVGSGITE
+338 LVGTALTE
-346 KDEFKSAKNL
+346 KEEFKSASNL
-356 YKDYSSLTAEQKK
+356 YKDYGSLTAEQKK
-369 AWDTKVYDILS
+369 AWDAKAYDILS

-395 PNMETLKKAY
+395 PNMETLRKAY
-405 KALSESGQGS
+405 KNLSENNSGT
-415 MEFRLTDVEAESMR
+415 MEYRLTDVEAESMR

-448 LTTFEYRVRLLLS
+448 LTTFEYRVRLLLN

-497 KGFIQYNNRSP
+497 KGFIQFNNKSP

-538 RDQLLEKANNDLASG
+538 RDQLLAQANNDLSSG
-553 SIKDNIDL
+553 SIKDNLDL
-561 LNGLKGVHNV
+561 LNGLKGVNKV
-571 LEKYPFPLLK
+571 IEKYPFPLLK
-581 DLWEKQGEEFKS
+581 DLWEKQGEEFKD

-689 NRKALYYDSSS
+689 NRKALYFDSSS

-751 SGDIKI
+751 SGDIQV
-757 PSQPQAQ
+757 PAQPQ
-764 TQVQTVQTQAAP
+764 TQPYTQPTVTQETFAASP
-776 AETAPAETQA
+776 AE
-786 QAETS
+786 ETS
-791 AQSQAETTAEPETTA
+791 AASEETTAAQEETTTA
-806 PPRPATTPTHRSS
+806 A
-819 STSRPGSTTPNLPTS
+819 STTAAPTTAASTRTRTRTNTTNPNLPANPV
-834 HSWQLG
+834 WQSN
-840 SPTTVRFDPVT
+840 SPYSVIPNLNT
-851 GRLTRSTAPTL
+851 GRLT
-862 PALPGNTTTALPPL
+862 TTPALPPL
-876 RHVPRPLSKSILDM
+876 RSVPRQSPRPISKSILDL

-900 EESTIAAETQAETQS
+900 EESTAETVPETQAQTQA
-915 QPQSNVQ
+915 NVQ

-946 DSVLKNHDETNYSK
+946 DSVLKNNDETNYSK

-975 FPKATLDN
+975 FPQATLEN

-994 GQINYYLKA
+994 GQINYYLRA

-1018 VVSSIYRDIDLYNL
+1018 VVSSVYRDIDLYNL

-1041 IFIASEK
+1041 VFIASEK

-1060 AAIFNYALMRNLKDS
+1060 ASIFNYALMRNLKDS

-1085 MNSPLYI
+1085 MNSPLYL

-1202 SNETQNKYYN
+1202 SNETQNKYYS
-1212 FKRYVNIVLEVLR
+1212 FKRYVNIILEVLR

-1240 TSSRIDKAGVVA
+1240 TSNRIDKAGIVA

-1287 IIIFKAMMVIL
+1287 IIIFKAMMVTL
-1298 VAVSIVTIY
+1298 VAISIVTIY

-1324 GTGAIIM
+1324 GTGAIMM

-1385 TDLQIQLDD
+1385 TNLQIQLDD
-1394 ISVPWY
+1394 ITVPWY
-1400 TMFSNIMTADTGKTL
+1400 IMFSNVMTADTGKTL
-1415 DNIWK
+1415 DNIWQ

-1499 TYNANPWDP
+1499 TYNANPWEP
-1508 NENVTNVQGWY
+1508 EENVTNVQGWY

-1539 YFKSD
+1539 YFKSE

-1592 PTGIANQDVIKRI
+1592 PTGIANQDVIKRV

-1619 QDMLG
+1619 ENMLG

-1656 ISNLSNDD
+1656 IANLSNDD
-1664 LLRLSIAKKN
+1664 LLRLSVAKKN
-1674 EVMMTSTLTFPRFV
+1674 DVMMTSTLTFPRFV

-1746 IVTVLLLC
+1746 IVTILLLC

-1763 LKVTLFLPTLFPPAV
+1763 LKITLFLPTLFPPAV

-1784 LLQVGYLFILANVL
+1784 LLQVGYLFILGNVIY
-1798 WYAAKDWHDM
+1798 YAAKDWHDM

-1839 FGGSTRISTPEKNH
+1839 FGGSTRVSTPERNH
-1853 AMLNEMFDERERRTK
+1853 AMLNEMFDERERRIK

>member
-1 MKRIKRIVALLLTIF
+1 MKRIKRIIALLLIIF
-16 ICFPAIPAYA
+16 ICFPTIPIYA

-35 DAGAQKVD
+35 DVGAQKVD
-43 GWYMIAKA
+43 GWYMIVKA
-51 DGADYVSPIYLY
+51 DGADYVTPVYLY

-74 LKNKDNK
+74 VKNKDNK
-81 ERTFKFTVSIQDILA
+81 DRTFKFTVSIQDILA

-105 IGLKASGTS
+105 VGLKASGTS

-137 GAVRTD
+137 GAVKTD
-143 NYNASTNQANMAL
+143 IYNASTNQANMAL
-156 LLRDLMTGKYNI
+156 LLRDLMTGKYGIN
-168 DVDNTEVVDLYS
+168 VDDTEVVTMYS
-180 TTGRTGSL
+180 TTGRTGEL
-188 TIGSALEEIYTE
+188 TIGSALESIYTE
-200 KYNTLNHQKE
+200 KYNTLNHEKD
-210 SEEFNKAKL
+210 SEEFNKVKL
-219 TPQETPTAVQIKAGN
+219 TPQETPVAVQMKAGST
-234 KGVDKTQEI
+234 GVDKTQE
-243 MAIKSAIGT
+243 MLAIKSAIGT

-258 ASENPTSGTVTSAS
+258 APEASTSGTVTAAS
-272 RLKSIAKTSSAT
+272 RLKSVAKTSSAT

-292 QANVSNTE
+292 QANVSNAE

-328 NAWYNAAMQV
+328 NAWYNSAMQV
-338 LVGSGITE
+338 LVGTALTE
-346 KDEFKSAKNL
+346 KEEFKSASNL
-356 YKDYSSLTAEQKK
+356 YKDYGSLTAEQKK
-369 AWDTKVYDILS
+369 AWDAKAYDILS

-395 PNMETLKKAY
+395 PNMETLRKAY
-405 KALSESGQGS
+405 KNLSENNSGT
-415 MEFRLTDVEAESMR
+415 MEYRLTDVEAESMR

-448 LTTFEYRVRLLLS
+448 LTTFEYRVRLLLN

-497 KGFIQYNNRSP
+497 KGFIQFSNKGP

-513 NDGDST
+513 SDGDST

-538 RDQLLEKANNDLASG
+538 RDQLLAQANNDLSSG
-553 SIKDNIDL
+553 SIKDNLDL
-561 LNGLKGVHNV
+561 LNGLKGVNKII
-571 LEKYPFPLLK
+571 EKYPFPLLK
-581 DLWEKQGEEFKS
+581 DLWEKQGEEFKD

-689 NRKALYYDSSS
+689 NRKALYFDSSS

-751 SGDIKI
+751 SGDIQV
-757 PSQPQAQ
+757 PAQ
-764 TQVQTVQTQAAP
+764 TQTQPYTQPAVTQETFAAP
-776 AETAPAETQA
+776 PTE
-786 QAETS
+786 ETS
-791 AQSQAETTAEPETTA
+791 AAQEETTAASEETTTSASTTTA
-806 PPRPATTPTHRSS
+806 PTTAA
-819 STSRPGSTTPNLPTS
+819 STRTRTRTNTTNPNLPANPI
-834 HSWQLG
+834 WQSN
-840 SPTTVRFDPVT
+840 SPYSVIPNLNT
-851 GRLTRSTAPTL
+851 GRLT
-862 PALPGNTTTALPPL
+862 TTPALPPL
-876 RHVPRPLSKSILDM
+876 RSVPRQSPRPISKSILDL

-900 EESTIAAETQAETQS
+900 EESTAETVPETQAQTQ
-915 QPQSNVQ
+915 PNVQ

-946 DSVLKNHDETNYSK
+946 DSVLKNNDETNYSK

-975 FPKATLDN
+975 FPQATLEN

-994 GQINYYLKA
+994 GQINYYLRA

-1018 VVSSIYRDIDLYNL
+1018 VVSSVYRDIDLYNL

-1041 IFIASEK
+1041 VFIASEK

-1060 AAIFNYALMRNLKDS
+1060 ASIFNYALMRNLKDS

-1085 MNSPLYI
+1085 MNSPLYL

-1202 SNETQNKYYN
+1202 SNETQNKYYS
-1212 FKRYVNIVLEVLR
+1212 FKRYVNIILEVLR

-1240 TSSRIDKAGVVA
+1240 TSNRIDKAGIVA

-1287 IIIFKAMMVIL
+1287 IIIFKAMMVTL
-1298 VAVSIVTIY
+1298 VAISIVTIY

-1324 GTGAIIM
+1324 GTGAIMM

-1363 NLEKEESGVEIGMTE
+1363 NLEKEDSGVEIGMTE

-1385 TDLQIQLDD
+1385 TNLQIQLDD
-1394 ISVPWY
+1394 ITVPWY
-1400 TMFSNIMTADTGKTL
+1400 IMFSNVMTADTGKTL
-1415 DNIWK
+1415 DNIWQ

-1499 TYNANPWDP
+1499 TYNANPWEP
-1508 NENVTNVQGWY
+1508 EENVTNVQGWY

-1539 YFKSD
+1539 YFKSE

-1592 PTGIANQDVIKRI
+1592 PTGIANQDVIKRV

-1619 QDMLG
+1619 ENMLG

-1656 ISNLSNDD
+1656 IANLSNDD
-1664 LLRLSIAKKN
+1664 LLRLSVAKKN
-1674 EVMMTSTLTFPRFV
+1674 DVMMTSTLTFPRFV

-1746 IVTVLLLC
+1746 IVTILLLC

-1763 LKVTLFLPTLFPPAV
+1763 LKITLLLPTLFPPAV

-1784 LLQVGYLFILANVL
+1784 LLQVGYLFILGNVIY
-1798 WYAAKDWHDM
+1798 YAAKDWHDM

-1839 FGGSTRISTPEKNH
+1839 FGGSTRISTPERNH
-1853 AMLNEMFDERERRTK
+1853 AMLNEMFDERERRIK

>member
-1 MKRIKRIVALLLTIF
+1 MKRIKRIVALLLIIF
-16 ICFPAIPAYA
+16 ICFPTIPIYA

-43 GWYMIAKA
+43 GWYMIVKA
-51 DGADYVSPIYLY
+51 DGADYVTPVYLY

-74 LKNKDNK
+74 LKNKENK

-105 IGLKASGTS
+105 VGLKSSGTS

-137 GAVRTD
+137 GAVKTD
-143 NYNASTNQANMAL
+143 IYNASTNQANMAL
-156 LLRDLMTGKYNI
+156 LLRDLMTGKYGIN
-168 DVDNTEVVDLYS
+168 VDDTEVITMYS
-180 TTGRTGSL
+180 TTGRTGEL
-188 TIGSALEEIYTE
+188 TIGSALESIYTE
-200 KYNTLNHQKE
+200 KYNSLNHQKE
-210 SEEFNKAKL
+210 AEEFNKVKL
-219 TPQETPTAVQIKAGN
+219 TPQETPVAVQMKAGS
-234 KGVDKTQEI
+234 KGVDKTQE
-243 MAIKSAIGT
+243 MLAIKSAIGT

-258 ASENPTSGTVTSAS
+258 APENLEAGTVTSAS

-308 DKVEIDDNPD
+308 DKVEIDDNPN

-328 NAWYNAAMQV
+328 NAWYNTAMQV
-338 LVGSGITE
+338 LVGTSLTE
-346 KDEFKSAKNL
+346 KEEFKSASNL

-369 AWDTKVYDILS
+369 AWDAKAYDILS

-395 PNMETLKKAY
+395 PNMETLRKAY
-405 KALSESGQGS
+405 KNLSENNSGT
-415 MEFRLTDVEAESMR
+415 MEYRLTDVEAEAMR

-497 KGFIQYNNRSP
+497 KGFIQFNNKVP

-538 RDQLLEKANNDLASG
+538 RDQLLAQANNDLSSG
-553 SIKDNIDL
+553 SIKDNLDL
-561 LNGLKGVHNV
+561 LNGLKGVNKII
-571 LEKYPFPLLK
+571 EKYPFPLLK
-581 DLWEKQGEEFKS
+581 DLWEKQGEEFKD

-689 NRKALYYDSSS
+689 NRKALYFDSSS

-751 SGDIKI
+751 SGDIQI
-757 PSQPQAQ
+757 PSQPQ
-764 TQVQTVQTQAAP
+764 TQPYTPPPVTQETFAAPPAEETQAAQ
-776 AETAPAETQA
+776 E
-786 QAETS
+786 
-791 AQSQAETTAEPETTA
+791 ETTAAQEETTTAA
-806 PPRPATTPTHRSS
+806 PTTAA
-819 STSRPGSTTPNLPTS
+819 STTAASTRPRTGTNTTNPNLPATPPWRS
-834 HSWQLG
+834 NSIYTIRPN
-840 SPTTVRFDPVT
+840 ST
-851 GRLTRSTAPTL
+851 GRLTSTP
-862 PALPGNTTTALPPL
+862 ALPPL
-876 RHVPRPLSKSILDM
+876 RSVPRQSPRPLSKSILDL

-900 EESTIAAETQAETQS
+900 EESTAETVPEAQAPT
-915 QPQSNVQ
+915 QSNVQ
-922 VGVAPTEEWAYMA
+922 IGVAPTEEWAYMA

-946 DSVLKNHDETNYSK
+946 DSVLKNNDETNYSK

-975 FPKATLDN
+975 FPQATLEN

-994 GQINYYLKA
+994 GQINYYLRA

-1018 VVSSIYRDIDLYNL
+1018 VVSSVYRDIDLYNL

-1041 IFIASEK
+1041 VFIASEK

-1060 AAIFNYALMRNLKDS
+1060 ASIFNYALMRNLKDS

-1085 MNSPLYI
+1085 MNSPLYL

-1123 GDWSAGL
+1123 SDWSAGL

-1202 SNETQNKYYN
+1202 SNETQNKYYS
-1212 FKRYVNIVLEVLR
+1212 FKRYVNIILEVLR

-1240 TSSRIDKAGVVA
+1240 TSNRIDKAGIVA

-1324 GTGAIIM
+1324 GTGAIMM

-1385 TDLQIQLDD
+1385 TNLQIQLDD
-1394 ISVPWY
+1394 ITVPWY
-1400 TMFSNIMTADTGKTL
+1400 IMFSNVMTADTGKTL
-1415 DNIWK
+1415 DNIWQ

-1446 SQIYDSTS
+1446 SQIYESTS

-1499 TYNANPWDP
+1499 TYNANPWEP
-1508 NENVTNVQGWY
+1508 EENVTNVQGWY

-1539 YFKSD
+1539 YFKSE

-1605 DWLTKQARDFVAKN
+1605 DWLTKQARDFVARN
-1619 QDMLG
+1619 ENMLG

-1634 MALNLAIKHN
+1634 MALNIAIKHN

-1656 ISNLSNDD
+1656 IANLSNDD
-1664 LLRLSIAKKN
+1664 LLRLSVAKKN
-1674 EVMMTSTLTFPRFV
+1674 DVMMTSTLTFPRFV

-1746 IVTVLLLC
+1746 IVTILLLC

-1763 LKVTLFLPTLFPPAV
+1763 LKITLFLPTLFPPAV

-1784 LLQVGYLFILANVL
+1784 LLQVGYLFILGNVIY
-1798 WYAAKDWHDM
+1798 YAAKDWHDM

-1853 AMLNEMFDERERRTK
+1853 AMLNEMFDERERRIK

>member
-1 MKRIKRIVALLLTIF
+1 MKRIKRIVALLLIIF
-16 ICFPAIPAYA
+16 ICFPTIPIYA

-43 GWYMIAKA
+43 GWYMIVKA
-51 DGADYVSPIYLY
+51 DGADYVTPVYLY

-74 LKNKDNK
+74 LKNKENK

-105 IGLKASGTS
+105 VGLKSSGTS

-137 GAVRTD
+137 GAVKTD
-143 NYNASTNQANMAL
+143 IYNASTNQANMAL
-156 LLRDLMTGKYNI
+156 LLRDLMTGKYGIN
-168 DVDNTEVVDLYS
+168 VDDTEVVTMYS
-180 TTGRTGSL
+180 TTGRTGEL
-188 TIGSALEEIYTE
+188 TIGSALESIYTE
-200 KYNTLNHQKE
+200 KYNTLNHEKD
-210 SEEFNKAKL
+210 SEEFNKVKL
-219 TPQETPTAVQIKAGN
+219 TPQETPVAVQMKAGS
-234 KGVDKTQEI
+234 KGVDKTQE
-243 MAIKSAIGT
+243 MLAIKSAIGT

-258 ASENPTSGTVTSAS
+258 APEASTSGTVTAAS
-272 RLKSIAKTSSAT
+272 RLKSVAKTSSAT

-292 QANVSNTE
+292 QANVSNAE

-328 NAWYNAAMQV
+328 NAWYNTAMQV
-338 LVGSGITE
+338 LVGTALTE
-346 KDEFKSAKNL
+346 KEEFKSASNL

-369 AWDTKVYDILS
+369 AWDTKAYDILS

-395 PNMETLKKAY
+395 PNMETLRKAY
-405 KALSESGQGS
+405 KNLSENNSGT
-415 MEFRLTDVEAESMR
+415 MEYRLTDVEAESMR

-497 KGFIQYNNRSP
+497 KGFIQFNNKSP

-538 RDQLLEKANNDLASG
+538 RDQLLAQANNDLSSG
-553 SIKDNIDL
+553 SIKDNLDL
-561 LNGLKGVHNV
+561 LNGLKGVNKII
-571 LEKYPFPLLK
+571 EKYPFPLLK
-581 DLWEKQGEEFKS
+581 DLWEKQGEEFKD

-689 NRKALYYDSSS
+689 NRKALYFDSSS

-751 SGDIKI
+751 SGDIQV
-757 PSQPQAQ
+757 PAQPQ
-764 TQVQTVQTQAAP
+764 TQPYTQPSVTQETFAAP
-776 AETAPAETQA
+776 PTE
-786 QAETS
+786 ETS
-791 AQSQAETTAEPETTA
+791 AASEETTAAQEETTTA
-806 PPRPATTPTHRSS
+806 ASTTASTTAA
-819 STSRPGSTTPNLPTS
+819 STSRTRTRTNTTNPNLPANPV
-834 HSWQLG
+834 WQSN
-840 SPTTVRFDPVT
+840 SPYSVIPNLNT
-851 GRLTRSTAPTL
+851 GRLT
-862 PALPGNTTTALPPL
+862 TTPALPPL
-876 RHVPRPLSKSILDM
+876 RSVPRQSPRPLSKSILDL

-900 EESTIAAETQAETQS
+900 EESTAETVSETQAQTQ
-915 QPQSNVQ
+915 PNVQ

-946 DSVLKNHDETNYSK
+946 DSVLKNNDETNYSK

-975 FPKATLDN
+975 FPQATLEN

-994 GQINYYLKA
+994 GQINYYLRA

-1018 VVSSIYRDIDLYNL
+1018 VVSSVYRDIDLYNL

-1041 IFIASEK
+1041 VFIASEK

-1060 AAIFNYALMRNLKDS
+1060 ASIFNYALMRNLKDS

-1085 MNSPLYI
+1085 MNSPLYL

-1202 SNETQNKYYN
+1202 SNETQNKYYS
-1212 FKRYVNIVLEVLR
+1212 FKRYVNIILEVLR

-1240 TSSRIDKAGVVA
+1240 TSNRIDKAGIVA

-1287 IIIFKAMMVIL
+1287 IIIFKAMMVTL
-1298 VAVSIVTIY
+1298 VAISIVTIY

-1324 GTGAIIM
+1324 GTGAIMM

-1385 TDLQIQLDD
+1385 TNLQIQLDD
-1394 ISVPWY
+1394 ITVPWY
-1400 TMFSNIMTADTGKTL
+1400 IMFSNVMTADTGKTL
-1415 DNIWK
+1415 DNIWQ

-1499 TYNANPWDP
+1499 TYNANPWEP
-1508 NENVTNVQGWY
+1508 EENVTNVQGWY

-1539 YFKSD
+1539 YFKSE

-1560 YSNLYQ
+1560 YSNQYQ

-1592 PTGIANQDVIKRI
+1592 PTGIANQDVIKRV

-1619 QDMLG
+1619 ENMLG

-1656 ISNLSNDD
+1656 IANLSNDD
-1664 LLRLSIAKKN
+1664 LLRLSVAKKN
-1674 EVMMTSTLTFPRFV
+1674 DVMMTSTLTFPRFV

-1746 IVTVLLLC
+1746 IVTILLLC

-1763 LKVTLFLPTLFPPAV
+1763 LKITLFLPTLFPPAV

-1784 LLQVGYLFILANVL
+1784 LLQVGYLFILGNVIY
-1798 WYAAKDWHDM
+1798 YAAKDWHDM

-1839 FGGSTRISTPEKNH
+1839 FGGSTRVSTPERNH
-1853 AMLNEMFDERERRTK
+1853 AMLNEMFDERERRIK

>member
-1 MKRIKRIVALLLTIF
+1 MKRIKRIVALLLIIS
-16 ICFPAIPAYA
+16 ICFPTIPIYA

-43 GWYMIAKA
+43 GWYMIVKA
-51 DGADYVSPIYLY
+51 DGADYVTPVYLY

-74 LKNKDNK
+74 LKNKENK

-105 IGLKASGTS
+105 VGLKSSGTS

-137 GAVRTD
+137 GAVKTD
-143 NYNASTNQANMAL
+143 IYNDSTNQANMAL
-156 LLRDLMTGKYNI
+156 LLRDLMTGKYGIN
-168 DVDNTEVVDLYS
+168 VDDTEVVTMYS
-180 TTGRTGSL
+180 TTGRTGEL
-188 TIGSALEEIYTE
+188 TIGSALESIYTE
-200 KYNTLNHQKE
+200 KYNSLNHQKE
-210 SEEFNKAKL
+210 AEEFNKVKL
-219 TPQETPTAVQIKAGN
+219 TPQETPVAVQMKAGS
-234 KGVDKTQEI
+234 KGVDKTQE
-243 MAIKSAIGT
+243 MLAIKSAIGT

-258 ASENPTSGTVTSAS
+258 APENPEAGTVTAAS

-292 QANVSNTE
+292 QANVSNAE

-328 NAWYNAAMQV
+328 NAWYNTAMQV
-338 LVGSGITE
+338 LVGTSLTE
-346 KDEFKSAKNL
+346 KEEFKSASNL
-356 YKDYSSLTAEQKK
+356 YKDYNSLTAEQKK
-369 AWDTKVYDILS
+369 AWDAKAYDILS

-395 PNMETLKKAY
+395 PNMETLRKAY
-405 KALSESGQGS
+405 KNLSENNSGT
-415 MEFRLTDVEAESMR
+415 MEYRLTDVEAEAMR

-497 KGFIQYNNRSP
+497 KGFIQFNNKVP

-538 RDQLLEKANNDLASG
+538 RDQLLVQANNDLSSG
-553 SIKDNIDL
+553 SIKDNLDL
-561 LNGLKGVHNV
+561 LNGLKGVNKII
-571 LEKYPFPLLK
+571 EKYPFPLLK
-581 DLWEKQGEEFKS
+581 DLWEKQGEEFKD

-689 NRKALYYDSSS
+689 NRKALYFDSSS

-751 SGDIKI
+751 SGDIQI
-757 PSQPQAQ
+757 PSQPQ
-764 TQVQTVQTQAAP
+764 TQSYTQPAVTQETFAAPPTEETQAAQ
-776 AETAPAETQA
+776 E
-786 QAETS
+786 
-791 AQSQAETTAEPETTA
+791 ETTVAQEETTVET
-806 PPRPATTPTHRSS
+806 PPTTAAATRPRTGTNTTN
-819 STSRPGSTTPNLPTS
+819 PNLPATPPWRS
-834 HSWQLG
+834 NSIYTIRPN
-840 SPTTVRFDPVT
+840 ST
-851 GRLTRSTAPTL
+851 GRLTSTP
-862 PALPGNTTTALPPL
+862 ALPPL
-876 RHVPRPLSKSILDM
+876 RSVPRQAPRPLSKSILDL

-900 EESTIAAETQAETQS
+900 EESTAETIPETQA
-915 QPQSNVQ
+915 PAQSNVQ

-946 DSVLKNHDETNYSK
+946 DSVLKNNDETNYSK

-975 FPKATLDN
+975 FPQATLEN

-994 GQINYYLKA
+994 GQINYYLRA

-1018 VVSSIYRDIDLYNL
+1018 VVSSVYRDIDLYNL

-1041 IFIASEK
+1041 VFIASEK

-1060 AAIFNYALMRNLKDS
+1060 ASIFNYALMRNLKDS

-1085 MNSPLYI
+1085 MNSPLYL

-1123 GDWSAGL
+1123 SDWSAGL

-1202 SNETQNKYYN
+1202 SNETQNKYYS

-1230 NIDKAKEGLD
+1230 NIDKVKEGLD
-1240 TSSRIDKAGVVA
+1240 TSNRIDKAGIVA

-1324 GTGAIIM
+1324 GTGAIMM

-1385 TDLQIQLDD
+1385 TNLQIQLDD
-1394 ISVPWY
+1394 ITVPWY
-1400 TMFSNIMTADTGKTL
+1400 IMFSNVMTADTGKTL
-1415 DNIWK
+1415 DNIWQ

-1446 SQIYDSTS
+1446 SQIYESTS

-1499 TYNANPWDP
+1499 TYNANPWEP
-1508 NENVTNVQGWY
+1508 EENVTNVQGWY

-1539 YFKSD
+1539 YFKSE

-1619 QDMLG
+1619 ENMLG

-1656 ISNLSNDD
+1656 IANLSNDD
-1664 LLRLSIAKKN
+1664 LLRLSVAKKN
-1674 EVMMTSTLTFPRFV
+1674 DVMMTSTLTFPRFV

-1746 IVTVLLLC
+1746 IVTILLLC

-1763 LKVTLFLPTLFPPAV
+1763 LKITLFLPTLFPPAV

-1784 LLQVGYLFILANVL
+1784 LLQVGYLFILGNVIY
-1798 WYAAKDWHDM
+1798 YAAKDWHDM

-1853 AMLNEMFDERERRTK
+1853 AMLNEMFDERERRIK

>member
-1 MKRIKRIVALLLTIF
+1 MKRIKRIIALLLIIF
-16 ICFPAIPAYA
+16 ICFPTIPIYA

-43 GWYMIAKA
+43 GWYMIVKA
-51 DGADYVSPIYLY
+51 DGADYVTPVYLY

-74 LKNKDNK
+74 LKNKENK

-105 IGLKASGTS
+105 VGLKSSGTS

-137 GAVRTD
+137 GAVKTD
-143 NYNASTNQANMAL
+143 IYNASTNQANMAL
-156 LLRDLMTGKYNI
+156 LLRDLMTGKYGIN
-168 DVDNTEVVDLYS
+168 VDDTEVVTMYS
-180 TTGRTGSL
+180 TTGRTGEL
-188 TIGSALEEIYTE
+188 TIGSALESIYTE
-200 KYNTLNHQKE
+200 KYNTLNHEKD
-210 SEEFNKAKL
+210 SEEFNKVKL
-219 TPQETPTAVQIKAGN
+219 TPQETPVAVQMKAGS
-234 KGVDKTQEI
+234 KGVDKTQE
-243 MAIKSAIGT
+243 MLAIKSAIGT
-252 FAAKST
+252 FSAKST
-258 ASENPTSGTVTSAS
+258 APEASTSGTVTAAS
-272 RLKSIAKTSSAT
+272 RLKSVAKTSSAT

-292 QANVSNTE
+292 QANVSNAE

-328 NAWYNAAMQV
+328 NAWYNTAMQV
-338 LVGSGITE
+338 LVGTALTE
-346 KDEFKSAKNL
+346 KEEFKSASNI

-369 AWDTKVYDILS
+369 AWDAKAYDILS

-395 PNMETLKKAY
+395 PNMETLRKAY
-405 KALSESGQGS
+405 KNLSENNSGT
-415 MEFRLTDVEAESMR
+415 MEYRLTDVEAESMR

-448 LTTFEYRVRLLLS
+448 LTTFEYRVRLLLN

-485 ISTNFPFSDYYQ
+485 VSTNFPFSDYYQ
-497 KGFIQYNNRSP
+497 KGFIQFSNKGP

-538 RDQLLEKANNDLASG
+538 RDQLLAQANNDLSSG
-553 SIKDNIDL
+553 SIKDNLDL
-561 LNGLKGVHNV
+561 LNGLKGVNKII
-571 LEKYPFPLLK
+571 EKYPFPLLK
-581 DLWEKQGEEFKS
+581 DLWEKQGEEFKD

-689 NRKALYYDSSS
+689 NRKALYFDSNS

-751 SGDIKI
+751 SGDIQV
-757 PSQPQAQ
+757 PAQPQ
-764 TQVQTVQTQAAP
+764 TQPYTQPSVTQETFAAP
-776 AETAPAETQA
+776 PTE
-786 QAETS
+786 ETS
-791 AQSQAETTAEPETTA
+791 AAQEETTAAQEETTA
-806 PPRPATTPTHRSS
+806 AAPTTAA
-819 STSRPGSTTPNLPTS
+819 STSRTRTRTNTTNPNLPANPV
-834 HSWQLG
+834 WQSN
-840 SPTTVRFDPVT
+840 SPYSVIPNATT
-851 GRLTRSTAPTL
+851 GRLT
-862 PALPGNTTTALPPL
+862 TTPALPPL
-876 RHVPRPLSKSILDM
+876 RSVPRQSPRPISKSILDL

-900 EESTIAAETQAETQS
+900 EESTAETVPETQAQTQ
-915 QPQSNVQ
+915 PNVQ

-946 DSVLKNHDETNYSK
+946 DSVLKNNDETNYSK

-975 FPKATLDN
+975 FPQATLEN

-994 GQINYYLKA
+994 GQINYYLRA

-1018 VVSSIYRDIDLYNL
+1018 VVSSVYRDIDLYNL

-1041 IFIASEK
+1041 VFIASEK

-1060 AAIFNYALMRNLKDS
+1060 ASIFNYALMRNLKDS
-1075 MAVEYTGNLD
+1075 MAVEYTRNLD
-1085 MNSPLYI
+1085 MNSPLYL

-1202 SNETQNKYYN
+1202 SNETQNKYYS
-1212 FKRYVNIVLEVLR
+1212 FKRYVNIILEVLR

-1230 NIDKAKEGLD
+1230 NIDKVKEGLD
-1240 TSSRIDKAGVVA
+1240 TSNRIDKAGIVA

-1324 GTGAIIM
+1324 GTGAIMM

-1351 LLQDEA
+1351 LLQDEV

-1385 TDLQIQLDD
+1385 TNLQIQLDD
-1394 ISVPWY
+1394 ITVPWY
-1400 TMFSNIMTADTGKTL
+1400 IMFSNVMTADTGKTL
-1415 DNIWK
+1415 DNIWQ

-1446 SQIYDSTS
+1446 SQIYESTS

-1499 TYNANPWDP
+1499 TYNANPWEP
-1508 NENVTNVQGWY
+1508 EENVTNVQGWY

-1539 YFKSD
+1539 YFKSE

-1619 QDMLG
+1619 ENMLG

-1656 ISNLSNDD
+1656 IANLSNDD
-1664 LLRLSIAKKN
+1664 LLRLSVAKKN
-1674 EVMMTSTLTFPRFV
+1674 DVMMTSTLTFPRFV

-1746 IVTVLLLC
+1746 IVTILLLC

-1763 LKVTLFLPTLFPPAV
+1763 LKITLFLPTLFPPAI

-1784 LLQVGYLFILANVL
+1784 LLQVGYLFILGNVIY
-1798 WYAAKDWHDM
+1798 YAAKDWHDM

-1839 FGGSTRISTPEKNH
+1839 FGGSTRVSTPERNH
-1853 AMLNEMFDERERRTK
+1853 AMLNEMFDERERRIK